1 MSTHTVPQ
9 SAIVNAVK
17 GEVLVLGLDGNVKVI
32 KAGDELRPGEII
44 ITENNASLDVQINN
58 ELYLVDAN
66 CVACLPVPSS
76 ESLEPV
82 LVQSPVNGLVTFDPT
97 AIGSA
102 DFDAN
107 DIAAIQQAI
116 LDGADPTAILEAT
129 AAGAGAEGS
138 ANAGYVTVEY
148 NNPEVL
154 ASTFFET
161 SATRSGEDD
170 RDEDDGLN
178 VTIFADGGQS
188 LQSSVTEGSISLSS
202 YPQTI
207 SSSVLVEAGDLAL
220 DTASFVPETS
230 SLESLL
236 TELNSD
242 ITSGG
247 QPVAF
252 VYDEAQNA
260 IIGTQEGNEVL
271 RIEIEAT
278 SLGRDLELE
287 VVTTISQGIDHVAS
301 VADGQVSIVGDQ
313 INITFDIT
321 GADIGGNSI
330 QAPIDF
336 TTTVIDGD
344 DPAPQN
350 VTFENVESSST
361 PITGTFVDIGSDQLA
376 TVTFNQ
382 EGLSQ
387 FEGLL
392 SDNQAT
398 EAVLSE
404 DGSTITLSIAGSNET
419 VLTISLNTDG
429 TYQFEQFKPLEQ
441 TNGEDTIELSLP
453 TTIVDF
459 DQDTASNTFTMTILD
474 GDNPVI
480 ENVTGLSLDEAGVD
494 QGSQEGAAVTSG
506 TGSITTAVGSDIID
520 HYELEPTEFNVG
532 GELQSQGQVVQ
543 LELASESNGVR
554 TYEGFI
560 ELDGVRI
567 TVFDVAIDAPA
578 LGEYQ
583 FNLYEQLDHTGAND
597 DSLTFSLPV
606 YAVDADGDR
615 SSITEGSNTPEAA
628 QIVIQVQDDVPSIDG
643 VDALAVDED
652 DLSSI
657 GSDQSDSVF
666 AQGSFTTTQGSDR
679 VVSYQLESGTDPL
692 NGLESQGRSISL
704 TETTNSDGSFT
715 YSATAEGDAIFTLQ
729 VNPDGTYS
737 FTLEGPIDHAVG
749 SDSLTLDF
757 TIVATDFDGDTSSL
771 VLPVTIT
778 DDVPIIND
786 VVALTVD
793 EDDLSSVGSDQSQPT
808 LVEGQFTTTQGSDGV
823 VQYQLDVNADPLNG
837 LQSQGQT
844 VSITE
849 TQNADGSYTYSA
861 TANGSAVFTLI
872 LNTDGSYSFELQG
885 PIDHAANSDSL
896 TLDFSVIAT
905 DFDGDTSQIVLP
917 VTIVDD
923 KPTITDVDT
932 ITVDEDDLG
941 TIGSDQTDPISIDG
955 NFTTT
960 QGSDRVVSYQLD
972 ASATP
977 VAGLTSQG
985 VAVTLTETA
994 NGDGSFTYE
1003 ATAGTEAVFTLTVNT
1018 DGSYNFTLE
1027 GPIDHAVDS
1036 DELTLNFPIIA
1047 TDFDGDTTNA
1057 TIPVTIVDDKPVITD
1072 VDAITVD
1079 EDDLASI
1086 GSDQSNPISI
1096 DGNFTTTQGSDR
1108 VVSYQLDD
1116 TSTPVDG
1123 LTSQGVA
1130 VTLTETAN
1138 GDGSFTY
1145 EATAGGNPVFT
1156 LIVNTDGSYNFTL
1169 EGPIDHAVDSDELT
1183 LNFPIIATDFD
1194 GDTVTETIPVTIVD
1208 DEPTITAVDALS
1220 VDEDDLSGVGSD
1232 PGGDLFVEGAF
1243 TTTQG
1248 SDRVVSY
1255 QLDSTADPVAGLTS
1269 QGEAITLVETAN
1281 GDGSFTYVATA
1292 DGNPVFTLNVA
1303 TDGTYDFTLQ
1313 GPIDHAANSDS
1324 LTIDFPIVATDFDG
1338 DTTSATIPVTITDDA
1353 PIIDNVVPLAVDED
1367 DLSGIGS
1374 DQTDAVFVEGAF
1386 TTTQGSDRV
1395 VSYQLDSTS
1404 DPVAGLTSQG
1414 EPVTLVETANAD
1426 GSFTYVATADGN
1438 PVFTMNVNAD
1448 GTYSFRLEGPVDHAL
1463 NSDELVLNFP
1473 IIATDF
1479 DGDTTTAT
1487 IPVTI
1492 TDDVPTIDNVV
1503 PLTVDEDDLAS
1514 IGSDQNDDA
1523 FMSGSFTT
1531 TEGSDSVVKYQLD
1544 ATADPVA
1551 GLTSHGEPV
1560 VLTETT
1566 NGDGSFTYT
1575 ATADGNA
1582 VFELVVK
1589 PDGSYT
1595 FTLQGP
1601 LDHAVNSDS
1610 LQIDFPIIATDFD
1623 GDTSS
1628 ETLPVTIVDD
1638 KPTIT
1643 DVDAIRVDEDDLA
1656 TIGSDGSDPISIDGN
1671 FTTTQGSDG
1680 VVSYQLD
1687 TAATPVDGLTSQGV
1701 AVTLTETANGD
1712 GSYTYEAT
1720 AGTEAVFTL
1729 TVNTDGSY
1737 NFTLQGPIDHATDS
1751 DELTLNFPIIAT
1763 DFDGD
1768 TTTET
1773 IPVTIVD
1780 DKPTITD
1787 VDAITVDEDDLG
1799 TIGSDQ
1805 TDPISIDGNFTTT
1818 QGSDRV
1824 VSYQL
1829 DASATPVDGLT
1840 SQGVAV
1846 TLTETANGDG
1856 SFTYEATAGTE
1867 AVFTLTVNTDGS
1879 YNFTLEGPIDHAVDS
1894 DELTLNFPIIATDFD
1909 GDTTNA
1915 TIPVTI
1921 VDDKPVITDVDS
1933 ITVDEDDLASI
1944 GSDQSNPISID
1955 GNFTT
1960 TQGSDRVVSYQLDGT
1975 STPVDGLTS
1984 QGVAVTLTETANGDG
1999 SFTYEATAGS
2009 EAVFTLTVNT
2019 DGSYNFTLE
2028 GPIDH
2033 AVDSDELTLN
2043 FPIIATDFDGDTVTE
2058 TIPVTIVDDVPTITA
2073 VDALSVDEDDLSG
2086 VGSDPGGDLFVEG
2099 AFTTTQGS
2107 DRVVSYQLDSTADPV
2122 AGLTSQGEA
2131 IILVETANGDGS
2143 FTYVATADGNPVFTL
2158 NVATDGTYDFT
2169 LQGPIDHAANSD
2181 SLTIDFPIVATDFD
2195 GDTTSA
2201 TIPVTITDDAPI
2213 IDNVVPLAV
2222 DEDDLSGIGSDQ
2234 TDAVFVEG
2242 AFTTTQGSDRVV
2254 SYQLDS
2260 TSDPVSGLTSQGEPV
2275 ILVET
2280 ANADGSFTYVATADG
2295 NPVFTMNVNADG
2307 TYNFRLEG
2315 PIDHALNSDELVL
2328 NFPIIATDFDGDTTT
2343 ATIPVTITDD
2353 VPTIDNVVPL
2363 TVDEDDLASIGSDQN
2378 DDAFMSGSFSTT
2390 EGSDS
2395 VVKYQ
2400 LDATADPVA
2409 GLTSHGEPVVL
2420 AETTNGDGSFTY
2432 TATADGNAV
2441 FELVVKPDGS
2451 YTFTLQG
2458 PLDHAVNSDS
2468 LQIDFPIIATD
2479 FDGDTSTETLPVTI
2493 VDDKPT
2499 ITDVDAIRVDED
2511 DLATIG
2517 SDGSDP
2523 ISIDGNFT
2531 TTQGSDGVVS
2541 YQLDAAATPVDGL
2554 TSQGVAVTLT
2564 ETANGDGSYTYEA
2577 TAGTEA
2583 VFTLTVNTDG
2593 SYNFTLQ
2600 GPIDHATDSDELT
2613 LNFPIIAT
2621 DFDGDTT
2628 TETIPVT
2635 IVDDKPTITDVDAI
2649 TVDEDD
2655 LGTIG
2660 SDQTGPISI
2669 DGNFTTTQGSDRV
2682 VSYQL
2687 DASATPVAGL
2697 TSQGVA
2703 VTLTETANGD
2713 GSFTYEATAGTEA
2726 VFTLIVNTDGSY
2738 NFTLEGPID
2747 HAVDSDELTLN
2758 FPIIATDFDGDT
2770 SAETIPVKIVD
2781 DKPTL
2786 GGIEATSVQT
2796 VDEDD
2801 IPTIGSDGTQ
2811 SNSIAGNFIATDGSD
2826 GIVEYSVSDLTTP
2839 VQGLTSGGQ
2848 SLVMVEVSNA
2858 GGVSV
2863 YEARIDGTTTPV
2875 FRVTLDASDDS
2886 YTFDLLAP
2894 LDHPNADG
2902 QNELIINLPINAT
2915 DFDGDVS
2922 NNITLP
2928 ITVVDDVPT
2937 IDGLLAGSEQTVDE
2951 DDLPAGTD
2959 AASAEDTV
2967 ISGTFD
2973 ITEGADQVASI
2984 QLSDLTTP
2992 VASLT
2997 SDGEAIT
3004 LVLSSSANG
3013 VNVYQGVAGNP
3024 AEVVFE
3030 LTLDATNNT
3039 YEFDLQ
3045 KPLDHPDGNQQ
3056 NEIVINLPVTATDND
3071 GDTSPAFTL
3080 PITVVDDV
3088 PVVTN
3093 IESLR
3098 VDEDDLPL
3106 GSDGTKEP
3114 LTVSGEFEVTSADGI
3129 DAFELDLSSNPIPNL
3144 KSGGE
3149 EVTLSQDVGA
3159 STADAL
3165 VYVGQTPGGVT
3176 VFTLTLHQDGKYD
3189 FELSGQLDHAVN
3201 SDEIL
3206 LNLPVKITD
3215 GDNDTITA
3223 TLPVTIVDDKPTIDA
3238 ISSGSTLSVDEDDI
3252 PSQGSD
3258 DTPESNII
3266 GGNFD
3271 VTDGAD
3277 SIVSFQ
3283 LDSLTSPVSGLTS
3296 GGQPLELVEFS
3307 NSNGVIEYRAY
3318 VQGTTDTVFKLTLNG
3333 SADSYE
3339 FELLGALDHPAGN
3352 DENSLVINFPVNA
3365 TDFDGDVSN
3374 NITLPITVVDDV
3386 PAIVKVTDSSQ
3397 QTVDEDDLSG
3407 GSDTTSSDSTVL
3419 NGGFEVVAGADKIV
3433 SYQVSDLDAVVSGL
3447 TSNGSSIELNL
3458 VSTNGGITSYE
3469 AVITGTSTKI
3479 FTLSLD
3485 ANNDS
3490 YQFELLGP
3498 IDHDA
3503 VQGENNLVIDI
3514 PITVTDFDG
3523 DTSSSL
3529 NLPITVVDDIPEIK
3543 SADALAVDE
3552 DDLANGSQATNKDS
3566 LEATGNFD
3574 TVEGADTVVSYQ
3586 LDLTSNPI
3594 PGVTSGGF
3602 AVTLVQ
3608 TAVSNNNFTY
3618 QGQTPD
3624 GNSVFTLVLNA
3635 DGSYKFTLEGALDHS
3650 TQGEDILILDL
3661 PVFATDVDGDT
3672 AGINL
3677 PVTITDDV
3685 PTLHDASISRVE
3697 GQGSRTVRL
3706 FRDPVEGDDDLGA
3719 DGAQVT
3725 SFSADDSGIYFKQN
3739 GVDSDSDSVDLNGS
3753 DQVVFVHK
3761 VLDGVDTEIGRL
3773 VVRTD
3778 GSVSFRPND
3787 DLDHTETDSIDFT
3800 INVVATDGDG
3810 DIADA
3815 DVDISIRDRNAQID
3829 TSTVTAFEDQGRDGV
3844 VVGVDSANT
3853 QDNLSTL
3860 DVSPAKVDLVINLHD
3875 IDRNESLGD
3884 ITIRDADTHNGTF
3897 YYRDGSGNYIELTSV
3912 GNTVVL
3918 DASNVEQSFNGE
3930 LVSLDNLYFVP
3941 DRHTSTDTSGIDPR
3955 IRVEILNNGTPDHTI
3970 NGRLDIEVAAVADIA
3985 TWTASSEFNYSVD
3998 EDGNNVALNIT
4009 AETQDT
4015 SNPEGIVYE
4024 LVFTQGE
4031 GNAEL
4036 VYSDGSAIPKS
4047 GGVYLVDASRIDE
4060 VQVDPIDNFS
4070 GEIRIDVTAITTEN
4084 NNPLLGK
4091 DTARSETETIIIDV
4105 NPVADKGSFTVNR
4118 INVFED
4124 NARTQNTVDPV
4135 TDHDPLQLSEVIT
4148 MKPSADLDGSEALFV
4163 RISNFSIDGV
4173 TLVWLD
4179 SANPSQIV
4187 EVTDSGGNVLYYE
4200 VPESELANV
4209 EVLPPLHSNDDFTF
4223 NVEGIV
4229 KDTASL
4235 STGTTEDVLSL
4246 GSKTVIVGVKGVAD
4260 IPDTVLIDAG
4270 NVWNRFVDGDVAGIE
4285 TTIEENGVVNLNF
4298 SVVSGEVADRPQDDS
4313 EAITVILSNIPDGV
4327 RVVDSDGSSV
4337 DLTFVGYDGNGQPI
4351 YEANITGLNFNS
4363 GIQII
4368 PEASSTENIA
4378 ITGTIIVT
4386 ENDGHSR
4393 VIEREVRIKVEPV
4406 IDAQDN
4412 YVVRSEG
4419 DEDTRFDIDWK
4430 PTLVQS
4436 PDTDEFFSDVT
4447 ISGFPP
4453 GSTVYVDGVAQTL
4466 VSGTLTLSPQAG
4478 ESEQDFSARISQS
4491 GYVQVQLE
4499 QDSSTDFDLTT
4510 TVTVKEIDHEYV
4522 DASNPGEGIAEK
4534 TINGT
4539 VNVQVN
4545 PIVEP
4550 EDKTGAIDD
4559 QTRLLVTES
4568 GGGATDI
4575 VKSDDQGNID
4585 FTINTSMGGES
4596 GAHIIKYQEFDASS
4610 DEVVTQLVVQFHNVD
4625 PEILNQL
4632 VIVGALNE
4640 GGGRWTVTNEDNFSI
4655 KAPSGLDL
4663 TPNDDSDDGDNG
4675 GLSQIGLT
4683 IYAEVN
4689 DLGEDLGNEKD
4700 ATVMRQ
4706 TDVTLEFPT
4715 VLTPQMSVAAEIQ
4728 VADDVQIQ
4736 ALEDNS
4742 INLGAQLTSK
4752 VDAINAD
4759 GVEDVLTII
4768 VDPSAPGIPPGLVIT
4783 GTDIDFVNGKY
4794 VFQAHIDASGNITG
4808 LDGLTMH
4815 LAEDYAGD
4823 FELPIR
4829 FVTKD
4834 TESGDEKENN
4844 VQFPV
4849 QVLPVADVPSSA
4861 GDQPLDSDVTPNV
4874 KVDIVGTFG
4883 LDANKQPVTDLNND
4897 VPTADGVGYEDGL
4910 IQLNLSVDFA
4920 DQFNNT
4926 QGGRETLTNIK
4937 LELDD
4942 TTLGEFVDANGNSLG
4957 TSIEF
4962 NEAEILAGA
4971 LDNVLFKP
4979 KENYPVGGGQNTVK
4993 INIEGEITDEAV
5005 FDQSILNNSGDN
5017 IDVRTFTDDVTF
5029 EVTPV
5034 VDDITITGADP
5045 TQPITVIGD
5054 EDTLISLN
5062 QSGAGV
5068 SISLNDNDGSESFV
5082 SLKLTGLPDDFI
5094 VKSNSSDYVVKN
5106 NGGGEWSIQL
5116 KDLTQTSIDLSDIQI
5131 KPPKHFSGE
5140 AEIGITV
5147 FIQEELLQVPTER
5160 NNNFTLIV
5168 NPIGDDV
5175 DVNPDTSAAGNE
5187 GEDIV
5192 INVNALVVDNKESI
5206 GDGANYQEN
5215 DPETLRVEVSNVP
5228 DGASVSLPDGTV
5240 FTDQGGGV
5248 FVLEINAQDLDQVV
5262 FNSGDR
5268 NDNSWDGSLHFKVQ
5282 AVDTGLDGSQSL
5294 GSAEEFD
5301 VTVDVEAVNDRP
5313 EFVNTV
5319 DVETPEDTPMLLDG
5333 FSITDIDAVLDDP
5346 NAEYVLNVNVDS
5358 GILELNPTLIATYN
5372 LTVSGDGTD
5381 SVELKGTVAD
5391 LNNAIADG
5399 LIEFNPELNFFGDVQ
5414 VDVTVDDQGNEGIV
5428 IGGVDDTL
5436 NTNSSSFNIEVTAVN
5451 DTPETTPVTLP
5462 DIEEDSGVFS
5472 ISEADLIANATDV
5485 ENDNLTVSNVQL
5497 TDPNSGSITFNS
5509 GTGEWEFTPAPDY
5522 NGPVEITYTITDD
5535 GTTNGASDPK
5545 SVNGSA
5551 SFNVTEV
5558 NDAPT
5563 TSEVTLS
5570 DIAEDSTAV
5579 DITQADLLANASDIE
5594 NDTLMVSNVQLVDPS
5609 SGTLDF
5615 DNVTG
5620 TWSFTPA
5627 PGYNGKVD
5635 LTYDITDN
5643 GTTNGVSDPQTVS
5656 GTATFEVTEVND
5668 APVTSEVTLSSTE
5681 EDGGSVT
5688 ITATEL
5694 LSNASDPESDNLTV
5708 DNVALVDPTSGT
5720 LTQVS
5725 ATEWTF
5731 EPAADFFGDVNFT
5744 YEITDDGTTNG
5755 APDPITIAG
5764 TAVLNVEATNDAP
5777 EITATSVTDTINEAN
5792 GQKIT
5797 GISVSDVD
5805 FAGAQANESMT
5816 VTLTVT
5822 EGDLRVEPP
5831 AGSGVTVGAGMAG
5844 EITLMGTPDNIN
5856 SVLGATDA
5864 SEGVFVDAG
5873 DVNAASITLS
5883 VKVEDNG
5890 VYFENASGTA
5900 LEANQDFTINVTPVA
5915 DAPTL
5920 SINPQFNYI
5929 RQIAASQTASSQG
5942 LAIVGIMA
5950 ALTDIDEVLSL
5961 ELTGVPASA
5970 EVTSG
5975 VSPSGISFDGTTWT
5989 VPSDEIDTLE
5999 IVATDT
6005 NSGID
6010 VGSYDISLTA
6020 ISTESN
6026 GDEAQSSPVQI
6037 SLNVSSDS
6045 DDIDQSTAVDD
6056 SYLVGGDTG
6065 TNLIGGD
6072 GDDVILG
6079 GDGDDVLIGGLGSD
6093 ILTGGDGSDIF
6104 KWTVDSVDEG
6114 AVDTITDFTVNEDSI
6129 DLREVISDLN
6139 NSMIDMDDLLGHISA
6154 DYDASTESVS
6164 LNITTDANVQQTIV
6178 VENLGTSIDFN
6189 GLSSNEIVE
6198 SLLNNGVIDNG

>member
-1 MSTHTVPQ
+1 MSTQTVPQ
-9 SAIVNAVK
+9 NAIVNAVK
-17 GEVLVLGLDGNVKVI
+17 GEVLVLGLDGKVRSI
-32 KAGDELRPGEII
+32 KAGDELISGEVI
-44 ITENNASLDVQINN
+44 ITENNASLDVQIHN

-66 CVACLPVPSS
+66 CVACLPEPSF
-76 ESLEPV
+76 EQPETL
-82 LVQSPVNGLVTFDPT
+82 LQSPVNGQVTFDPT
-97 AIGSA
+97 AIEGA
-102 DFDAN
+102 NFDAN
-107 DIAAIQQAI
+107 DVAAIQQAI

-161 SATRSGEDD
+161 SATRSGVEE
-170 RDEDDGLN
+170 RDEADDLD

-220 DTASFVPETS
+220 DAASFVPETS

-242 ITSGG
+242 ITSAG

-301 VADGQVSIVGDQ
+301 VADGQVSISGDQ
-313 INITFDIT
+313 INIAFDIT

-387 FEGLL
+387 FDGLL

-419 VLTISLNTDG
+419 VLIISLNTDG

-459 DQDTASNTFTMTILD
+459 DQDMASNTFTMTILD

-543 LELASESNGVR
+543 LEIASESNGVR

-657 GSDQSDSVF
+657 GSDQSDSVL

-704 TETTNSDGSFT
+704 TETANSDGSFT

-729 VNPDGTYS
+729 VNPDGSYS

-757 TIVATDFDGDTSSL
+757 NIVATDFDGDTSSL

-778 DDVPIIND
+778 DDVPTIND
-786 VVALTVD
+786 VVALTID

-808 LVEGQFTTTQGSDGV
+808 LVEGQFTTTQGSDSV

-844 VSITE
+844 VSIAE

-885 PIDHAANSDSL
+885 PIDHAADSDSL

-923 KPTITDVDT
+923 KPTIIDVDAITVDEDDLATIGSDQTDPISIDGTFTTTQGSDRVVSYQLDASSTPVDGLTSQGVAVTLTETANGDGSFTYEATAGTEAVFTLTVNTDGSYNFTLEGPIDHAVDSDELTLNFPIIATDFDGDTTNATIPVTIVDDKPVITDVDAIT
-932 ITVDEDDLG
+932 VDEDDLASIGSDQSNPISIDGAFTTTQGSDRVVSYQLDASATPVDGLTSQGVAVTLTETANGDGSFTYEATAGSEAVFTLTVNTDGSYNFTLEGSIDHAVDSDELTLNFPIIATDFDGDTVTETIPVTIVDDVPTITAVDALSVDEDDLGGVGSDPGGDLFVEGAFTTTQGSDRVVSYQLDSTADPVAGLTSQGEAITLVETSNGDGSFTYVATADGNPVFTLNVAADGTYDFTLQGPIDHAANSDSLTIDFPIIATDFDGDTTSATIPVTITDDAPIIDNVVPLAVDEDDLSGIGSDQTDAVYVEGAFTTTQGSDRVVSYQLDSTADPVLGLTSQGEPVTLVETANVDGSFTYVATADGNPVFTMNVNADGTYNFRLEGPVDHALNSDELVLNFPIIATDFDGDTTTATIPVTITDDVPTIDNVVPLTVDEDDLATIGSDQNDDAFMSGSFSTTEGSDSVVKYQLDATADPVAGLTSHGEPVVLAETTNSDGSFTYTATADGNAVFELVVKPNGSYTFTLQGPLDHAVNSDSLQIDFPIIATDFDGDTSTETLPVTIVDDKPSITDVDAIRVDEDDLATIGSDGSVPISIDGNFTTTQGSDGVVSYQLDAAATPVDGLTSQGVAVTLTETANGDGSYTYEATAGTDAVFTLTVNTDGSYNFTLQGPIDHAVGSDELTLNFPIIATDFDGDTTTETIPVTIVDDKPTITDVDAITVDEDDLG

-1047 TDFDGDTTNA
+1047 TDFDGDT
-1057 TIPVTIVDDKPVITD
+1057 
-1072 VDAITVD
+1072 
-1079 EDDLASI
+1079 
-1086 GSDQSNPISI
+1086 
-1096 DGNFTTTQGSDR
+1096 
-1108 VVSYQLDD
+1108 
-1116 TSTPVDG
+1116 
-1123 LTSQGVA
+1123 
-1130 VTLTETAN
+1130 
-1138 GDGSFTY
+1138 
-1145 EATAGGNPVFT
+1145 
-1156 LIVNTDGSYNFTL
+1156 
-1169 EGPIDHAVDSDELT
+1169 
-1183 LNFPIIATDFD
+1183 
-1194 GDTVTETIPVTIVD
+1194 
-1208 DEPTITAVDALS
+1208 
-1220 VDEDDLSGVGSD
+1220 
-1232 PGGDLFVEGAF
+1232 
-1243 TTTQG
+1243 
-1248 SDRVVSY
+1248 
-1255 QLDSTADPVAGLTS
+1255 
-1269 QGEAITLVETAN
+1269 
-1281 GDGSFTYVATA
+1281 
-1292 DGNPVFTLNVA
+1292 
-1303 TDGTYDFTLQ
+1303 
-1313 GPIDHAANSDS
+1313 
-1324 LTIDFPIVATDFDG
+1324 
-1338 DTTSATIPVTITDDA
+1338 
-1353 PIIDNVVPLAVDED
+1353 
-1367 DLSGIGS
+1367 
-1374 DQTDAVFVEGAF
+1374 
-1386 TTTQGSDRV
+1386 
-1395 VSYQLDSTS
+1395 
-1404 DPVAGLTSQG
+1404 
-1414 EPVTLVETANAD
+1414 
-1426 GSFTYVATADGN
+1426 
-1438 PVFTMNVNAD
+1438 
-1448 GTYSFRLEGPVDHAL
+1448 
-1463 NSDELVLNFP
+1463 
-1473 IIATDF
+1473 
-1479 DGDTTTAT
+1479 
-1487 IPVTI
+1487 
-1492 TDDVPTIDNVV
+1492 
-1503 PLTVDEDDLAS
+1503 
-1514 IGSDQNDDA
+1514 
-1523 FMSGSFTT
+1523 
-1531 TEGSDSVVKYQLD
+1531 
-1544 ATADPVA
+1544 
-1551 GLTSHGEPV
+1551 
-1560 VLTETT
+1560 
-1566 NGDGSFTYT
+1566 
-1575 ATADGNA
+1575 
-1582 VFELVVK
+1582 
-1589 PDGSYT
+1589 
-1595 FTLQGP
+1595 
-1601 LDHAVNSDS
+1601 
-1610 LQIDFPIIATDFD
+1610 
-1623 GDTSS
+1623 
-1628 ETLPVTIVDD
+1628 
-1638 KPTIT
+1638 
-1643 DVDAIRVDEDDLA
+1643 
-1656 TIGSDGSDPISIDGN
+1656 
-1671 FTTTQGSDG
+1671 
-1680 VVSYQLD
+1680 
-1687 TAATPVDGLTSQGV
+1687 
-1701 AVTLTETANGD
+1701 
-1712 GSYTYEAT
+1712 
-1720 AGTEAVFTL
+1720 
-1729 TVNTDGSY
+1729 
-1737 NFTLQGPIDHATDS
+1737 
-1751 DELTLNFPIIAT
+1751 
-1763 DFDGD
+1763 
-1768 TTTET
+1768 
-1773 IPVTIVD
+1773 
-1780 DKPTITD
+1780 
-1787 VDAITVDEDDLG
+1787 
-1799 TIGSDQ
+1799 
-1805 TDPISIDGNFTTT
+1805 
-1818 QGSDRV
+1818 
-1824 VSYQL
+1824 
-1829 DASATPVDGLT
+1829 
-1840 SQGVAV
+1840 
-1846 TLTETANGDG
+1846 
-1856 SFTYEATAGTE
+1856 
-1867 AVFTLTVNTDGS
+1867 
-1879 YNFTLEGPIDHAVDS
+1879 
-1894 DELTLNFPIIATDFD
+1894 
-1909 GDTTNA
+1909 
-1915 TIPVTI
+1915 
-1921 VDDKPVITDVDS
+1921 
-1933 ITVDEDDLASI
+1933 
-1944 GSDQSNPISID
+1944 
-1955 GNFTT
+1955 
-1960 TQGSDRVVSYQLDGT
+1960 
-1975 STPVDGLTS
+1975 
-1984 QGVAVTLTETANGDG
+1984 
-1999 SFTYEATAGS
+1999 
-2009 EAVFTLTVNT
+2009 
-2019 DGSYNFTLE
+2019 
-2028 GPIDH
+2028 
-2033 AVDSDELTLN
+2033 
-2043 FPIIATDFDGDTVTE
+2043 
-2058 TIPVTIVDDVPTITA
+2058 
-2073 VDALSVDEDDLSG
+2073 
-2086 VGSDPGGDLFVEG
+2086 
-2099 AFTTTQGS
+2099 
-2107 DRVVSYQLDSTADPV
+2107 
-2122 AGLTSQGEA
+2122 
-2131 IILVETANGDGS
+2131 
-2143 FTYVATADGNPVFTL
+2143 
-2158 NVATDGTYDFT
+2158 
-2169 LQGPIDHAANSD
+2169 
-2181 SLTIDFPIVATDFD
+2181 
-2195 GDTTSA
+2195 
-2201 TIPVTITDDAPI
+2201 
-2213 IDNVVPLAV
+2213 
-2222 DEDDLSGIGSDQ
+2222 
-2234 TDAVFVEG
+2234 
-2242 AFTTTQGSDRVV
+2242 
-2254 SYQLDS
+2254 
-2260 TSDPVSGLTSQGEPV
+2260 
-2275 ILVET
+2275 
-2280 ANADGSFTYVATADG
+2280 
-2295 NPVFTMNVNADG
+2295 
-2307 TYNFRLEG
+2307 
-2315 PIDHALNSDELVL
+2315 
-2328 NFPIIATDFDGDTTT
+2328 
-2343 ATIPVTITDD
+2343 
-2353 VPTIDNVVPL
+2353 
-2363 TVDEDDLASIGSDQN
+2363 
-2378 DDAFMSGSFSTT
+2378 
-2390 EGSDS
+2390 
-2395 VVKYQ
+2395 
-2400 LDATADPVA
+2400 
-2409 GLTSHGEPVVL
+2409 
-2420 AETTNGDGSFTY
+2420 
-2432 TATADGNAV
+2432 
-2441 FELVVKPDGS
+2441 
-2451 YTFTLQG
+2451 
-2458 PLDHAVNSDS
+2458 
-2468 LQIDFPIIATD
+2468 
-2479 FDGDTSTETLPVTI
+2479 
-2493 VDDKPT
+2493 
-2499 ITDVDAIRVDED
+2499 
-2511 DLATIG
+2511 
-2517 SDGSDP
+2517 
-2523 ISIDGNFT
+2523 
-2531 TTQGSDGVVS
+2531 
-2541 YQLDAAATPVDGL
+2541 
-2554 TSQGVAVTLT
+2554 
-2564 ETANGDGSYTYEA
+2564 
-2577 TAGTEA
+2577 
-2583 VFTLTVNTDG
+2583 
-2593 SYNFTLQ
+2593 
-2600 GPIDHATDSDELT
+2600 
-2613 LNFPIIAT
+2613 
-2621 DFDGDTT
+2621 
-2628 TETIPVT
+2628 
-2635 IVDDKPTITDVDAI
+2635 
-2649 TVDEDD
+2649 
-2655 LGTIG
+2655 
-2660 SDQTGPISI
+2660 
-2669 DGNFTTTQGSDRV
+2669 
-2682 VSYQL
+2682 
-2687 DASATPVAGL
+2687 
-2697 TSQGVA
+2697 
-2703 VTLTETANGD
+2703 
-2713 GSFTYEATAGTEA
+2713 
-2726 VFTLIVNTDGSY
+2726 
-2738 NFTLEGPID
+2738 
-2747 HAVDSDELTLN
+2747 
-2758 FPIIATDFDGDT
+2758 

-2801 IPTIGSDGTQ
+2801 IPTVGSDGTQ

-2826 GIVEYSVSDLTTP
+2826 GIVEYGVSDLTTP

-2902 QNELIINLPINAT
+2902 QNELVINLPINAT

-2937 IDGLLAGSEQTVDE
+2937 IDGLLVGSEQTVDE

-3339 FELLGALDHPAGN
+3339 FELLGALDHPTGN

-3397 QTVDEDDLSG
+3397 QTVDEDDLAG
-3407 GSDTTSSDSTVL
+3407 GSDTTSNDSTVL

-3458 VSTNGGITSYE
+3458 VGTNGGVTSYE

-3529 NLPITVVDDIPEIK
+3529 NLPITVIDDIPEIK

-3552 DDLANGSQATNKDS
+3552 DDLTNGSQATNKDS

-3574 TVEGADTVVSYQ
+3574 MVEGADTVVSYQ

-3594 PGVTSGGF
+3594 PGVTSGGL

-3650 TQGEDILILDL
+3650 TQGEDTLILDL

-3685 PTLHDASISRVE
+3685 PTLYDASISRVE
-3697 GQGSRTVRL
+3697 GQGSRTVHL
-3706 FRDPVEGDDDLGA
+3706 FQDPVEGDDDLGA

-3739 GVDSDSDSVDLNGS
+3739 GVDSDSVDLNGS
-3753 DQVVFVHK
+3753 DQVVYVHK

-3773 VVRTD
+3773 IVRTD
-3778 GSVSFRPND
+3778 GRVSFRPND

-3860 DVSPAKVDLVINLHD
+3860 DVNPAKVDLVINLHD

-3930 LVSLDNLYFVP
+3930 FVSLDNLYFVP
-3941 DRHTSTDTSGIDPR
+3941 DRHTSTDASGIDPR

-3985 TWTASSEFNYSVD
+3985 TWTTSSEFNYSVD

-4015 SNPEGIVYE
+4015 SNPEDIVYE
-4024 LVFTQGE
+4024 LVFTQGV

-4036 VYSDGSAIPKS
+4036 VYSDGSAIPQT
-4047 GGVYLVDASRIDE
+4047 GGVYLVDASRIGD
-4060 VQVDPIDNFS
+4060 VQIDPIDNFS
-4070 GEIRIDVTAITTEN
+4070 GEIKIDVTAITTEN
-4084 NNPLLGK
+4084 NNPLSGK
-4091 DTARSETETIIIDV
+4091 ETARSETETIIIDV
-4105 NPVADKGSFTVNR
+4105 NPIADPGSFTVNR

-4124 NARTQNTVDPV
+4124 NARTQDTVNPV

-4163 RISNFSIDGV
+4163 RISDFSIDGV

-4187 EVTDSGGNVLYYE
+4187 EVTDSSGNVLYYE

-4235 STGTTEDVLSL
+4235 SSGGAEDMLSL

-4260 IPDTVLIDAG
+4260 IPFIELNDKSGIWHEFNDG
-4270 NVWNRFVDGDVAGIE
+4270 NVRGIE
-4285 TTIEENGVVNLNF
+4285 TNIDENGQVELGF
-4298 SVVSGEVADRPQDDS
+4298 SVISGELPDNPNDHS
-4313 EAITVILSNIPDGV
+4313 ESVTVLLSNIPAGV
-4327 RVVDSDGSSV
+4327 EVFDSDGASV
-4337 DLTFVGYDGNGQPI
+4337 DLTFVGYDAQNQPI
-4351 YEANITGLNFNS
+4351 YEANITTANINS
-4363 GIQII
+4363 GIVIK
-4368 PEASSTENIA
+4368 PEASSTENIH
-4378 ITGTIIVT
+4378 ITATTIVT

-4393 VIEREVRIKVEPV
+4393 TSSGEIRIIVAPV

-4412 YVVRSEG
+4412 YTVQSEG
-4419 DEDTRFDIDWK
+4419 DEDTRFNIDWK
-4430 PTLVQS
+4430 PTLAQS
-4436 PDTDEFFSDVT
+4436 PDTDEFFSEVT

-4466 VSGTLTLSPQAG
+4466 VSGTLTLSPLAN

-4499 QDSSTDFDLTT
+4499 QDSSTDFDLNT

-4522 DASNPGEGIAEK
+4522 DASNPGQGIAEK
-4534 TINGT
+4534 TINGM
-4539 VNVQVN
+4539 VHVQVN

-4550 EDKTGAIDD
+4550 ENTTGSLDA

-4568 GGGATDI
+4568 TGVVTDI
-4575 VKSDDQGNID
+4575 VKSDGQGNID
-4585 FTINTSMGGES
+4585 FTINTSTGGES
-4596 GAHIIKYQEFDASS
+4596 GANIIKYQEFDASS

-4640 GGGRWTVTNEDNFSI
+4640 GGGRWTVIDEENFSI

-4689 DLGEDLGNEKD
+4689 DLGEDAVEKD
-4700 ATVMRQ
+4700 ATVVRE

-4715 VLTPQMSVAAEIQ
+4715 VLTPQTSVAAEIQ
-4728 VADDVQIQ
+4728 VADDVQIE
-4736 ALEDNS
+4736 ASEDNA
-4742 INLGAQLTSK
+4742 IDLGTQLTSK

-4759 GVEDVLTII
+4759 GVEDVLTVVI
-4768 VDPSAPGIPPGLVIT
+4768 DPSAPGIPPGLVIT

-4794 VFQAHIDASGNITG
+4794 VFQADIDASGNITG

-4823 FELPIR
+4823 FELPVR

-4844 VQFPV
+4844 VRIPV
-4849 QVLPVADVPSSA
+4849 QVLPIADVPSSA
-4861 GDQPLDSDVTPNV
+4861 GDQPLDGDVTPNV
-4874 KVDIVGTFG
+4874 TVDITGTLG
-4883 LDANKQPVTDLNND
+4883 LDANKQPVNDLNSD

-4910 IQLNLSVDFA
+4910 IQLNLNVDFA
-4920 DQFNNT
+4920 DRYNNI
-4926 QGGRETLTNIK
+4926 QGGQETLTNIK

-5005 FDQSILNNSGDN
+5005 FDQSTLNNPGDN
-5017 IDVRTFTDDVTF
+5017 IDIRTFTDDVTF

-5045 TQPITVIGD
+5045 TKPITVVGD

-5062 QSGAGV
+5062 QSGSGV

-5082 SLKLTGLPDDFI
+5082 SLKLTGIPDDF
-5094 VKSNSSDYVVKN
+5094 VVQSNSSDYVVKN

-5116 KDLTQTSIDLSDIQI
+5116 KDLTQTSVDLSDIQI
-5131 KPPKHFSGE
+5131 KPPKNFSGE

-5160 NNNFTLIV
+5160 TNNFTLVV

-5206 GDGANYQEN
+5206 GDGATYQEN
-5215 DPETLRVEVSNVP
+5215 DPETLRVEISNVP
-5228 DGASVSLPDGTV
+5228 DGASVSLPDGTM
-5240 FTDQGGGV
+5240 FTDQGNGV
-5248 FVLEINAQDLDQVV
+5248 FVLEIDAQDLDQVV

-5268 NDNSWDGSLHFKVQ
+5268 NDNSWGGSLHFKVQ
-5282 AVDTGLDGSQSL
+5282 AVDTGLDGRQNL
-5294 GSAEEFD
+5294 GPAEEFD
-5301 VTVDVEAVNDRP
+5301 VAVDVEAVNDRP
-5313 EFVNTV
+5313 DFVNV
-5319 DVETPEDTPMLLDG
+5319 IDVETPEDNAILLDTFG
-5333 FSITDIDAVLDDP
+5333 ISDVDAVLDDP
-5346 NAEYVLNVNVDS
+5346 TAEYVLNIAVDS
-5358 GILELNPTLIATYN
+5358 GYLALEPSIIANYG
-5372 LTVSGDGTD
+5372 LTISGDGTG
-5381 SVELKGTVAD
+5381 SIELKGTVSD
-5391 LNNAIADG
+5391 LNAAIADG
-5399 LIEFNPELNFFGDVQ
+5399 LVEFNPALNFFGNVN
-5414 VDVTVDDQGNEGIV
+5414 VDISVDDQGNEGIV
-5428 IGGVDDTL
+5428 ISGVDETL
-5436 NTNSSSFNIEVTAVN
+5436 NSNSSQFVIE
-5451 DTPETTPVTLP
+5451 
-5462 DIEEDSGVFS
+5462 
-5472 ISEADLIANATDV
+5472 
-5485 ENDNLTVSNVQL
+5485 
-5497 TDPNSGSITFNS
+5497 
-5509 GTGEWEFTPAPDY
+5509 
-5522 NGPVEITYTITDD
+5522 
-5535 GTTNGASDPK
+5535 
-5545 SVNGSA
+5545 
-5551 SFNVTEV
+5551 VTEV

-5563 TSEVTLS
+5563 TSEVTLTS
-5570 DIAEDSTAV
+5570 IDEDSGAVIMTAADLLVNAV
-5579 DITQADLLANASDIE
+5579 DIESD
-5594 NDTLMVSNVQLVDPS
+5594 NLTVSNVTLVDPAA
-5609 SGTLDF
+5609 GTL
-5615 DNVTG
+5615 TQLSS
-5620 TWSFTPA
+5620 TEWSFEPA
-5627 PGYNGKVD
+5627 PDFYGDVSFN
-5635 LTYDITDN
+5635 YDITDD
-5643 GTTNGVSDPQTVS
+5643 GMTNGVSDPKTVS
-5656 GTATFEVTEVND
+5656 GSAVM
-5668 APVTSEVTLSSTE
+5668 
-5681 EDGGSVT
+5681 
-5688 ITATEL
+5688 
-5694 LSNASDPESDNLTV
+5694 TV
-5708 DNVALVDPTSGT
+5708 QA
-5720 LTQVS
+5720 
-5725 ATEWTF
+5725 
-5731 EPAADFFGDVNFT
+5731 
-5744 YEITDDGTTNG
+5744 I
-5755 APDPITIAG
+5755 
-5764 TAVLNVEATNDAP
+5764 NDAP
-5777 EITATSVTDTINEAN
+5777 EIDGSMVTNTIVESSD
-5792 GQKIT
+5792 QKIS
-5797 GISVSDVD
+5797 GIEITDVD
-5805 FAGAQANESMT
+5805 FAGVHENEIMT
-5816 VTLTVT
+5816 VSLSID
-5822 EGDLRVEPP
+5822 EGDISVVVP
-5831 AGSGVTVGAGMAG
+5831 AGSGITQGVGLAG
-5844 EITLMGTPDNIN
+5844 ETVLMGTLSQLNSLFASTDPDVGVFI
-5856 SVLGATDA
+5856 DA
-5864 SEGVFVDAG
+5864 S
-5873 DVNAASITLS
+5873 DVNSNSIALT
-5883 VKVEDNG
+5883 VTADDNG
-5890 VYFENASGTA
+5890 IFYDNLTGTS
-5900 LEANQDFTINVTPVA
+5900 LQTSETFDINVTPVA
-5915 DAPTL
+5915 DVPNLAIDQ
-5920 SINPQFNYI
+5920 SFSYI
-5929 RQIAASQTASSQG
+5929 QRISASQSASRQG
-5942 LAIVGIMA
+5942 IALVGIMA
-5950 ALTDIDEVLSL
+5950 ALTDVDEVLAL
-5961 ELTGVPASA
+5961 ELTGVPRGATI
-5970 EVTSG
+5970 TSEATT
-5975 VSPSGISFDGTTWT
+5975 SNISFDGTTWT
-5989 VPSDEIDTLE
+5989 VPEDEIDTLH
-5999 IVATDT
+5999 INNAIPGD
-6005 NSGID
+6005 
-6010 VGSYDISLTA
+6010 YDITLTA
-6020 ISTESN
+6020 VSTASN
-6026 GDEAQSSPVQI
+6026 GDQAYSTPLDI
-6037 SLNVSSDS
+6037 NLNVTLNSQ
-6045 DDIDQSTAVDD
+6045 DIDQSAESED
-6056 SYLVGGDTG
+6056 SYLIGSDAGITLAAG
-6065 TNLIGGD
+6065 T
-6072 GDDVILG
+6072 GDDYILG

-6093 ILTGGDGSDIF
+6093 ILTGGAGSDIF
-6104 KWTVDSVDEG
+6104 KWTEDTVDNG
-6114 AVDTITDFTVNEDSI
+6114 AIDTITDFSVNEDTI
-6129 DLREVISDLN
+6129 DLKDVIADLN
-6139 NSMIDMDDLLGHISA
+6139 DPTAGIDDLLAHIQA
-6154 DYDASTESVS
+6154 DYDASTENVS

-6198 SLLNNGVIDNG
+6198 SLLNHGVIDNG

>member
-1 MSTHTVPQ
+1 MSTQTVPQ
-9 SAIVNAVK
+9 NAIVNAVK
-17 GEVLVLGLDGNVKVI
+17 GEVLVLGLDGKVRSI
-32 KAGDELRPGEII
+32 KAGDELISGEVI
-44 ITENNASLDVQINN
+44 ITENSASLDVQIHN

-66 CVACLPVPSS
+66 CVACLPEPSF
-76 ESLEPV
+76 EQPETL
-82 LVQSPVNGLVTFDPT
+82 LQSPVNGQVTFDPT
-97 AIGSA
+97 AIEGA
-102 DFDAN
+102 NFDAN
-107 DIAAIQQAI
+107 DVAAIQQAI

-161 SATRSGEDD
+161 SATPSGVEE
-170 RDEDDGLN
+170 RDEADDLD

-242 ITSGG
+242 ITSAG

-260 IIGTQEGNEVL
+260 IIGTQDGNEVL

-301 VADGQVSIVGDQ
+301 VADGQVSISGDQ
-313 INITFDIT
+313 INIAFDIT

-382 EGLSQ
+382 EGLSE
-387 FEGLL
+387 FDGLL

-404 DGSTITLSIAGSNET
+404 DGSTITLSIGGSNET

-494 QGSQEGAAVTSG
+494 QGSQEGAVVTSG
-506 TGSITTAVGSDIID
+506 SGSITTAVGSDIID

-583 FNLYEQLDHTGAND
+583 FNLYEELDHTGAND

-615 SSITEGSNTPEAA
+615 SSITDGSNTPEAA

-657 GSDQSDSVF
+657 GSDQSDSVL

-704 TETTNSDGSFT
+704 TETVNSDGSFT

-729 VNPDGTYS
+729 VNPDGSYS
-737 FTLEGPIDHAVG
+737 FILEGPIDHAAG

-757 TIVATDFDGDTSSL
+757 NIVATDFDGDTSSL

-778 DDVPIIND
+778 DDVPTIND

-844 VSITE
+844 VSIAE
-849 TQNADGSYTYSA
+849 THNADGSYTYSV

-872 LNTDGSYSFELQG
+872 LNTDGSYSFELQS

-923 KPTITDVDT
+923 KPTITDVDA

-972 ASATP
+972 ESATP
-977 VAGLTSQG
+977 VDGLTSQG

-994 NGDGSFTYE
+994 NGDGSFTYQ
-1003 ATAGTEAVFTLTVNT
+1003 ATAGTESVFTLTVNT

-1036 DELTLNFPIIA
+1036 DELTLNFPIIV

-1096 DGNFTTTQGSDR
+1096 DGSFITTQGSDR
-1108 VVSYQLDD
+1108 VVSYQLDAS
-1116 TSTPVDG
+1116 STPVDG

-1130 VTLTETAN
+1130 VTLTESAN

-1145 EATAGGNPVFT
+1145 EATAGFEAIFT
-1156 LIVNTDGSYNFTL
+1156 LTVNTDGTYNFTL
-1169 EGPIDHAVDSDELT
+1169 ERPIDHAVDSDELT

-1194 GDTVTETIPVTIVD
+1194 GDTVTEIIPVTIVD
-1208 DEPTITAVDALS
+1208 DVPTITAVDALS

-1313 GPIDHAANSDS
+1313 GPVDHAVNSDS

-1338 DTTSATIPVTITDDA
+1338 DTTSASIPVTITDDA

-1374 DQTDAVFVEGAF
+1374 DQSDAVYVEGAF

-1395 VSYQLDSTS
+1395 VSYQLDSTA

-1448 GTYSFRLEGPVDHAL
+1448 GTYNFRLEGPVDHAL

-1492 TDDVPTIDNVV
+1492 TDDVPSIDNVV
-1503 PLTVDEDDLAS
+1503 PLTVDEDDLAT

-1523 FMSGSFTT
+1523 FMSGSFST

-1544 ATADPVA
+1544 ATADPIA

-1560 VLTETT
+1560 VLAETA

-1582 VFELVVK
+1582 VFELVLK

-1601 LDHAVNSDS
+1601 LDHAMNSDS

-1623 GDTSS
+1623 GDTS
-1628 ETLPVTIVDD
+1628 TKILPVTIVDD
-1638 KPTIT
+1638 QPSIT
-1643 DVDAIRVDEDDLA
+1643 NVDAISVDEDDLA
-1656 TIGSDGSDPISIDGN
+1656 TIGSDQKESVSIDGH
-1671 FTTTQGSDG
+1671 FVTTGSDH
-1680 VVSYQLD
+1680 VVRYQLD
-1687 TAATPVDGLTSQGV
+1687 ASSNPINGLTSHGV
-1701 AVTLTETANGD
+1701 VVTITESANAD
-1712 GSYTYEAT
+1712 GSFTYTAT
-1720 AGTEAVFTL
+1720 AGSEAVFTL
-1729 TVNTDGSY
+1729 TVNSDGSY
-1737 NFTLQGPIDHATDS
+1737 NFTLEGAIDHATGS

-1787 VDAITVDEDDLG
+1787 VDAITVDEDDLA

-1805 TDPISIDGNFTTT
+1805 NDLISIDGNFTTT

-1829 DASATPVDGLT
+1829 DASATPVAGLT

-1846 TLTETANGDG
+1846 MLTE
-1856 SFTYEATAGTE
+1856 
-1867 AVFTLTVNTDGS
+1867 
-1879 YNFTLEGPIDHAVDS
+1879 I
-1894 DELTLNFPIIATDFD
+1894 
-1909 GDTTNA
+1909 
-1915 TIPVTI
+1915 
-1921 VDDKPVITDVDS
+1921 
-1933 ITVDEDDLASI
+1933 
-1944 GSDQSNPISID
+1944 
-1955 GNFTT
+1955 
-1960 TQGSDRVVSYQLDGT
+1960 
-1975 STPVDGLTS
+1975 
-1984 QGVAVTLTETANGDG
+1984 ANGDG

-2033 AVDSDELTLN
+2033 AVN
-2043 FPIIATDFDGDTVTE
+2043 
-2058 TIPVTIVDDVPTITA
+2058 
-2073 VDALSVDEDDLSG
+2073 
-2086 VGSDPGGDLFVEG
+2086 
-2099 AFTTTQGS
+2099 
-2107 DRVVSYQLDSTADPV
+2107 
-2122 AGLTSQGEA
+2122 
-2131 IILVETANGDGS
+2131 
-2143 FTYVATADGNPVFTL
+2143 
-2158 NVATDGTYDFT
+2158 
-2169 LQGPIDHAANSD
+2169 
-2181 SLTIDFPIVATDFD
+2181 
-2195 GDTTSA
+2195 
-2201 TIPVTITDDAPI
+2201 
-2213 IDNVVPLAV
+2213 
-2222 DEDDLSGIGSDQ
+2222 
-2234 TDAVFVEG
+2234 
-2242 AFTTTQGSDRVV
+2242 
-2254 SYQLDS
+2254 
-2260 TSDPVSGLTSQGEPV
+2260 
-2275 ILVET
+2275 
-2280 ANADGSFTYVATADG
+2280 
-2295 NPVFTMNVNADG
+2295 
-2307 TYNFRLEG
+2307 
-2315 PIDHALNSDELVL
+2315 
-2328 NFPIIATDFDGDTTT
+2328 
-2343 ATIPVTITDD
+2343 
-2353 VPTIDNVVPL
+2353 
-2363 TVDEDDLASIGSDQN
+2363 
-2378 DDAFMSGSFSTT
+2378 
-2390 EGSDS
+2390 
-2395 VVKYQ
+2395 
-2400 LDATADPVA
+2400 
-2409 GLTSHGEPVVL
+2409 
-2420 AETTNGDGSFTY
+2420 
-2432 TATADGNAV
+2432 
-2441 FELVVKPDGS
+2441 
-2451 YTFTLQG
+2451 
-2458 PLDHAVNSDS
+2458 
-2468 LQIDFPIIATD
+2468 
-2479 FDGDTSTETLPVTI
+2479 
-2493 VDDKPT
+2493 
-2499 ITDVDAIRVDED
+2499 
-2511 DLATIG
+2511 
-2517 SDGSDP
+2517 
-2523 ISIDGNFT
+2523 
-2531 TTQGSDGVVS
+2531 
-2541 YQLDAAATPVDGL
+2541 
-2554 TSQGVAVTLT
+2554 
-2564 ETANGDGSYTYEA
+2564 
-2577 TAGTEA
+2577 
-2583 VFTLTVNTDG
+2583 
-2593 SYNFTLQ
+2593 
-2600 GPIDHATDSDELT
+2600 
-2613 LNFPIIAT
+2613 
-2621 DFDGDTT
+2621 
-2628 TETIPVT
+2628 
-2635 IVDDKPTITDVDAI
+2635 
-2649 TVDEDD
+2649 
-2655 LGTIG
+2655 
-2660 SDQTGPISI
+2660 
-2669 DGNFTTTQGSDRV
+2669 
-2682 VSYQL
+2682 
-2687 DASATPVAGL
+2687 
-2697 TSQGVA
+2697 
-2703 VTLTETANGD
+2703 
-2713 GSFTYEATAGTEA
+2713 
-2726 VFTLIVNTDGSY
+2726 
-2738 NFTLEGPID
+2738 
-2747 HAVDSDELTLN
+2747 SDELTLN

-2770 SAETIPVKIVD
+2770 SVETIPVKIVD

-2801 IPTIGSDGTQ
+2801 IPIVGSDGTQ

-2826 GIVEYSVSDLTTP
+2826 GIVEYGVSDLTTP

-2902 QNELIINLPINAT
+2902 QNELVINLPINAT

-3030 LTLDATNNT
+3030 LTLDATSNT

-3056 NEIVINLPVTATDND
+3056 NEIIINLPVTATDND
-3071 GDTSPAFTL
+3071 GDNSPAFTL

-3149 EVTLSQDVGA
+3149 DVTLSQDVSA

-3165 VYVGQTPGGVT
+3165 VYVGQTPSGVT

-3258 DTPESNII
+3258 DTPEPNII
-3266 GGNFD
+3266 GGNFE

-3283 LDSLTSPVSGLTS
+3283 LDSLTSSVSGLTS

-3397 QTVDEDDLSG
+3397 QTVDEDDLAG
-3407 GSDTTSSDSTVL
+3407 GSDTTSNDSTVL

-3433 SYQVSDLDAVVSGL
+3433 SYQVSDLNTVVSGL
-3447 TSNGSSIELNL
+3447 TSNGSSIELNV
-3458 VSTNGGITSYE
+3458 VSSVGGVTSYE

-3529 NLPITVVDDIPEIK
+3529 NLPITIVDDIPEIT
-3543 SADALAVDE
+3543 SADALSLDE
-3552 DDLANGSQATNKDS
+3552 DDLVDGSQLTNKDS

-3594 PGVTSGGF
+3594 PGVTSGGL

-3608 TAVSNNNFTY
+3608 TAVSNNNYTY

-3635 DGSYKFTLEGALDHS
+3635 DGSYKFTLEGVLDHS
-3650 TQGEDILILDL
+3650 IQGEDTLILDL

-3672 AGINL
+3672 ADINL

-3685 PTLHDASISRVE
+3685 PTLYDASISRVE
-3697 GQGSRTVRL
+3697 GQGSRTVHL
-3706 FRDPVEGDDDLGA
+3706 FQDPVEGDDDLGA

-3739 GVDSDSDSVDLNGS
+3739 GVDSDSVDLNGS
-3753 DQVVFVHK
+3753 DQVVYVHK

-3773 VVRTD
+3773 IVRTD
-3778 GSVSFRPND
+3778 GRVSFRPND

-3860 DVSPAKVDLVINLHD
+3860 DVTPAKVDLVIDLHD

-3884 ITIRDADTHNGTF
+3884 ITIRDASTYNGTF
-3897 YYRDGSGNYIELTSV
+3897 YYRDGSGNFIELTPV
-3912 GNTVVL
+3912 GDTVVL
-3918 DASNVEQSFNGE
+3918 DASNVEQSFSGE

-3941 DRHTSTDTSGIDPR
+3941 DRHTSTDVSGIDPR
-3955 IRVEILNNGTPDHTI
+3955 IRVEILNNGSADHVI
-3970 NGRLDIEVAAVADIA
+3970 NGNLNIQVESVADIA
-3985 TWTASSEFNYSVD
+3985 TWTTSSEFNYSVD

-4015 SNPEGIVYE
+4015 SNPEDIVYE

-4036 VYSDGSAIPKS
+4036 VYSDGSAIPQT
-4047 GGVYLVDASRIDE
+4047 GGVYLVDASRIGD
-4060 VQVDPIDNFS
+4060 VQIDPIDNFS
-4070 GEIRIDVTAITTEN
+4070 GEIKIDVTAITTEN
-4084 NNPLLGK
+4084 NNPLSGK
-4091 DTARSETETIIIDV
+4091 ETARSETETIIIDV
-4105 NPVADKGSFTVNR
+4105 NPIADPGSFTVNR

-4124 NARTQNTVDPV
+4124 NARTQDTVNPV

-4163 RISNFSIDGV
+4163 RISDFSIDGV

-4187 EVTDSGGNVLYYE
+4187 EVTDSSGNVLYYE

-4235 STGTTEDVLSL
+4235 SGGVAEDMLSL

-4260 IPDTVLIDAG
+4260 IPFIELNDKSGIWHEFNDG
-4270 NVWNRFVDGDVAGIE
+4270 NVRGIE
-4285 TTIEENGVVNLNF
+4285 TNIDENGQVELGF
-4298 SVVSGEVADRPQDDS
+4298 SVISGELPDNPNDHS
-4313 EAITVILSNIPDGV
+4313 ESVTVLLSNIPAGV
-4327 RVVDSDGSSV
+4327 EVFDSDGASV
-4337 DLTFVGYDGNGQPI
+4337 DLTFVGYDAQNQPI
-4351 YEANITGLNFNS
+4351 YEANITTANINS
-4363 GIQII
+4363 GIVIK
-4368 PEASSTENIA
+4368 PEASSTENIH
-4378 ITGTIIVT
+4378 ITATTIVT

-4393 VIEREVRIKVEPV
+4393 TSSGEIRIIVAPV

-4412 YVVRSEG
+4412 YTVQSEG
-4419 DEDTRFDIDWK
+4419 DEDTRFNIDWK
-4430 PTLVQS
+4430 PTLAQS
-4436 PDTDEFFSDVT
+4436 PDTDEFFSEVT

-4466 VSGTLTLSPQAG
+4466 VSGTLTLSPLAN

-4499 QDSSTDFDLTT
+4499 QDSSTDFDLNT

-4522 DASNPGEGIAEK
+4522 DASNPGQGIAEK
-4534 TINGT
+4534 TINGM
-4539 VNVQVN
+4539 VHVQVN

-4550 EDKTGAIDD
+4550 ENTTGSLDA

-4568 GGGATDI
+4568 TGVVTDI
-4575 VKSDDQGNID
+4575 VKSDGQGNID
-4585 FTINTSMGGES
+4585 FTINTSTGGES
-4596 GAHIIKYQEFDASS
+4596 GANIIKYQEFDASS

-4640 GGGRWTVTNEDNFSI
+4640 GGGRWTVIDEENFSI

-4689 DLGEDLGNEKD
+4689 DLGEDAVEKD
-4700 ATVMRQ
+4700 ATVVRE

-4715 VLTPQMSVAAEIQ
+4715 VLTPQTSVAAEIQ
-4728 VADDVQIQ
+4728 VADDVQIE
-4736 ALEDNS
+4736 ASEDNA
-4742 INLGAQLTSK
+4742 IDLGTQLTSK

-4759 GVEDVLTII
+4759 GVEDVLTVVI
-4768 VDPSAPGIPPGLVIT
+4768 DPSAPGIPPGLVIT

-4794 VFQAHIDASGNITG
+4794 VFQADIDASGNITG

-4823 FELPIR
+4823 FELPVR

-4844 VQFPV
+4844 VRIPV
-4849 QVLPVADVPSSA
+4849 QVLPIADVPSSA
-4861 GDQPLDSDVTPNV
+4861 GDQPLDGDVTPNV
-4874 KVDIVGTFG
+4874 TVDITGTLG
-4883 LDANKQPVTDLNND
+4883 LDANKQPVNDLNND

-4910 IQLNLSVDFA
+4910 IQLNLNVDFA
-4920 DQFNNT
+4920 DRYNNI
-4926 QGGRETLTNIK
+4926 QGGQETLTNIK
-4937 LELDD
+4937 LALDD

-5005 FDQSILNNSGDN
+5005 FDQSILNNPGDN
-5017 IDVRTFTDDVTF
+5017 IDIRTFTDDVTF

-5045 TQPITVIGD
+5045 TKPITVVGD

-5062 QSGAGV
+5062 QSGSGV

-5082 SLKLTGLPDDFI
+5082 SLKLTGIPDDF
-5094 VKSNSSDYVVKN
+5094 VVQSNSSDYVVKN

-5116 KDLTQTSIDLSDIQI
+5116 KDLTQTSVDLSDIQI
-5131 KPPKHFSGE
+5131 KPPKNFSGE

-5160 NNNFTLIV
+5160 TNNFTLVV

-5206 GDGANYQEN
+5206 GDGATYQEN
-5215 DPETLRVEVSNVP
+5215 DPETLRVEISNVP
-5228 DGASVSLPDGTV
+5228 DGASVSLPDGTM
-5240 FTDQGGGV
+5240 FTDQGNGV
-5248 FVLEINAQDLDQVV
+5248 FVLEIDAQDLDKVV

-5268 NDNSWDGSLHFKVQ
+5268 NDNSWGGSLHFKVQ
-5282 AVDTGLDGSQSL
+5282 AVDTGLDGRQSL

-5301 VTVDVEAVNDRP
+5301 VAVDVEAVNDRP
-5313 EFVNTV
+5313 EFVNV
-5319 DVETPEDTPMLLDG
+5319 IDVETPEDNAILLDTFG
-5333 FSITDIDAVLDDP
+5333 ISDVDAVLDDP
-5346 NAEYVLNVNVDS
+5346 TAEYVLNIAVDS
-5358 GILELNPTLIATYN
+5358 GYLALNPSIIANYG
-5372 LTVSGDGTD
+5372 LTVSGDGTG
-5381 SVELKGTVAD
+5381 SIELKGTVSD
-5391 LNNAIADG
+5391 LNAAITDG
-5399 LIEFNPELNFFGDVQ
+5399 LVEFNPALNFFGNVN
-5414 VDVTVDDQGNEGIV
+5414 VDISVDDQGNEGIV
-5428 IGGVDDTL
+5428 ISGVDETL
-5436 NTNSSSFNIEVTAVN
+5436 NSNSSQFVIE
-5451 DTPETTPVTLP
+5451 
-5462 DIEEDSGVFS
+5462 
-5472 ISEADLIANATDV
+5472 
-5485 ENDNLTVSNVQL
+5485 
-5497 TDPNSGSITFNS
+5497 
-5509 GTGEWEFTPAPDY
+5509 
-5522 NGPVEITYTITDD
+5522 
-5535 GTTNGASDPK
+5535 
-5545 SVNGSA
+5545 
-5551 SFNVTEV
+5551 VTEV

-5563 TSEVTLS
+5563 TSEVTLTS
-5570 DIAEDSTAV
+5570 IDEDSGAVIVTAADLLVNAV
-5579 DITQADLLANASDIE
+5579 DIESD
-5594 NDTLMVSNVQLVDPS
+5594 NLTVSNVTLVDPAAGALTQLS
-5609 SGTLDF
+5609 STE
-5615 DNVTG
+5615 
-5620 TWSFTPA
+5620 WSFEPA
-5627 PGYNGKVD
+5627 PDFYGDVSFN
-5635 LTYDITDN
+5635 YDITDD
-5643 GTTNGVSDPQTVS
+5643 GMTNGVSDPKTVS
-5656 GTATFEVTEVND
+5656 GSAVM
-5668 APVTSEVTLSSTE
+5668 
-5681 EDGGSVT
+5681 
-5688 ITATEL
+5688 
-5694 LSNASDPESDNLTV
+5694 TV
-5708 DNVALVDPTSGT
+5708 QA
-5720 LTQVS
+5720 
-5725 ATEWTF
+5725 
-5731 EPAADFFGDVNFT
+5731 
-5744 YEITDDGTTNG
+5744 I
-5755 APDPITIAG
+5755 
-5764 TAVLNVEATNDAP
+5764 NDAP
-5777 EITATSVTDTINEAN
+5777 EIDGSMVTNTIVESSD
-5792 GQKIT
+5792 QKIS
-5797 GISVSDVD
+5797 GIEITDVD
-5805 FAGAQANESMT
+5805 FAGIHENEIMT
-5816 VTLTVT
+5816 VSLSID
-5822 EGDLRVEPP
+5822 EGDISVVVP
-5831 AGSGVTVGAGMAG
+5831 AGSGITQGVGLAG
-5844 EITLMGTPDNIN
+5844 ETVLMGTLSQLNSLFASTDPDVGVFI
-5856 SVLGATDA
+5856 DA
-5864 SEGVFVDAG
+5864 S
-5873 DVNAASITLS
+5873 DVNSNSIALT
-5883 VKVEDNG
+5883 VTADDNG
-5890 VYFENASGTA
+5890 IFYDNLTGTS
-5900 LEANQDFTINVTPVA
+5900 LQTSETFDINVTPVA
-5915 DAPTL
+5915 DVPNLAIDQNF
-5920 SINPQFNYI
+5920 SYI
-5929 RQIAASQTASSQG
+5929 QRISASQSASRQG
-5942 LAIVGIMA
+5942 IALVGIMA
-5950 ALTDIDEVLSL
+5950 ALTDVDEVLAL
-5961 ELTGVPASA
+5961 ELTGVPRGATI
-5970 EVTSG
+5970 TSEATT
-5975 VSPSGISFDGTTWT
+5975 SNISFDGTTWT
-5989 VPSDEIDTLE
+5989 VPEDEIDTLH
-5999 IVATDT
+5999 INNAIPGD
-6005 NSGID
+6005 
-6010 VGSYDISLTA
+6010 YDITLTA
-6020 ISTESN
+6020 VSTASN
-6026 GDEAQSSPVQI
+6026 GDQAYSTPLDI
-6037 SLNVSSDS
+6037 NLNVTLNSQ
-6045 DDIDQSTAVDD
+6045 DIDQSAESED
-6056 SYLVGGDTG
+6056 SYLIGSDAGITLAAG
-6065 TNLIGGD
+6065 T
-6072 GDDVILG
+6072 GDDYILG

-6093 ILTGGDGSDIF
+6093 ILTGGAGSDIF
-6104 KWTVDSVDEG
+6104 KWTEDTVDNG
-6114 AVDTITDFTVNEDSI
+6114 AIDTITDFSVNEDTI
-6129 DLREVISDLN
+6129 DLKDVIADLN
-6139 NSMIDMDDLLGHISA
+6139 DPTAGIDDLLAHIQA
-6154 DYDASTESVS
+6154 DYDASTENVS
-6164 LNITTDANVQQTIV
+6164 LNITTDANVQQIIV

-6198 SLLNNGVIDNG
+6198 SLLNHGVIDNG

>member
-76 ESLEPV
+76 EPLEPV

-188 LQSSVTEGSISLSS
+188 LQSSVIEGSISLSS

-260 IIGTQEGNEVL
+260 IIGTQGGNEVL

-387 FEGLL
+387 FDGLL

-494 QGSQEGAAVTSG
+494 QGSQEGAVVTSG
-506 TGSITTAVGSDIID
+506 TGAITTAVGSDIID

-567 TVFDVAIDAPA
+567 TIFDVAIDAPA

-615 SSITEGSNTPEAA
+615 SSITDGSNTPEAA
-628 QIVIQVQDDVPSIDG
+628 QIVIQVQDDVPTIDD

-657 GSDQSDSVF
+657 GSDQSDSLL
-666 AQGSFTTTQGSDR
+666 AQGNFTTTQGSDR

-692 NGLESQGRSISL
+692 NGLESQGRPISL

-729 VNPDGTYS
+729 VNPDGSYS

-778 DDVPIIND
+778 DDVPTIND

-823 VQYQLDVNADPLNG
+823 VQYQLDVNADPLNS

-844 VSITE
+844 VSIAE

-896 TLDFSVIAT
+896 TLDFNVIAT

-923 KPTITDVDT
+923 KPTITDVDA

-972 ASATP
+972 ASSTP
-977 VAGLTSQG
+977 VDGLTSQG

-1027 GPIDHAVDS
+1027 GSIDHAVDS

-1108 VVSYQLDD
+1108 VVSYQLDG

-1145 EATAGGNPVFT
+1145 EATAGSEAVFT
-1156 LIVNTDGSYNFTL
+1156 LTVNTDGSYNFTL
-1169 EGPIDHAVDSDELT
+1169 QGPIDHAVGSDELI

-1208 DEPTITAVDALS
+1208 DVPTITAVDALS

-1269 QGEAITLVETAN
+1269 QGEAIILVETAN

-1324 LTIDFPIVATDFDG
+1324 LTIDFPIIATDFDG

-1404 DPVAGLTSQG
+1404 DPIAGLTSQG

-1448 GTYSFRLEGPVDHAL
+1448 GTYDFRLEGPIDHAL

-1523 FMSGSFTT
+1523 FMSGSFST

-1560 VLTETT
+1560 VLAETA

-1623 GDTSS
+1623 GDTST

-1643 DVDAIRVDEDDLA
+1643 GVDAITVDEDDLA
-1656 TIGSDGSDPISIDGN
+1656 TIGSDGSGPISIDGN

-1687 TAATPVDGLTSQGV
+1687 AAATPVDGLTSQGV

-1751 DELTLNFPIIAT
+1751 DELTLNFPVIAT

-1829 DASATPVDGLT
+1829 DGTSTPVDGLT

-1856 SFTYEATAGTE
+1856 SFTYQATAGTE
-1867 AVFTLTVNTDGS
+1867 SVFTLTVNTDGS

-1894 DELTLNFPIIATDFD
+1894 DELILNFPIIATDFD

-1921 VDDKPVITDVDS
+1921 VDDKPVITDVDA

-1960 TQGSDRVVSYQLDGT
+1960 TQGSDRVVSYQLDGS

-1984 QGVAVTLTETANGDG
+1984 QGVTVTLTETANGDG

-2181 SLTIDFPIVATDFD
+2181 SLTIDFPIIATDFD

-2234 TDAVFVEG
+2234 SDAVFVEG

-2260 TSDPVSGLTSQGEPV
+2260 TSDPVAGLTSQGEPV
-2275 ILVET
+2275 TLVET

-2307 TYNFRLEG
+2307 TYSFRLEG

-2353 VPTIDNVVPL
+2353 VPTINNVVPL
-2363 TVDEDDLASIGSDQN
+2363 TVDEDDLATIGSDQN

-2458 PLDHAVNSDS
+2458 PLDHAVNSDG

-2479 FDGDTSTETLPVTI
+2479 FDGDTSSKTLPVTI

-2703 VTLTETANGD
+2703 VTLTETANAD
-2713 GSFTYEATAGTEA
+2713 GSFTYQATAGTES
-2726 VFTLIVNTDGSY
+2726 VFTLTVNTDGSY

-2801 IPTIGSDGTQ
+2801 IPTVGSDGTQ

-2902 QNELIINLPINAT
+2902 QNELVINLSINAT

-3056 NEIVINLPVTATDND
+3056 NEIVINLPVTVTDND

-3458 VSTNGGITSYE
+3458 VSTNGGVTSYE

-3529 NLPITVVDDIPEIK
+3529 NLPITIVDDIPEIT

-3594 PGVTSGGF
+3594 PGVTSGGL

-3650 TQGEDILILDL
+3650 TQGEDTLILDL

-3685 PTLHDASISRVE
+3685 PTLHDASISRIE
-3697 GQGSRTVRL
+3697 GQGNRTVRL

-3725 SFSADDSGIYFKQN
+3725 SFSADDSGIYFKQS
-3739 GVDSDSDSVDLNGS
+3739 GVDSDSVDLNGS
-3753 DQVVFVHK
+3753 NQVVFVHK

-3773 VVRTD
+3773 IVRTD
-3778 GSVSFRPND
+3778 GRVSFRPND

-3810 DIADA
+3810 DTSYA
-3815 DVDISIRDRNAQID
+3815 DVDISITDRNAQID

-3941 DRHTSTDTSGIDPR
+3941 DRHTSTDASGIDPR

-4478 ESEQDFSARISQS
+4478 ESEQDFSAKISQS

-5062 QSGAGV
+5062 QSGSGV

-5228 DGASVSLPDGTV
+5228 GGASVSLPDGTV

-5688 ITATEL
+5688 ITDTEL

-5708 DNVALVDPTSGT
+5708 DNVVLVDPASGT

-5755 APDPITIAG
+5755 APDPITISG

-5777 EITATSVTDTINEAN
+5777 EITATSVTDTINEAD
-5792 GQKIT
+5792 GQKVT

-5890 VYFENASGTA
+5890 VYFENAGTA

-6037 SLNVSSDS
+6037 SLDVSSDS

-6065 TNLIGGD
+6065 INLIGGD

>member
-1 MSTHTVPQ
+1 MSTQTVPQ
-9 SAIVNAVK
+9 NAIVNAVK
-17 GEVLVLGLDGNVKVI
+17 GEVLVLGLDGKVRSI
-32 KAGDELRPGEII
+32 KAGDELISGEVI
-44 ITENNASLDVQINN
+44 ITENNASLDVQIHN

-66 CVACLPVPSS
+66 CVACLPEPSF
-76 ESLEPV
+76 EQPETL
-82 LVQSPVNGLVTFDPT
+82 LQSPVNGQVTFDPT
-97 AIGSA
+97 AIEGA
-102 DFDAN
+102 NFDAN
-107 DIAAIQQAI
+107 DVAAIQQAI

-138 ANAGYVTVEY
+138 ANSGYVTVEY

-161 SATRSGEDD
+161 SATRSGVEE
-170 RDEDDGLN
+170 RDEADDLD

-207 SSSVLVEAGDLAL
+207 SSSVLIEAGDLAL

-242 ITSGG
+242 ITSAD

-278 SLGRDLELE
+278 SLGRNLELE

-301 VADGQVSIVGDQ
+301 VADGQVSISGDQ
-313 INITFDIT
+313 INIAFDIT

-387 FEGLL
+387 FDGLL

-459 DQDTASNTFTMTILD
+459 DQDTASNTFTMSILD

-480 ENVTGLSLDEAGVD
+480 ANVTGLSLDEAGVD
-494 QGSQEGAAVTSG
+494 QGSQEGAVVTSG
-506 TGSITTAVGSDIID
+506 SGSITTAVGSDIID

-583 FNLYEQLDHTGAND
+583 FNLYEQLDHKGVND

-615 SSITEGSNTPEAA
+615 SSITDGSNTPEAA
-628 QIVIQVQDDVPSIDG
+628 QIVIQVQDDVPTIDG

-657 GSDQSDSVF
+657 GSDQSDSVL

-704 TETTNSDGSFT
+704 TETANSDGSFT
-715 YSATAEGDAIFTLQ
+715 YSATAAGDAIFTLQ
-729 VNPDGTYS
+729 VNPDGSYS
-737 FTLEGPIDHAVG
+737 FILEGPIDHAVG
-749 SDSLTLDF
+749 SDSLTLDL

-778 DDVPIIND
+778 DDVPTIND

-844 VSITE
+844 VSIAE

-923 KPTITDVDT
+923 KPTITDVGA

-977 VAGLTSQG
+977 VDGLTSQG

-994 NGDGSFTYE
+994 NGDGSFTYQ
-1003 ATAGTEAVFTLTVNT
+1003 ATAGTESVFTLTVNT

-1036 DELTLNFPIIA
+1036 DELTLNFPIIV

-1096 DGNFTTTQGSDR
+1096 DGSFTTTQGSDR
-1108 VVSYQLDD
+1108 VVSYQLDAS
-1116 TSTPVDG
+1116 STPVDG

-1138 GDGSFTY
+1138 GDGSFSY
-1145 EATAGGNPVFT
+1145 EATAGSEEIFT
-1156 LIVNTDGSYNFTL
+1156 LTVNTDGTYNFTL

-1194 GDTVTETIPVTIVD
+1194 GDTVTEIIPVTIVD
-1208 DEPTITAVDALS
+1208 DVPTITAVDALN
-1220 VDEDDLSGVGSD
+1220 VDEDDLNVVGSD
-1232 PGGDLFVEGAF
+1232 PGGDLFVKGAF

-1255 QLDSTADPVAGLTS
+1255 QLDSTSDPVAGLTS

-1292 DGNPVFTLNVA
+1292 DGNPIFTLNVA

-1324 LTIDFPIVATDFDG
+1324 LTIDFPIIATDFDG
-1338 DTTSATIPVTITDDA
+1338 DTATATIPVTITDDA
-1353 PIIDNVVPLAVDED
+1353 PVIDNVVPLAVDED

-1374 DQTDAVFVEGAF
+1374 DQSDAVYVEGAF

-1395 VSYQLDSTS
+1395 VSYQLDSTA
-1404 DPVAGLTSQG
+1404 DPVSGLTSQG

-1448 GTYSFRLEGPVDHAL
+1448 GTYNFRLEGPVDHAL

-1492 TDDVPTIDNVV
+1492 TDDVPSIDNVV
-1503 PLTVDEDDLAS
+1503 PLTVDEDDLAT

-1523 FMSGSFTT
+1523 FMSGSFST

-1560 VLTETT
+1560 VLAETA

-1582 VFELVVK
+1582 VFELVLK

-1601 LDHAVNSDS
+1601 LDHAMNSDS

-1623 GDTSS
+1623 GDTS
-1628 ETLPVTIVDD
+1628 TKILPVTIVDD
-1638 KPTIT
+1638 QPSIT
-1643 DVDAIRVDEDDLA
+1643 NVDVISVDEDDLA
-1656 TIGSDGSDPISIDGN
+1656 TIGSDQNESVSIDGH
-1671 FTTTQGSDG
+1671 FVTMGSDH
-1680 VVSYQLD
+1680 VVRYQLD
-1687 TAATPVDGLTSQGV
+1687 ASSNPINGLTSHGV
-1701 AVTLTETANGD
+1701 VVTMTESANAD
-1712 GSYTYEAT
+1712 GSFTYTAT
-1720 AGTEAVFTL
+1720 AGSEAVFTL
-1729 TVNTDGSY
+1729 TVNSDGSY
-1737 NFTLQGPIDHATDS
+1737 NFTLEGPIDHATGS

-1829 DASATPVDGLT
+1829 DASATPV
-1840 SQGVAV
+1840 A
-1846 TLTETANGDG
+1846 
-1856 SFTYEATAGTE
+1856 
-1867 AVFTLTVNTDGS
+1867 
-1879 YNFTLEGPIDHAVDS
+1879 
-1894 DELTLNFPIIATDFD
+1894 
-1909 GDTTNA
+1909 
-1915 TIPVTI
+1915 
-1921 VDDKPVITDVDS
+1921 
-1933 ITVDEDDLASI
+1933 
-1944 GSDQSNPISID
+1944 
-1955 GNFTT
+1955 
-1960 TQGSDRVVSYQLDGT
+1960 
-1975 STPVDGLTS
+1975 GLTS

-2033 AVDSDELTLN
+2033 AVNSDELTLN
-2043 FPIIATDFDGDTVTE
+2043 FPIIATDFDGDT
-2058 TIPVTIVDDVPTITA
+2058 
-2073 VDALSVDEDDLSG
+2073 
-2086 VGSDPGGDLFVEG
+2086 F
-2099 AFTTTQGS
+2099 
-2107 DRVVSYQLDSTADPV
+2107 
-2122 AGLTSQGEA
+2122 
-2131 IILVETANGDGS
+2131 
-2143 FTYVATADGNPVFTL
+2143 
-2158 NVATDGTYDFT
+2158 
-2169 LQGPIDHAANSD
+2169 
-2181 SLTIDFPIVATDFD
+2181 
-2195 GDTTSA
+2195 
-2201 TIPVTITDDAPI
+2201 
-2213 IDNVVPLAV
+2213 
-2222 DEDDLSGIGSDQ
+2222 
-2234 TDAVFVEG
+2234 
-2242 AFTTTQGSDRVV
+2242 
-2254 SYQLDS
+2254 
-2260 TSDPVSGLTSQGEPV
+2260 
-2275 ILVET
+2275 
-2280 ANADGSFTYVATADG
+2280 
-2295 NPVFTMNVNADG
+2295 
-2307 TYNFRLEG
+2307 
-2315 PIDHALNSDELVL
+2315 
-2328 NFPIIATDFDGDTTT
+2328 
-2343 ATIPVTITDD
+2343 
-2353 VPTIDNVVPL
+2353 
-2363 TVDEDDLASIGSDQN
+2363 
-2378 DDAFMSGSFSTT
+2378 
-2390 EGSDS
+2390 
-2395 VVKYQ
+2395 
-2400 LDATADPVA
+2400 
-2409 GLTSHGEPVVL
+2409 
-2420 AETTNGDGSFTY
+2420 
-2432 TATADGNAV
+2432 
-2441 FELVVKPDGS
+2441 
-2451 YTFTLQG
+2451 
-2458 PLDHAVNSDS
+2458 
-2468 LQIDFPIIATD
+2468 
-2479 FDGDTSTETLPVTI
+2479 
-2493 VDDKPT
+2493 
-2499 ITDVDAIRVDED
+2499 
-2511 DLATIG
+2511 
-2517 SDGSDP
+2517 
-2523 ISIDGNFT
+2523 
-2531 TTQGSDGVVS
+2531 
-2541 YQLDAAATPVDGL
+2541 
-2554 TSQGVAVTLT
+2554 
-2564 ETANGDGSYTYEA
+2564 
-2577 TAGTEA
+2577 
-2583 VFTLTVNTDG
+2583 
-2593 SYNFTLQ
+2593 
-2600 GPIDHATDSDELT
+2600 
-2613 LNFPIIAT
+2613 
-2621 DFDGDTT
+2621 
-2628 TETIPVT
+2628 
-2635 IVDDKPTITDVDAI
+2635 
-2649 TVDEDD
+2649 
-2655 LGTIG
+2655 
-2660 SDQTGPISI
+2660 
-2669 DGNFTTTQGSDRV
+2669 
-2682 VSYQL
+2682 
-2687 DASATPVAGL
+2687 
-2697 TSQGVA
+2697 
-2703 VTLTETANGD
+2703 
-2713 GSFTYEATAGTEA
+2713 
-2726 VFTLIVNTDGSY
+2726 
-2738 NFTLEGPID
+2738 
-2747 HAVDSDELTLN
+2747 
-2758 FPIIATDFDGDT
+2758 
-2770 SAETIPVKIVD
+2770 AETIPVKIVD

-2801 IPTIGSDGTQ
+2801 IPTVGSDGTQ

-2826 GIVEYSVSDLTTP
+2826 GIVEYGVSDLTTP

-2902 QNELIINLPINAT
+2902 QNELVINLPINAT

-2922 NNITLP
+2922 NNITLA
-2928 ITVVDDVPT
+2928 ITVMDDVPT

-2997 SDGEAIT
+2997 SDGDAIT

-3056 NEIVINLPVTATDND
+3056 NEIIINLPVTATDND

-3149 EVTLSQDVGA
+3149 EVTLSQDVSA

-3165 VYVGQTPGGVT
+3165 VYVGQTPSGVT

-3277 SIVSFQ
+3277 TIVSFQ

-3296 GGQPLELVEFS
+3296 GGQPLEMVEFS

-3397 QTVDEDDLSG
+3397 QTVDEDDLAG
-3407 GSDTTSSDSTVL
+3407 GSDTTSGDSTVL
-3419 NGGFEVVAGADKIV
+3419 TGGFEVVDGADEIV
-3433 SYQVSDLDAVVSGL
+3433 SYQVSDLNTVVSGL
-3447 TSNGSSIELNL
+3447 TSNGSSIELNV
-3458 VSTNGGITSYE
+3458 VSSVGGVTSYE

-3594 PGVTSGGF
+3594 PGVTSGGL

-3608 TAVSNNNFTY
+3608 TAVSNNNYTY

-3624 GNSVFTLVLNA
+3624 GNSVFTLVLHA
-3635 DGSYKFTLEGALDHS
+3635 DGSYKFTLEGVLDHS
-3650 TQGEDILILDL
+3650 TQGEDTLILDL

-3685 PTLHDASISRVE
+3685 PTLYDASISRVE
-3697 GQGSRTVRL
+3697 GQGSRTVHL
-3706 FRDPVEGDDDLGA
+3706 FQDPVEGDDDLGA
-3719 DGAQVT
+3719 DGAQIT

-3739 GVDSDSDSVDLNGS
+3739 GVDSDSVDLNGS

-3829 TSTVTAFEDQGRDGV
+3829 TSTVIAFEDQGRDGV

-3860 DVSPAKVDLVINLHD
+3860 DVTPAKVDLVINLHD

-3884 ITIRDADTHNGTF
+3884 ITIRDASTHNGTF
-3897 YYRDGSGNYIELTSV
+3897 YYRDGSGNFIELTPV
-3912 GNTVVL
+3912 GDTVVL

-3941 DRHTSTDTSGIDPR
+3941 DRHTSTDVSGIDPR
-3955 IRVEILNNGTPDHTI
+3955 IRVEILNNGSADHVI
-3970 NGRLDIEVAAVADIA
+3970 NGNLNIQVESVADIA
-3985 TWTASSEFNYSVD
+3985 TWTTSSEFNYSVD

-4031 GNAEL
+4031 DNAEL

-4047 GGVYLVDASRIDE
+4047 GGVYLVDASRIGD
-4060 VQVDPIDNFS
+4060 VQIDPIDNFS
-4070 GEIRIDVTAITTEN
+4070 GEIKIDVTAITTEN
-4084 NNPLLGK
+4084 NNPLSGK
-4091 DTARSETETIIIDV
+4091 ETARSETETIIIDV
-4105 NPVADKGSFTVNR
+4105 NPIADPGSFTVNR

-4124 NARTQNTVDPV
+4124 NARTQDTVNPV

-4163 RISNFSIDGV
+4163 RISDFSIDGV

-4187 EVTDSGGNVLYYE
+4187 EVTDSSGNVLYYE
-4200 VPESELANV
+4200 VPESELAKV

-4235 STGTTEDVLSL
+4235 SSGVAEDMLSL

-4260 IPDTVLIDAG
+4260 IPFIELNDKSGIWHEFNDG
-4270 NVWNRFVDGDVAGIE
+4270 NVRGIE
-4285 TTIEENGVVNLNF
+4285 TNIDENGQVELGF
-4298 SVVSGEVADRPQDDS
+4298 SVISGELPDNPNDHS
-4313 EAITVILSNIPDGV
+4313 ESVTVLLSNIPAGV
-4327 RVVDSDGSSV
+4327 EVFDSDGASV
-4337 DLTFVGYDGNGQPI
+4337 DLTFVGYDAQNQPI
-4351 YEANITGLNFNS
+4351 YEANITTANINS
-4363 GIQII
+4363 GIVIK
-4368 PEASSTENIA
+4368 PEASSTENIH
-4378 ITGTIIVT
+4378 ITATTIVT

-4393 VIEREVRIKVEPV
+4393 TSSGEIRIIVAPV

-4412 YVVRSEG
+4412 YTVQSEG
-4419 DEDTRFDIDWK
+4419 DEDTRFNIDWK
-4430 PTLVQS
+4430 PTLAQS

-4466 VSGTLTLSPQAG
+4466 VSGTLTLSPLAN

-4499 QDSSTDFDLTT
+4499 QDSSTDFDLNT

-4522 DASNPGEGIAEK
+4522 DASNPGQGIAEK
-4534 TINGT
+4534 TINGM
-4539 VNVQVN
+4539 VHVQVN

-4550 EDKTGAIDD
+4550 ENTTGSLDA

-4568 GGGATDI
+4568 TGVVTDI
-4575 VKSDDQGNID
+4575 VKSDGQGNID
-4585 FTINTSMGGES
+4585 FTINTSTGGES
-4596 GAHIIKYQEFDASS
+4596 GANIIKYQEFDASS

-4640 GGGRWTVTNEDNFSI
+4640 GGGRWTVIDEENFSI

-4689 DLGEDLGNEKD
+4689 DLGEDAVEKD
-4700 ATVMRQ
+4700 ATVVRE

-4715 VLTPQMSVAAEIQ
+4715 VLTPQTSVAAEIQ
-4728 VADDVQIQ
+4728 VADDVQIE
-4736 ALEDNS
+4736 ASEDNA
-4742 INLGAQLTSK
+4742 IDLGTQLTSK

-4759 GVEDVLTII
+4759 GVEDVLTVVI
-4768 VDPSAPGIPPGLVIT
+4768 DPSAPGIPPGLVIT

-4794 VFQAHIDASGNITG
+4794 VFQADIDASGNITG

-4823 FELPIR
+4823 FELPVR

-4844 VQFPV
+4844 VRIPV
-4849 QVLPVADVPSSA
+4849 QVLPIADVPSSA
-4861 GDQPLDSDVTPNV
+4861 GDQPLDGDVTPNV
-4874 KVDIVGTFG
+4874 TVDITGTLG
-4883 LDANKQPVTDLNND
+4883 LDANKQPVNDLNND

-4910 IQLNLSVDFA
+4910 IQLNLNVDFA
-4920 DQFNNT
+4920 DRYNNI
-4926 QGGRETLTNIK
+4926 QGGQETLTNIK

-5005 FDQSILNNSGDN
+5005 FDQSILNNPGDN
-5017 IDVRTFTDDVTF
+5017 IDIRTFTDDVTF

-5045 TQPITVIGD
+5045 TQPITVVGD

-5062 QSGAGV
+5062 QSGSGV

-5082 SLKLTGLPDDFI
+5082 SLKLTGIPDDF
-5094 VKSNSSDYVVKN
+5094 VVQSNSSNYVVKN

-5116 KDLTQTSIDLSDIQI
+5116 KDLTQTSVDLSDIQI
-5131 KPPKHFSGE
+5131 KPPKNFSGE

-5160 NNNFTLIV
+5160 TNNFTLVV

-5206 GDGANYQEN
+5206 GDGATYQEN
-5215 DPETLRVEVSNVP
+5215 DPETLRVEISNVP

-5240 FTDQGGGV
+5240 FTDQGNGV
-5248 FVLEINAQDLDQVV
+5248 FVLEIDAQDLDQVV

-5268 NDNSWDGSLHFKVQ
+5268 NDNSWGGSLHFKVQ
-5282 AVDTGLDGSQSL
+5282 AVDTGLDGRQNL

-5301 VTVDVEAVNDRP
+5301 VAVDVEAVNDRP
-5313 EFVNTV
+5313 DFVNV
-5319 DVETPEDTPMLLDG
+5319 IDVETPEDNAILLDTFG
-5333 FSITDIDAVLDDP
+5333 ISDVDAVLDDP
-5346 NAEYVLNVNVDS
+5346 TAEYVLNIAVDS
-5358 GILELNPTLIATYN
+5358 GYLALEPSIIANYG
-5372 LTVSGDGTD
+5372 LTISGDGTG
-5381 SVELKGTVAD
+5381 SIELKGTVSD
-5391 LNNAIADG
+5391 LNAAIADG
-5399 LIEFNPELNFFGDVQ
+5399 LVEFNPALNFFGNVN
-5414 VDVTVDDQGNEGIV
+5414 VDISVDDQGNEGIV
-5428 IGGVDDTL
+5428 ISGVDETL
-5436 NTNSSSFNIEVTAVN
+5436 NSNSSQFVIE
-5451 DTPETTPVTLP
+5451 
-5462 DIEEDSGVFS
+5462 
-5472 ISEADLIANATDV
+5472 
-5485 ENDNLTVSNVQL
+5485 
-5497 TDPNSGSITFNS
+5497 
-5509 GTGEWEFTPAPDY
+5509 
-5522 NGPVEITYTITDD
+5522 
-5535 GTTNGASDPK
+5535 
-5545 SVNGSA
+5545 
-5551 SFNVTEV
+5551 VTEV

-5563 TSEVTLS
+5563 TSEVTLTS
-5570 DIAEDSTAV
+5570 IDEDSGAVIVTAADLLVNAV
-5579 DITQADLLANASDIE
+5579 DIESD
-5594 NDTLMVSNVQLVDPS
+5594 NLTVSNVTLVDPAA
-5609 SGTLDF
+5609 GTL
-5615 DNVTG
+5615 TQLSS
-5620 TWSFTPA
+5620 TEWSFEPA
-5627 PGYNGKVD
+5627 PDFYGDVSFN
-5635 LTYDITDN
+5635 YDITDD
-5643 GTTNGVSDPQTVS
+5643 GMTNGVSDPKTVS
-5656 GTATFEVTEVND
+5656 GSAVM
-5668 APVTSEVTLSSTE
+5668 
-5681 EDGGSVT
+5681 
-5688 ITATEL
+5688 
-5694 LSNASDPESDNLTV
+5694 TV
-5708 DNVALVDPTSGT
+5708 QA
-5720 LTQVS
+5720 
-5725 ATEWTF
+5725 
-5731 EPAADFFGDVNFT
+5731 
-5744 YEITDDGTTNG
+5744 I
-5755 APDPITIAG
+5755 
-5764 TAVLNVEATNDAP
+5764 NDAP
-5777 EITATSVTDTINEAN
+5777 EIDGSMVTNTIVESSD
-5792 GQKIT
+5792 QKIS
-5797 GISVSDVD
+5797 GIEITDVD
-5805 FAGAQANESMT
+5805 FAGVHENEIMT
-5816 VTLTVT
+5816 VSLSID
-5822 EGDLRVEPP
+5822 EGDISVVVP
-5831 AGSGVTVGAGMAG
+5831 AGSGITQGVGLAG
-5844 EITLMGTPDNIN
+5844 ETVLMGTLSQLNSLFASTDPDVGVFI
-5856 SVLGATDA
+5856 DA
-5864 SEGVFVDAG
+5864 S
-5873 DVNAASITLS
+5873 DVNSNSIALT
-5883 VKVEDNG
+5883 VTADDNG
-5890 VYFENASGTA
+5890 IFYDNLTGTS
-5900 LEANQDFTINVTPVA
+5900 LQTSETFDINVTPVA
-5915 DAPTL
+5915 DVPNLAIDQNF
-5920 SINPQFNYI
+5920 SYI
-5929 RQIAASQTASSQG
+5929 QRISASQSASRQG
-5942 LAIVGIMA
+5942 IALVGIMA
-5950 ALTDIDEVLSL
+5950 ALTDVDEVLAL
-5961 ELTGVPASA
+5961 ELTGVPRGATI
-5970 EVTSG
+5970 TSEATT
-5975 VSPSGISFDGTTWT
+5975 SNISFDGTTWT
-5989 VPSDEIDTLE
+5989 VPEDEIDTLH
-5999 IVATDT
+5999 INNAIPGD
-6005 NSGID
+6005 
-6010 VGSYDISLTA
+6010 YDITLTA
-6020 ISTESN
+6020 VSTASN
-6026 GDEAQSSPVQI
+6026 GDQAYSTPLDI
-6037 SLNVSSDS
+6037 NLNVTLNSQ
-6045 DDIDQSTAVDD
+6045 DIDQSAESED
-6056 SYLVGGDTG
+6056 SYLIGSDAGITLAAG
-6065 TNLIGGD
+6065 T
-6072 GDDVILG
+6072 GDDYILG

-6093 ILTGGDGSDIF
+6093 ILTGGAGSDIF
-6104 KWTVDSVDEG
+6104 KWTEDTVDNG
-6114 AVDTITDFTVNEDSI
+6114 AIDTITDFSVNEDTI
-6129 DLREVISDLN
+6129 DLKDVIADLN
-6139 NSMIDMDDLLGHISA
+6139 DPTAGIDDLLAHIQA
-6154 DYDASTESVS
+6154 DYDASTENVS

-6198 SLLNNGVIDNG
+6198 SLLNHGVIDNG

>member
-1 MSTHTVPQ
+1 MSTQTVPQ
-9 SAIVNAVK
+9 NAIVNAVK
-17 GEVLVLGLDGNVKVI
+17 GEVLVLGLDGKVRSI
-32 KAGDELRPGEII
+32 KAGDELISGEVI
-44 ITENNASLDVQINN
+44 ITENNASLDVQIHN

-66 CVACLPVPSS
+66 CVACLPEPSF
-76 ESLEPV
+76 EQPETL
-82 LVQSPVNGLVTFDPT
+82 LQSPVNGQVTFDPT
-97 AIGSA
+97 AIEGA
-102 DFDAN
+102 NFDAN
-107 DIAAIQQAI
+107 DVAAIQQAI

-161 SATRSGEDD
+161 SATRSGVEE
-170 RDEDDGLN
+170 RDEADDLD

-301 VADGQVSIVGDQ
+301 IADGQVSIVGDQ
-313 INITFDIT
+313 INIAFDIT

-387 FEGLL
+387 FDGLL

-453 TTIVDF
+453 TTVVDF

-543 LELASESNGVR
+543 LELASESDGVR

-567 TVFDVAIDAPA
+567 TVFDVAIDTPA

-615 SSITEGSNTPEAA
+615 SSITDGSNTPEAA
-628 QIVIQVQDDVPSIDG
+628 QIVIQVQDDVPTIDG

-657 GSDQSDSVF
+657 GSDQSDSVL
-666 AQGSFTTTQGSDR
+666 AQGNFTTTQGSDR

-704 TETTNSDGSFT
+704 TETANSDGSFT

-729 VNPDGTYS
+729 VNSDGSYS

-778 DDVPIIND
+778 DDVPTIND
-786 VVALTVD
+786 VVALAVD

-844 VSITE
+844 VSIAE

-872 LNTDGSYSFELQG
+872 LNTGGSYSFELQG

-923 KPTITDVDT
+923 KPTITDVDA

-941 TIGSDQTDPISIDG
+941 TIGSEQTDPISIDG

-977 VAGLTSQG
+977 VDGLTSQG

-994 NGDGSFTYE
+994 NGDGSFTYK
-1003 ATAGTEAVFTLTVNT
+1003 AAAGSEAVFTLTVNT

-1072 VDAITVD
+1072 VGAITVD

-1096 DGNFTTTQGSDR
+1096 DGSFTTTQGSDR
-1108 VVSYQLDD
+1108 VVSYQLDAL
-1116 TSTPVDG
+1116 SAPVDG
-1123 LTSQGVA
+1123 LTSQGVV

-1145 EATAGGNPVFT
+1145 EATAGTESVFT
-1156 LIVNTDGSYNFTL
+1156 LTVNTDGSYNFTL

-1183 LNFPIIATDFD
+1183 LNFPVIATDFD

-1208 DEPTITAVDALS
+1208 DVPTITAVDALS

-1232 PGGDLFVEGAF
+1232 PGGDLFVKGAF

-1313 GPIDHAANSDS
+1313 GPVDHAANSDS
-1324 LTIDFPIVATDFDG
+1324 LTIDFPIIATDFDG
-1338 DTTSATIPVTITDDA
+1338 DTATATIPVTITDDA

-1374 DQTDAVFVEGAF
+1374 DQSDAVFVEGVF

-1395 VSYQLDSTS
+1395 VSYQLDSTA

-1414 EPVTLVETANAD
+1414 ESVTLVETANAD

-1448 GTYSFRLEGPVDHAL
+1448 GTYNFRLEGPVDHAL

-1492 TDDVPTIDNVV
+1492 TDDVPSIDNVV

-1523 FMSGSFTT
+1523 FMSGSFST

-1544 ATADPVA
+1544 ATADPLA
-1551 GLTSHGEPV
+1551 GLTSQGEPV
-1560 VLTETT
+1560 VLAETA

-1582 VFELVVK
+1582 VFELVLK

-1595 FTLQGP
+1595 FTLHGP
-1601 LDHAVNSDS
+1601 LDHAMSSDS

-1623 GDTSS
+1623 GDTS
-1628 ETLPVTIVDD
+1628 TKILPVTIVDD
-1638 KPTIT
+1638 QPSIT
-1643 DVDAIRVDEDDLA
+1643 NVDAISVDEDDLA
-1656 TIGSDGSDPISIDGN
+1656 TIGSDQNESVSIDGH
-1671 FTTTQGSDG
+1671 FVTMGSDH

-1687 TAATPVDGLTSQGV
+1687 ASSNPINGLTSHGV
-1701 AVTLTETANGD
+1701 VVTMTESANAD
-1712 GSYTYEAT
+1712 GSFTYTAT
-1720 AGTEAVFTL
+1720 AGSEAVFTL
-1729 TVNTDGSY
+1729 TVNSDGSY
-1737 NFTLQGPIDHATDS
+1737 NFTLEGPIDHATGS

-1787 VDAITVDEDDLG
+1787 VDAITVDEDDLA

-1846 TLTETANGDG
+1846 TLTETANADG
-1856 SFTYEATAGTE
+1856 SFTYQATAGTE
-1867 AVFTLTVNTDGS
+1867 SVFTLTVN
-1879 YNFTLEGPIDHAVDS
+1879 N
-1894 DELTLNFPIIATDFD
+1894 
-1909 GDTTNA
+1909 
-1915 TIPVTI
+1915 
-1921 VDDKPVITDVDS
+1921 
-1933 ITVDEDDLASI
+1933 
-1944 GSDQSNPISID
+1944 
-1955 GNFTT
+1955 
-1960 TQGSDRVVSYQLDGT
+1960 
-1975 STPVDGLTS
+1975 
-1984 QGVAVTLTETANGDG
+1984 
-1999 SFTYEATAGS
+1999 
-2009 EAVFTLTVNT
+2009 
-2019 DGSYNFTLE
+2019 
-2028 GPIDH
+2028 
-2033 AVDSDELTLN
+2033 
-2043 FPIIATDFDGDTVTE
+2043 
-2058 TIPVTIVDDVPTITA
+2058 
-2073 VDALSVDEDDLSG
+2073 
-2086 VGSDPGGDLFVEG
+2086 
-2099 AFTTTQGS
+2099 
-2107 DRVVSYQLDSTADPV
+2107 
-2122 AGLTSQGEA
+2122 
-2131 IILVETANGDGS
+2131 
-2143 FTYVATADGNPVFTL
+2143 
-2158 NVATDGTYDFT
+2158 
-2169 LQGPIDHAANSD
+2169 
-2181 SLTIDFPIVATDFD
+2181 
-2195 GDTTSA
+2195 
-2201 TIPVTITDDAPI
+2201 
-2213 IDNVVPLAV
+2213 
-2222 DEDDLSGIGSDQ
+2222 
-2234 TDAVFVEG
+2234 
-2242 AFTTTQGSDRVV
+2242 
-2254 SYQLDS
+2254 
-2260 TSDPVSGLTSQGEPV
+2260 
-2275 ILVET
+2275 
-2280 ANADGSFTYVATADG
+2280 
-2295 NPVFTMNVNADG
+2295 
-2307 TYNFRLEG
+2307 
-2315 PIDHALNSDELVL
+2315 
-2328 NFPIIATDFDGDTTT
+2328 
-2343 ATIPVTITDD
+2343 
-2353 VPTIDNVVPL
+2353 
-2363 TVDEDDLASIGSDQN
+2363 
-2378 DDAFMSGSFSTT
+2378 
-2390 EGSDS
+2390 
-2395 VVKYQ
+2395 
-2400 LDATADPVA
+2400 
-2409 GLTSHGEPVVL
+2409 
-2420 AETTNGDGSFTY
+2420 
-2432 TATADGNAV
+2432 
-2441 FELVVKPDGS
+2441 
-2451 YTFTLQG
+2451 
-2458 PLDHAVNSDS
+2458 
-2468 LQIDFPIIATD
+2468 
-2479 FDGDTSTETLPVTI
+2479 
-2493 VDDKPT
+2493 
-2499 ITDVDAIRVDED
+2499 
-2511 DLATIG
+2511 
-2517 SDGSDP
+2517 
-2523 ISIDGNFT
+2523 
-2531 TTQGSDGVVS
+2531 
-2541 YQLDAAATPVDGL
+2541 
-2554 TSQGVAVTLT
+2554 
-2564 ETANGDGSYTYEA
+2564 
-2577 TAGTEA
+2577 
-2583 VFTLTVNTDG
+2583 
-2593 SYNFTLQ
+2593 
-2600 GPIDHATDSDELT
+2600 
-2613 LNFPIIAT
+2613 
-2621 DFDGDTT
+2621 
-2628 TETIPVT
+2628 
-2635 IVDDKPTITDVDAI
+2635 
-2649 TVDEDD
+2649 
-2655 LGTIG
+2655 
-2660 SDQTGPISI
+2660 
-2669 DGNFTTTQGSDRV
+2669 
-2682 VSYQL
+2682 
-2687 DASATPVAGL
+2687 
-2697 TSQGVA
+2697 
-2703 VTLTETANGD
+2703 
-2713 GSFTYEATAGTEA
+2713 
-2726 VFTLIVNTDGSY
+2726 DGSY

-2801 IPTIGSDGTQ
+2801 IPTVGSDGTQ

-2826 GIVEYSVSDLTTP
+2826 GIVEYGVSDLTTP

-2875 FRVTLDASDDS
+2875 FRVTLDASNDS

-2902 QNELIINLPINAT
+2902 QNELVINLPINAT

-2997 SDGEAIT
+2997 SDGDAIT

-3013 VNVYQGVAGNP
+3013 VNVYQGVSGNP

-3030 LTLDATNNT
+3030 LTLDATNNS

-3056 NEIVINLPVTATDND
+3056 NEIIINLPVTVTDND

-3114 LTVSGEFEVTSADGI
+3114 LTVSGEFDVTSADGI

-3258 DTPESNII
+3258 DTPESNVI
-3266 GGNFD
+3266 GGTFD
-3271 VTDGAD
+3271 VIDGAD

-3296 GGQPLELVEFS
+3296 GGQPLEMVEFS

-3318 VQGTTDTVFKLTLNG
+3318 VQGTTDIVFKLTLNG

-3386 PAIVKVTDSSQ
+3386 PAIVKLTDSSQ
-3397 QTVDEDDLSG
+3397 QTVDEDDLAG
-3407 GSDTTSSDSTVL
+3407 GSDTTSNDSTVL

-3458 VSTNGGITSYE
+3458 VGTNGGVTSYE

-3529 NLPITVVDDIPEIK
+3529 NLPITVIDDIPEIK

-3552 DDLANGSQATNKDS
+3552 DDLTNGSQATNKDS

-3594 PGVTSGGF
+3594 PGVTSGGL

-3635 DGSYKFTLEGALDHS
+3635 DGSYKFTLEGVLDHS
-3650 TQGEDILILDL
+3650 TQGEDTLILDL

-3685 PTLHDASISRVE
+3685 PTLYDASISRVE
-3697 GQGSRTVRL
+3697 GQGSRTVHL
-3706 FRDPVEGDDDLGA
+3706 FQGPVEGDDDLGA

-3739 GVDSDSDSVDLNGS
+3739 GVDSDSVDLNGS
-3753 DQVVFVHK
+3753 DQVVYVHK

-3773 VVRTD
+3773 IVRTD
-3778 GSVSFRPND
+3778 GRVSFRPND

-3860 DVSPAKVDLVINLHD
+3860 DVNPAKVDLVINLHD

-3930 LVSLDNLYFVP
+3930 FVSLDNLYFVP
-3941 DRHTSTDTSGIDPR
+3941 DRHTSTDASGIDPR

-3985 TWTASSEFNYSVD
+3985 TWTTSSEFNYSVD

-4015 SNPEGIVYE
+4015 SNPEDIVYE

-4036 VYSDGSAIPKS
+4036 VYSDGSAISKT
-4047 GGVYLVDASRIDE
+4047 GGVYLVDASRIGD
-4060 VQVDPIDNFS
+4060 VQIDPIDNFS
-4070 GEIRIDVTAITTEN
+4070 GEIKIDVTAITTEN
-4084 NNPLLGK
+4084 NNPLSGK
-4091 DTARSETETIIIDV
+4091 ETARSETETIIIDV
-4105 NPVADKGSFTVNR
+4105 NPIADPGSFTVNR

-4124 NARTQNTVDPV
+4124 NARTQDTVNPV

-4148 MKPSADLDGSEALFV
+4148 MKPSADLDGSEVLFV
-4163 RISNFSIDGV
+4163 RISDFSIDGV

-4187 EVTDSGGNVLYYE
+4187 EVTDSSGNVLYYE
-4200 VPESELANV
+4200 VPESELAKV

-4235 STGTTEDVLSL
+4235 SNGVAEDILSL

-4260 IPDTVLIDAG
+4260 IPFIELNDKSGIWHEFNDG
-4270 NVWNRFVDGDVAGIE
+4270 NVRGIE
-4285 TTIEENGVVNLNF
+4285 TNIDENGQVELGF
-4298 SVVSGEVADRPQDDS
+4298 SVISGELPDNPNDHS
-4313 EAITVILSNIPDGV
+4313 ESVTVLLSNIPAGV
-4327 RVVDSDGSSV
+4327 EVFDSDGASV
-4337 DLTFVGYDGNGQPI
+4337 DLTFVGYDAQNQPI
-4351 YEANITGLNFNS
+4351 YEANITTANINS
-4363 GIQII
+4363 GIVIK
-4368 PEASSTENIA
+4368 PEASSTENIH
-4378 ITGTIIVT
+4378 ITATTIVT

-4393 VIEREVRIKVEPV
+4393 TSSGEIRIIVAPV

-4412 YVVRSEG
+4412 YTVQSAG
-4419 DEDTRFDIDWK
+4419 DEDTRFNIDWK
-4430 PTLVQS
+4430 PTLAQS
-4436 PDTDEFFSDVT
+4436 PDTDEFFSEVT

-4466 VSGTLTLSPQAG
+4466 VSGTLTLSPLAN
-4478 ESEQDFSARISQS
+4478 ESEQDFSDRISQS
-4491 GYVQVQLE
+4491 GYIQVQLE
-4499 QDSSTDFDLTT
+4499 QDSSTDFDLNT

-4522 DASNPGEGIAEK
+4522 DASNPGQGIAEK
-4534 TINGT
+4534 TINGM
-4539 VNVQVN
+4539 VHVQVN

-4550 EDKTGAIDD
+4550 ENTTGSLDA

-4568 GGGATDI
+4568 TGVVTDI
-4575 VKSDDQGNID
+4575 VKSDGQGNID
-4585 FTINTSMGGES
+4585 FTINTSTGGES
-4596 GAHIIKYQEFDASS
+4596 GANIIKYQEFDASS

-4640 GGGRWTVTNEDNFSI
+4640 GGGRWTVIDEENFSI

-4689 DLGEDLGNEKD
+4689 DLGEDAVEKD
-4700 ATVMRQ
+4700 ATVVRE

-4715 VLTPQMSVAAEIQ
+4715 VLTPQTSVAAEIQ
-4728 VADDVQIQ
+4728 VADDVQIE
-4736 ALEDNS
+4736 ASEDNA
-4742 INLGAQLTSK
+4742 IDLGTQLTSK

-4759 GVEDVLTII
+4759 GVEDVLTVVI
-4768 VDPSAPGIPPGLVIT
+4768 DPSAPGIPPGLVIT

-4794 VFQAHIDASGNITG
+4794 VFQADIDASGNITG

-4823 FELPIR
+4823 FELPVR

-4844 VQFPV
+4844 VRIPV
-4849 QVLPVADVPSSA
+4849 QVLPIADVPSSA
-4861 GDQPLDSDVTPNV
+4861 GDQPLDGDVTPNV
-4874 KVDIVGTFG
+4874 TVDITGTLG
-4883 LDANKQPVTDLNND
+4883 LDANKQPVDDLNND

-4910 IQLNLSVDFA
+4910 IQLNLNVDFA
-4920 DQFNNT
+4920 DRYNNI
-4926 QGGRETLTNIK
+4926 QGGQETLTNIK
-4937 LELDD
+4937 LALDD

-5005 FDQSILNNSGDN
+5005 FDQSILNNPGDN
-5017 IDVRTFTDDVTF
+5017 IDIRTFTDDVTF

-5045 TQPITVIGD
+5045 TQPITVVGD

-5062 QSGAGV
+5062 QSGSGV

-5082 SLKLTGLPDDFI
+5082 SLKLTGIPDDF
-5094 VKSNSSDYVVKN
+5094 VVQSNSSDYVVKN

-5116 KDLTQTSIDLSDIQI
+5116 KDLTQTSVDLSDIQI
-5131 KPPKHFSGE
+5131 KPPKNFSGE

-5160 NNNFTLIV
+5160 TNNFTLVV

-5206 GDGANYQEN
+5206 GDGATYQEN
-5215 DPETLRVEVSNVP
+5215 DPETLRVEISNVP

-5240 FTDQGGGV
+5240 FTDQGNGV
-5248 FVLEINAQDLDQVV
+5248 FVLEIDAQDLDQVV

-5268 NDNSWDGSLHFKVQ
+5268 NDNSWGGSLHFKVQ
-5282 AVDTGLDGSQSL
+5282 AVDTGLDGRQNL

-5301 VTVDVEAVNDRP
+5301 VAVDVEAVNDRP
-5313 EFVNTV
+5313 DFVNV
-5319 DVETPEDTPMLLDG
+5319 IDVETPEDNAILLDTFG
-5333 FSITDIDAVLDDP
+5333 ISDVDAVLDDP
-5346 NAEYVLNVNVDS
+5346 TAEYVLNIAVDS
-5358 GILELNPTLIATYN
+5358 GYLALNPSIIATYG
-5372 LTVSGDGTD
+5372 LTVSGDGTG
-5381 SVELKGTVAD
+5381 SIELKGTVSN
-5391 LNNAIADG
+5391 LNAAIADG
-5399 LIEFNPELNFFGDVQ
+5399 LVEFNPALNFFGNVN
-5414 VDVTVDDQGNEGIV
+5414 VDISVDDQGNEGIV
-5428 IGGVDDTL
+5428 ISGVDETL
-5436 NTNSSSFNIEVTAVN
+5436 NSNSSQFVIE
-5451 DTPETTPVTLP
+5451 
-5462 DIEEDSGVFS
+5462 
-5472 ISEADLIANATDV
+5472 
-5485 ENDNLTVSNVQL
+5485 
-5497 TDPNSGSITFNS
+5497 
-5509 GTGEWEFTPAPDY
+5509 
-5522 NGPVEITYTITDD
+5522 
-5535 GTTNGASDPK
+5535 
-5545 SVNGSA
+5545 
-5551 SFNVTEV
+5551 VTEV

-5563 TSEVTLS
+5563 TSEVTLTS
-5570 DIAEDSTAV
+5570 IDEDSGAVIVTAADLLVNAV
-5579 DITQADLLANASDIE
+5579 DIESD
-5594 NDTLMVSNVQLVDPS
+5594 NLTVSNVTLVDPAA
-5609 SGTLDF
+5609 GTL
-5615 DNVTG
+5615 TQLSS
-5620 TWSFTPA
+5620 TEWSFEPA
-5627 PGYNGKVD
+5627 PDFYGDVSFN
-5635 LTYDITDN
+5635 YDITDD
-5643 GTTNGVSDPQTVS
+5643 GMTNGVSDPKTVS
-5656 GTATFEVTEVND
+5656 GSAVM
-5668 APVTSEVTLSSTE
+5668 
-5681 EDGGSVT
+5681 
-5688 ITATEL
+5688 
-5694 LSNASDPESDNLTV
+5694 TV
-5708 DNVALVDPTSGT
+5708 QA
-5720 LTQVS
+5720 
-5725 ATEWTF
+5725 
-5731 EPAADFFGDVNFT
+5731 
-5744 YEITDDGTTNG
+5744 I
-5755 APDPITIAG
+5755 
-5764 TAVLNVEATNDAP
+5764 NDAP
-5777 EITATSVTDTINEAN
+5777 EIDGSMVTNTIVESSD
-5792 GQKIT
+5792 QKIS
-5797 GISVSDVD
+5797 GIEITDVD
-5805 FAGAQANESMT
+5805 FAGIHENEIMT
-5816 VTLTVT
+5816 VSLSID
-5822 EGDLRVEPP
+5822 EGDISVVVP
-5831 AGSGVTVGAGMAG
+5831 AGSGITQGVGLAG
-5844 EITLMGTPDNIN
+5844 ETVLMGTLSQLNSLFASTDPDVGVFI
-5856 SVLGATDA
+5856 DA
-5864 SEGVFVDAG
+5864 S
-5873 DVNAASITLS
+5873 DVNSNSIALT
-5883 VKVEDNG
+5883 VTADDNG
-5890 VYFENASGTA
+5890 IFYDNLTGTS
-5900 LEANQDFTINVTPVA
+5900 LQTSETFDINVTPVA
-5915 DAPTL
+5915 DVPNLAIDQ
-5920 SINPQFNYI
+5920 SFSYI
-5929 RQIAASQTASSQG
+5929 QRISASQSASRQG
-5942 LAIVGIMA
+5942 IALVGIMA
-5950 ALTDIDEVLSL
+5950 ALTDVDEVLAL
-5961 ELTGVPASA
+5961 ELTGVPRGATI
-5970 EVTSG
+5970 TSEATT
-5975 VSPSGISFDGTTWT
+5975 SNISFDGTTWT
-5989 VPSDEIDTLE
+5989 VPEDEIDTLH
-5999 IVATDT
+5999 INNAIPGD
-6005 NSGID
+6005 
-6010 VGSYDISLTA
+6010 YDITLTA
-6020 ISTESN
+6020 VSTASN
-6026 GDEAQSSPVQI
+6026 GDQAYSTPLDI
-6037 SLNVSSDS
+6037 NLNVTLNSQ
-6045 DDIDQSTAVDD
+6045 DIDQSAESED
-6056 SYLVGGDTG
+6056 SYLIGSDAGITLAAG
-6065 TNLIGGD
+6065 T
-6072 GDDVILG
+6072 GDDYILG

-6093 ILTGGDGSDIF
+6093 ILTGGAGSDIF
-6104 KWTVDSVDEG
+6104 KWTEDTVDNG
-6114 AVDTITDFTVNEDSI
+6114 AIDTITDFSVNEDTI
-6129 DLREVISDLN
+6129 DLKDVIADLN
-6139 NSMIDMDDLLGHISA
+6139 DPTAGIDDLLAHIQA
-6154 DYDASTESVS
+6154 DYDASTENVS

-6198 SLLNNGVIDNG
+6198 SLLNHGVIDNG

>member
-1 MSTHTVPQ
+1 MSTQTVPQ
-9 SAIVNAVK
+9 NAIVNAVK
-17 GEVLVLGLDGNVKVI
+17 GEVLVLGLDGKVRSI
-32 KAGDELRPGEII
+32 KAGDELISGEVI
-44 ITENNASLDVQINN
+44 ITENNASLDVQIHN

-66 CVACLPVPSS
+66 CVACLPEPSF
-76 ESLEPV
+76 EQPETL
-82 LVQSPVNGLVTFDPT
+82 LQSPVNGQVTFDPT
-97 AIGSA
+97 AIEGA
-102 DFDAN
+102 NFDAN
-107 DIAAIQQAI
+107 DVAAIQQAI

-161 SATRSGEDD
+161 SATRSGVEE
-170 RDEDDGLN
+170 RDEADDLD

-242 ITSGG
+242 ITSAG

-260 IIGTQEGNEVL
+260 IIGTQDGNEVL

-301 VADGQVSIVGDQ
+301 VADGQVSISGDQ
-313 INITFDIT
+313 INIAFDIT

-387 FEGLL
+387 FDGLL

-419 VLTISLNTDG
+419 VLAISLNTDG

-494 QGSQEGAAVTSG
+494 QGSQEGAVVTSG
-506 TGSITTAVGSDIID
+506 AGSITTAVGSDIID

-597 DSLTFSLPV
+597 DALTFSLPV

-615 SSITEGSNTPEAA
+615 SSITQGSNTPEAA
-628 QIVIQVQDDVPSIDG
+628 QIVIQVQDDVPTIDG

-657 GSDQSDSVF
+657 GSDQSDSVL

-704 TETTNSDGSFT
+704 TETVNSDGSFT

-729 VNPDGTYS
+729 VNPDGSYS
-737 FTLEGPIDHAVG
+737 FSLEGPIDHAVG

-757 TIVATDFDGDTSSL
+757 NIVATDFDGDTSSL
-771 VLPVTIT
+771 VLPVTIA
-778 DDVPIIND
+778 DDVPTIND

-793 EDDLSSVGSDQSQPT
+793 EDDLSSVGSDQSQQT

-844 VSITE
+844 VSIAE

-923 KPTITDVDT
+923 KPTITDVDA

-941 TIGSDQTDPISIDG
+941 TIGSDQTGPISIDG

-972 ASATP
+972 ASSTP
-977 VAGLTSQG
+977 VDGLTSQG
-985 VAVTLTETA
+985 AAVTLTETA

-1003 ATAGTEAVFTLTVNT
+1003 ATAGSEAVFTLTVNS

-1108 VVSYQLDD
+1108 VVSYQLD
-1116 TSTPVDG
+1116 
-1123 LTSQGVA
+1123 
-1130 VTLTETAN
+1130 
-1138 GDGSFTY
+1138 
-1145 EATAGGNPVFT
+1145 
-1156 LIVNTDGSYNFTL
+1156 
-1169 EGPIDHAVDSDELT
+1169 
-1183 LNFPIIATDFD
+1183 
-1194 GDTVTETIPVTIVD
+1194 
-1208 DEPTITAVDALS
+1208 
-1220 VDEDDLSGVGSD
+1220 
-1232 PGGDLFVEGAF
+1232 
-1243 TTTQG
+1243 
-1248 SDRVVSY
+1248 
-1255 QLDSTADPVAGLTS
+1255 
-1269 QGEAITLVETAN
+1269 
-1281 GDGSFTYVATA
+1281 
-1292 DGNPVFTLNVA
+1292 
-1303 TDGTYDFTLQ
+1303 
-1313 GPIDHAANSDS
+1313 
-1324 LTIDFPIVATDFDG
+1324 
-1338 DTTSATIPVTITDDA
+1338 
-1353 PIIDNVVPLAVDED
+1353 
-1367 DLSGIGS
+1367 
-1374 DQTDAVFVEGAF
+1374 
-1386 TTTQGSDRV
+1386 
-1395 VSYQLDSTS
+1395 
-1404 DPVAGLTSQG
+1404 
-1414 EPVTLVETANAD
+1414 
-1426 GSFTYVATADGN
+1426 
-1438 PVFTMNVNAD
+1438 
-1448 GTYSFRLEGPVDHAL
+1448 
-1463 NSDELVLNFP
+1463 
-1473 IIATDF
+1473 
-1479 DGDTTTAT
+1479 
-1487 IPVTI
+1487 
-1492 TDDVPTIDNVV
+1492 
-1503 PLTVDEDDLAS
+1503 
-1514 IGSDQNDDA
+1514 
-1523 FMSGSFTT
+1523 
-1531 TEGSDSVVKYQLD
+1531 
-1544 ATADPVA
+1544 
-1551 GLTSHGEPV
+1551 
-1560 VLTETT
+1560 
-1566 NGDGSFTYT
+1566 
-1575 ATADGNA
+1575 
-1582 VFELVVK
+1582 
-1589 PDGSYT
+1589 
-1595 FTLQGP
+1595 
-1601 LDHAVNSDS
+1601 
-1610 LQIDFPIIATDFD
+1610 
-1623 GDTSS
+1623 
-1628 ETLPVTIVDD
+1628 
-1638 KPTIT
+1638 
-1643 DVDAIRVDEDDLA
+1643 
-1656 TIGSDGSDPISIDGN
+1656 
-1671 FTTTQGSDG
+1671 
-1680 VVSYQLD
+1680 
-1687 TAATPVDGLTSQGV
+1687 
-1701 AVTLTETANGD
+1701 
-1712 GSYTYEAT
+1712 
-1720 AGTEAVFTL
+1720 
-1729 TVNTDGSY
+1729 
-1737 NFTLQGPIDHATDS
+1737 
-1751 DELTLNFPIIAT
+1751 
-1763 DFDGD
+1763 
-1768 TTTET
+1768 
-1773 IPVTIVD
+1773 
-1780 DKPTITD
+1780 
-1787 VDAITVDEDDLG
+1787 
-1799 TIGSDQ
+1799 
-1805 TDPISIDGNFTTT
+1805 
-1818 QGSDRV
+1818 
-1824 VSYQL
+1824 
-1829 DASATPVDGLT
+1829 
-1840 SQGVAV
+1840 
-1846 TLTETANGDG
+1846 
-1856 SFTYEATAGTE
+1856 
-1867 AVFTLTVNTDGS
+1867 
-1879 YNFTLEGPIDHAVDS
+1879 
-1894 DELTLNFPIIATDFD
+1894 
-1909 GDTTNA
+1909 
-1915 TIPVTI
+1915 
-1921 VDDKPVITDVDS
+1921 
-1933 ITVDEDDLASI
+1933 
-1944 GSDQSNPISID
+1944 
-1955 GNFTT
+1955 
-1960 TQGSDRVVSYQLDGT
+1960 GT
-1975 STPVDGLTS
+1975 STPVDALTS

-2033 AVDSDELTLN
+2033 AVDSDELILN
-2043 FPIIATDFDGDTVTE
+2043 FPIIATDFDGDTVIE

-2181 SLTIDFPIVATDFD
+2181 SLTIDFPIIATDFD

-2222 DEDDLSGIGSDQ
+2222 DEDDLASIGSDQ

-2260 TSDPVSGLTSQGEPV
+2260 ASDPVSGLTSQGEPV
-2275 ILVET
+2275 TLVET

-2315 PIDHALNSDELVL
+2315 PVDHALNSDELVL

-2363 TVDEDDLASIGSDQN
+2363 TVDEDDLASIGSDQK
-2378 DDAFMSGSFSTT
+2378 DDAFMSGSFTTT

-2409 GLTSHGEPVVL
+2409 GLTSHGEPVEL
-2420 AETTNGDGSFTY
+2420 TETTNGDGSFTY

-2479 FDGDTSTETLPVTI
+2479 FDGDTSTKILPVTI
-2493 VDDKPT
+2493 VDDQPS
-2499 ITDVDAIRVDED
+2499 ITNVDAISVDED

-2517 SDGSDP
+2517 SDQNESV
-2523 ISIDGNFT
+2523 SIDGHFVT
-2531 TTQGSDGVVS
+2531 MGSDHVVR
-2541 YQLDAAATPVDGL
+2541 YQLDASSNPINGL
-2554 TSQGVAVTLT
+2554 TSHGVVVTMT
-2564 ETANGDGSYTYEA
+2564 ESANADGSFTYTA
-2577 TAGTEA
+2577 TAGSEA
-2583 VFTLTVNTDG
+2583 VFTLTVNSDG
-2593 SYNFTLQ
+2593 SYNFTLE
-2600 GPIDHATDSDELT
+2600 GPIDHATGSDELT

-2628 TETIPVT
+2628 TETLPVT

-2655 LGTIG
+2655 LSTIG

-2713 GSFTYEATAGTEA
+2713 GSFTYEATAGSEA
-2726 VFTLIVNTDGSY
+2726 VFTLTVNTDGSY

-2801 IPTIGSDGTQ
+2801 IPTVGSDGTQ

-2826 GIVEYSVSDLTTP
+2826 GIVEYVVSDLTTP

-2997 SDGEAIT
+2997 SDGDAIT

-3149 EVTLSQDVGA
+3149 EVTVSQDVGA

-3165 VYVGQTPGGVT
+3165 VYVGQTPSGVT

-3206 LNLPVKITD
+3206 LNLPVKVTD

-3307 NSNGVIEYRAY
+3307 NSNGVIEYLAY

-3386 PAIVKVTDSSQ
+3386 PTIVKVTGSSQ
-3397 QTVDEDDLSG
+3397 QTVDEDDLAG
-3407 GSDTTSSDSTVL
+3407 GSDTTSGDSTVL
-3419 NGGFEVVAGADKIV
+3419 TGGFEVVDGADEIA
-3433 SYQVSDLDAVVSGL
+3433 SYQVSDLNSVVSGL
-3447 TSNGSSIELNL
+3447 TSNGQNIELNL
-3458 VSTNGGITSYE
+3458 VSTVGGVTSYE

-3529 NLPITVVDDIPEIK
+3529 NLPITIVDDIPEIT
-3543 SADALAVDE
+3543 SADTLSLDE
-3552 DDLANGSQATNKDS
+3552 DDLVDGSQLTNKDS

-3594 PGVTSGGF
+3594 PGVTSGGL

-3608 TAVSNNNFTY
+3608 TAVSNNNYTY

-3624 GNSVFTLVLNA
+3624 GNSVFTLELNA
-3635 DGSYKFTLEGALDHS
+3635 DGSYKFTLEGILDHS
-3650 TQGEDILILDL
+3650 VQGEDELTLNL
-3661 PVFATDVDGDT
+3661 PIFATDVDGDT
-3672 AGINL
+3672 ADINL

-3685 PTLHDASISRVE
+3685 PTLYDASISRVE
-3697 GQGSRTVRL
+3697 GQGSGTVHL
-3706 FRDPVEGDDDLGA
+3706 FQDPVEGDDDLGA

-3725 SFSADDSGIYFKQN
+3725 SFSADDSNIYFNQN
-3739 GVDSDSDSVDLNGS
+3739 GVDSDSVDLNGS

-3860 DVSPAKVDLVINLHD
+3860 DVTPAKVDLVIDLHD

-3884 ITIRDADTHNGTF
+3884 ITIRDASTHNGTF
-3897 YYRDGSGNYIELTSV
+3897 YYRDGSGNFIELTPV
-3912 GNTVVL
+3912 GDTVVL
-3918 DASNVEQSFNGE
+3918 DASNVEQSFSGE

-3941 DRHTSTDTSGIDPR
+3941 DRHTSTDVSGIDPR
-3955 IRVEILNNGTPDHTI
+3955 IRVEILNNGSADHVI
-3970 NGRLDIEVAAVADIA
+3970 NGNLNIQVESVSDIA
-3985 TWTASSEFNYSVD
+3985 TWTTSSEFNYSVD

-4015 SNPEGIVYE
+4015 SNPEDIVYE

-4036 VYSDGSAIPKS
+4036 VYSDGSAIPQT
-4047 GGVYLVDASRIDE
+4047 GGVYLVDASRIGD
-4060 VQVDPIDNFS
+4060 VQIDPIDNFS
-4070 GEIRIDVTAITTEN
+4070 GEIKIDVTAITTEN
-4084 NNPLLGK
+4084 NNPLSGK
-4091 DTARSETETIIIDV
+4091 ETARSETETIIIDV
-4105 NPVADKGSFTVNR
+4105 NPIADPGSFTVNR

-4124 NARTQNTVDPV
+4124 NARTQDTVNPV

-4163 RISNFSIDGV
+4163 RISDFSIDGV

-4187 EVTDSGGNVLYYE
+4187 EVTDSSGNVLYYE

-4235 STGTTEDVLSL
+4235 SSGVAEDMLSL

-4260 IPDTVLIDAG
+4260 IPFIELNDKSGIWHEFNDG
-4270 NVWNRFVDGDVAGIE
+4270 NARGIE
-4285 TTIEENGVVNLNF
+4285 TNIDENGQVELGF
-4298 SVVSGEVADRPQDDS
+4298 SVISGELPDNPNDHS
-4313 EAITVILSNIPDGV
+4313 ESVTVLLSNIPAGV
-4327 RVVDSDGSSV
+4327 EVFDSDGASV
-4337 DLTFVGYDGNGQPI
+4337 DLTFVGYDAQNQPI
-4351 YEANITGLNFNS
+4351 YEANITTANINS
-4363 GIQII
+4363 GIVIK
-4368 PEASSTENIA
+4368 PEASSTENIH
-4378 ITGTIIVT
+4378 ITATTIVT

-4393 VIEREVRIKVEPV
+4393 TSSGEIRIIVAPV

-4412 YVVRSEG
+4412 YTVQSEG
-4419 DEDTRFDIDWK
+4419 DEDTRFNIDWK
-4430 PTLVQS
+4430 PTLAQS
-4436 PDTDEFFSDVT
+4436 PDTDEFFSEVT

-4466 VSGTLTLSPQAG
+4466 VSGTLTLSPLAN

-4499 QDSSTDFDLTT
+4499 QDSSTDFDLNT

-4522 DASNPGEGIAEK
+4522 DASNPGQGIAEK
-4534 TINGT
+4534 TINGM
-4539 VNVQVN
+4539 VHVQVN

-4550 EDKTGAIDD
+4550 ENTTGSLDA

-4568 GGGATDI
+4568 TGVVTDI
-4575 VKSDDQGNID
+4575 VKSDGQGNID
-4585 FTINTSMGGES
+4585 FTINTSTGGES
-4596 GAHIIKYQEFDASS
+4596 GANIIKYQEFDASS

-4640 GGGRWTVTNEDNFSI
+4640 GGGRWTVIDEENFSI

-4689 DLGEDLGNEKD
+4689 DLGEDAVEKD
-4700 ATVMRQ
+4700 ATVVRE

-4715 VLTPQMSVAAEIQ
+4715 VLTPQTSVAAEIQ
-4728 VADDVQIQ
+4728 VADDVQIE
-4736 ALEDNS
+4736 ASEDNA
-4742 INLGAQLTSK
+4742 IDLGTQLTSK

-4759 GVEDVLTII
+4759 GVEDVLTVVI
-4768 VDPSAPGIPPGLVIT
+4768 DPSAPGIPPGLVIT

-4794 VFQAHIDASGNITG
+4794 VFQADIDASGNITG

-4823 FELPIR
+4823 FELPVR

-4844 VQFPV
+4844 VRIPV
-4849 QVLPVADVPSSA
+4849 QVLPIADVPSSA
-4861 GDQPLDSDVTPNV
+4861 GDQPLDGDVTPNV
-4874 KVDIVGTFG
+4874 TVDITGTLG
-4883 LDANKQPVTDLNND
+4883 LDANKQPVDDLNND

-4910 IQLNLSVDFA
+4910 IQLNLNVDFA
-4920 DQFNNT
+4920 DRYNNI
-4926 QGGRETLTNIK
+4926 QGGQETLTNIK

-4957 TSIEF
+4957 TSIAF

-5005 FDQSILNNSGDN
+5005 FDQSILNNPGDN
-5017 IDVRTFTDDVTF
+5017 IDIRTFTDDVTF

-5045 TQPITVIGD
+5045 TKPITVVGD

-5062 QSGAGV
+5062 QSGSGV

-5082 SLKLTGLPDDFI
+5082 SLKLIGIPDDF
-5094 VKSNSSDYVVKN
+5094 VVQSNSSDYVVKN

-5116 KDLTQTSIDLSDIQI
+5116 KDLTQTSVDLSDIQI
-5131 KPPKHFSGE
+5131 KPPKNFSGE

-5160 NNNFTLIV
+5160 TNNFTLVV

-5206 GDGANYQEN
+5206 GDGATYQEN

-5240 FTDQGGGV
+5240 FTDQGNGV
-5248 FVLEINAQDLDQVV
+5248 FVLEIDAQDLDQVV

-5268 NDNSWDGSLHFKVQ
+5268 NDNSWGGSLHFKVQ
-5282 AVDTGLDGSQSL
+5282 AVDTGLDGRQSL

-5301 VTVDVEAVNDRP
+5301 VAVDVEAVNDRP
-5313 EFVNTV
+5313 EFVNV
-5319 DVETPEDTPMLLDG
+5319 IDVETPEDNAILLDTFG
-5333 FSITDIDAVLDDP
+5333 ISDVDAVLDDP
-5346 NAEYVLNVNVDS
+5346 TAEYVLNIAVDS
-5358 GILELNPTLIATYN
+5358 GYLALEPSIIANYG
-5372 LTVSGDGTD
+5372 LTISGDGTG
-5381 SVELKGTVAD
+5381 SIELKGTVSD
-5391 LNNAIADG
+5391 LNAAIADG
-5399 LIEFNPELNFFGDVQ
+5399 LVEFNPALNFFGNVN
-5414 VDVTVDDQGNEGIV
+5414 VDITVDDQGNEGIV
-5428 IGGVDDTL
+5428 ISGVDETL
-5436 NTNSSSFNIEVTAVN
+5436 NSNSSQFVIE
-5451 DTPETTPVTLP
+5451 
-5462 DIEEDSGVFS
+5462 
-5472 ISEADLIANATDV
+5472 
-5485 ENDNLTVSNVQL
+5485 
-5497 TDPNSGSITFNS
+5497 
-5509 GTGEWEFTPAPDY
+5509 
-5522 NGPVEITYTITDD
+5522 
-5535 GTTNGASDPK
+5535 
-5545 SVNGSA
+5545 
-5551 SFNVTEV
+5551 VTEV

-5563 TSEVTLS
+5563 TSEVTLTS
-5570 DIAEDSTAV
+5570 IDEDSGAVIVTAADLLVNAV
-5579 DITQADLLANASDIE
+5579 DIESD
-5594 NDTLMVSNVQLVDPS
+5594 NLTVSNVTLVDPAA
-5609 SGTLDF
+5609 GTL
-5615 DNVTG
+5615 TQLSS
-5620 TWSFTPA
+5620 TEWSFEPA
-5627 PGYNGKVD
+5627 PDFYGDVSFN
-5635 LTYDITDN
+5635 YDITDD
-5643 GTTNGVSDPQTVS
+5643 GMTNGVSDPKTVS
-5656 GTATFEVTEVND
+5656 GSAVM
-5668 APVTSEVTLSSTE
+5668 
-5681 EDGGSVT
+5681 
-5688 ITATEL
+5688 
-5694 LSNASDPESDNLTV
+5694 TV
-5708 DNVALVDPTSGT
+5708 QA
-5720 LTQVS
+5720 
-5725 ATEWTF
+5725 
-5731 EPAADFFGDVNFT
+5731 
-5744 YEITDDGTTNG
+5744 I
-5755 APDPITIAG
+5755 
-5764 TAVLNVEATNDAP
+5764 NDAP
-5777 EITATSVTDTINEAN
+5777 EIDGSMVTNTIVESSD
-5792 GQKIT
+5792 QKVSGIEIT
-5797 GISVSDVD
+5797 DVD
-5805 FAGAQANESMT
+5805 FAGVHENEIMT
-5816 VTLTVT
+5816 VSLSID
-5822 EGDLRVEPP
+5822 EGDISVVVP
-5831 AGSGVTVGAGMAG
+5831 AGSGITQGVGLAG
-5844 EITLMGTPDNIN
+5844 ETVLMGTLSQLNSLFASTDPDVGVFI
-5856 SVLGATDA
+5856 DA
-5864 SEGVFVDAG
+5864 S
-5873 DVNAASITLS
+5873 DVNSNSIALT
-5883 VKVEDNG
+5883 VTADDNG
-5890 VYFENASGTA
+5890 IFYDNLTGSSLQTSETF
-5900 LEANQDFTINVTPVA
+5900 DINVTPVA
-5915 DAPTL
+5915 DVPNLAIDQNF
-5920 SINPQFNYI
+5920 SYI
-5929 RQIAASQTASSQG
+5929 QRISASQSASRQG
-5942 LAIVGIMA
+5942 IALVGIMA
-5950 ALTDIDEVLSL
+5950 ALTDVDEVLAL
-5961 ELTGVPASA
+5961 ELTGVPRGATI
-5970 EVTSG
+5970 TSEATT
-5975 VSPSGISFDGTTWT
+5975 SNISFDGTTWT
-5989 VPSDEIDTLE
+5989 VPEDEIDTLH
-5999 IVATDT
+5999 INNAIPGD
-6005 NSGID
+6005 
-6010 VGSYDISLTA
+6010 YDITLTA
-6020 ISTESN
+6020 VSTASN
-6026 GDEAQSSPVQI
+6026 GDQAYSTPLDI
-6037 SLNVSSDS
+6037 NLNVTLNNQ
-6045 DDIDQSTAVDD
+6045 DIDQSAESED
-6056 SYLVGGDTG
+6056 SYLIGSDAGITLAAG
-6065 TNLIGGD
+6065 T
-6072 GDDVILG
+6072 GDDYILG

-6093 ILTGGDGSDIF
+6093 ILTGGAGSDIF
-6104 KWTVDSVDEG
+6104 KWTEDTVDNG
-6114 AVDTITDFTVNEDSI
+6114 AIDTITDFSVNEDTI
-6129 DLREVISDLN
+6129 DLKDVIADLN
-6139 NSMIDMDDLLGHISA
+6139 DPTAGIDDLLAHIQA
-6154 DYDASTESVS
+6154 DYDASTENVS

-6198 SLLNNGVIDNG
+6198 SLLNHGVIDNG

>member
-1 MSTHTVPQ
+1 MSTQTVPQ
-9 SAIVNAVK
+9 NAIVNAVK
-17 GEVLVLGLDGNVKVI
+17 GEVLVLGLDGKVRSI
-32 KAGDELRPGEII
+32 KAGDELISGEVL
-44 ITENNASLDVQINN
+44 ITENNASLDVQIHN

-66 CVACLPVPSS
+66 CVACLPEPSF
-76 ESLEPV
+76 EQPKTL
-82 LVQSPVNGLVTFDPT
+82 LQSPVNGQVTFDPT
-97 AIGSA
+97 AIEGA
-102 DFDAN
+102 NFDAN
-107 DIAAIQQAI
+107 DVAAIQQAI

-161 SATRSGEDD
+161 SATRSGVEE
-170 RDEDDGLN
+170 RDEADDLD

-230 SLESLL
+230 SLEALL

-242 ITSGG
+242 ITSAG

-313 INITFDIT
+313 INIAFDIT

-344 DPAPQN
+344 DPALQN

-387 FEGLL
+387 FDGLL

-543 LELASESNGVR
+543 LEIASESNGVR

-567 TVFDVAIDAPA
+567 KVFDVAIDAPA

-657 GSDQSDSVF
+657 GSDQSDSVL

-679 VVSYQLESGTDPL
+679 VVSYQLESSTDPL

-704 TETTNSDGSFT
+704 TETVNSDGSFT

-729 VNPDGTYS
+729 VNSDGSYS

-778 DDVPIIND
+778 DDVPTIND
-786 VVALTVD
+786 VVALAVD

-844 VSITE
+844 VSIAE

-923 KPTITDVDT
+923 KPTITDVDA

-941 TIGSDQTDPISIDG
+941 TIGSEQTDPISIDG

-977 VAGLTSQG
+977 VDGLTSQG

-994 NGDGSFTYE
+994 NGDGSFTYK
-1003 ATAGTEAVFTLTVNT
+1003 AAAGSEAVFTLTVNT

-1096 DGNFTTTQGSDR
+1096 DGS
-1108 VVSYQLDD
+1108 
-1116 TSTPVDG
+1116 
-1123 LTSQGVA
+1123 
-1130 VTLTETAN
+1130 
-1138 GDGSFTY
+1138 
-1145 EATAGGNPVFT
+1145 
-1156 LIVNTDGSYNFTL
+1156 
-1169 EGPIDHAVDSDELT
+1169 
-1183 LNFPIIATDFD
+1183 
-1194 GDTVTETIPVTIVD
+1194 
-1208 DEPTITAVDALS
+1208 
-1220 VDEDDLSGVGSD
+1220 
-1232 PGGDLFVEGAF
+1232 
-1243 TTTQG
+1243 
-1248 SDRVVSY
+1248 
-1255 QLDSTADPVAGLTS
+1255 
-1269 QGEAITLVETAN
+1269 
-1281 GDGSFTYVATA
+1281 
-1292 DGNPVFTLNVA
+1292 
-1303 TDGTYDFTLQ
+1303 
-1313 GPIDHAANSDS
+1313 
-1324 LTIDFPIVATDFDG
+1324 
-1338 DTTSATIPVTITDDA
+1338 
-1353 PIIDNVVPLAVDED
+1353 
-1367 DLSGIGS
+1367 
-1374 DQTDAVFVEGAF
+1374 
-1386 TTTQGSDRV
+1386 
-1395 VSYQLDSTS
+1395 
-1404 DPVAGLTSQG
+1404 
-1414 EPVTLVETANAD
+1414 
-1426 GSFTYVATADGN
+1426 
-1438 PVFTMNVNAD
+1438 
-1448 GTYSFRLEGPVDHAL
+1448 
-1463 NSDELVLNFP
+1463 
-1473 IIATDF
+1473 
-1479 DGDTTTAT
+1479 
-1487 IPVTI
+1487 
-1492 TDDVPTIDNVV
+1492 
-1503 PLTVDEDDLAS
+1503 
-1514 IGSDQNDDA
+1514 
-1523 FMSGSFTT
+1523 
-1531 TEGSDSVVKYQLD
+1531 
-1544 ATADPVA
+1544 
-1551 GLTSHGEPV
+1551 
-1560 VLTETT
+1560 
-1566 NGDGSFTYT
+1566 
-1575 ATADGNA
+1575 
-1582 VFELVVK
+1582 
-1589 PDGSYT
+1589 
-1595 FTLQGP
+1595 
-1601 LDHAVNSDS
+1601 
-1610 LQIDFPIIATDFD
+1610 
-1623 GDTSS
+1623 
-1628 ETLPVTIVDD
+1628 
-1638 KPTIT
+1638 
-1643 DVDAIRVDEDDLA
+1643 
-1656 TIGSDGSDPISIDGN
+1656 
-1671 FTTTQGSDG
+1671 
-1680 VVSYQLD
+1680 
-1687 TAATPVDGLTSQGV
+1687 
-1701 AVTLTETANGD
+1701 
-1712 GSYTYEAT
+1712 
-1720 AGTEAVFTL
+1720 
-1729 TVNTDGSY
+1729 
-1737 NFTLQGPIDHATDS
+1737 
-1751 DELTLNFPIIAT
+1751 
-1763 DFDGD
+1763 
-1768 TTTET
+1768 
-1773 IPVTIVD
+1773 
-1780 DKPTITD
+1780 
-1787 VDAITVDEDDLG
+1787 
-1799 TIGSDQ
+1799 
-1805 TDPISIDGNFTTT
+1805 FTTT

-1856 SFTYEATAGTE
+1856 SFTYEATAGSE
-1867 AVFTLTVNTDGS
+1867 AIFTLTVNTDG
-1879 YNFTLEGPIDHAVDS
+1879 T
-1894 DELTLNFPIIATDFD
+1894 
-1909 GDTTNA
+1909 
-1915 TIPVTI
+1915 
-1921 VDDKPVITDVDS
+1921 
-1933 ITVDEDDLASI
+1933 
-1944 GSDQSNPISID
+1944 
-1955 GNFTT
+1955 
-1960 TQGSDRVVSYQLDGT
+1960 
-1975 STPVDGLTS
+1975 
-1984 QGVAVTLTETANGDG
+1984 
-1999 SFTYEATAGS
+1999 
-2009 EAVFTLTVNT
+2009 
-2019 DGSYNFTLE
+2019 YNFTLE

-2058 TIPVTIVDDVPTITA
+2058 IIPVTIVDDVPTITA
-2073 VDALSVDEDDLSG
+2073 VDALNVDEDDLSG

-2099 AFTTTQGS
+2099 AFTTIQGS

-2131 IILVETANGDGS
+2131 ITLVETANGDGS
-2143 FTYVATADGNPVFTL
+2143 FTYVATADGNPIFTL

-2181 SLTIDFPIVATDFD
+2181 SLTIDFPIIATDFD

-2201 TIPVTITDDAPI
+2201 TIPVTITDDAPV

-2242 AFTTTQGSDRVV
+2242 VFTTTQGSDRVV

-2275 ILVET
+2275 TLVET

-2315 PIDHALNSDELVL
+2315 PVDHALNSDELVL

-2353 VPTIDNVVPL
+2353 VPSIDNVVPL
-2363 TVDEDDLASIGSDQN
+2363 TVDEDDLATIGSDQN

-2400 LDATADPVA
+2400 LDATADPLA
-2409 GLTSHGEPVVL
+2409 GLTSQGEPVVL
-2420 AETTNGDGSFTY
+2420 AETANGDGSFTY

-2441 FELVVKPDGS
+2441 FELVLKPDGS

-2458 PLDHAVNSDS
+2458 PLDHAMSSDS
-2468 LQIDFPIIATD
+2468 LQIDFPVIATD
-2479 FDGDTSTETLPVTI
+2479 FDGDTSTKILPVTI
-2493 VDDKPT
+2493 VDDQPS
-2499 ITDVDAIRVDED
+2499 ITNVDAISVDED

-2517 SDGSDP
+2517 SDQNESV
-2523 ISIDGNFT
+2523 SIDGHFVT
-2531 TTQGSDGVVS
+2531 MGSDHVVR
-2541 YQLDAAATPVDGL
+2541 YQLDASSNPVDGL
-2554 TSQGVAVTLT
+2554 TSHGVVVTMT
-2564 ETANGDGSYTYEA
+2564 ESANTDGSFTYTA
-2577 TAGTEA
+2577 TAGSEA
-2583 VFTLTVNTDG
+2583 VFTLTVNSDG
-2593 SYNFTLQ
+2593 SYNFTLE
-2600 GPIDHATDSDELT
+2600 GPIDHATGSDDLT

-2655 LGTIG
+2655 LATIG
-2660 SDQTGPISI
+2660 SDQNDLISI

-2703 VTLTETANGD
+2703 VTLAETANGD
-2713 GSFTYEATAGTEA
+2713 GSFTYKATAGSEA
-2726 VFTLIVNTDGSY
+2726 VFTLTVNTDGSY
-2738 NFTLEGPID
+2738 QFTLEGPID

-2770 SAETIPVKIVD
+2770 SVETIPVKIVD

-2801 IPTIGSDGTQ
+2801 IPTVGSDGTQ

-2826 GIVEYSVSDLTTP
+2826 GIVEYGVSDLTTP

-2902 QNELIINLPINAT
+2902 QNELVINLPINAT

-2997 SDGEAIT
+2997 SDGDAIT

-3013 VNVYQGVAGNP
+3013 VNVYQGVSGNP

-3030 LTLDATNNT
+3030 LTLDATNNS

-3056 NEIVINLPVTATDND
+3056 NEIIINLPVTVTDND

-3114 LTVSGEFEVTSADGI
+3114 LTVSGEFDVTSADGI

-3176 VFTLTLHQDGKYD
+3176 AFTLTLHQDGKYD

-3215 GDNDTITA
+3215 GDNDTIIA

-3252 PSQGSD
+3252 PNQGSD

-3283 LDSLTSPVSGLTS
+3283 LDSLTSPVSSLTS

-3397 QTVDEDDLSG
+3397 QTVDEDDLAG
-3407 GSDTTSSDSTVL
+3407 GSDTTSGDSTVL
-3419 NGGFEVVAGADKIV
+3419 TGGFEVVDGADEIV
-3433 SYQVSDLDAVVSGL
+3433 SYQISDLNAVVSGL
-3447 TSNGSSIELNL
+3447 TSNGSSIELNV
-3458 VSTNGGITSYE
+3458 VSSVGGVTSYE

-3529 NLPITVVDDIPEIK
+3529 NLPITIVDDIPEIT
-3543 SADALAVDE
+3543 SADALSLDE
-3552 DDLANGSQATNKDS
+3552 DDLVDGSQLTNKDS

-3594 PGVTSGGF
+3594 PGVTSGGL

-3608 TAVSNNNFTY
+3608 TAVSNNNYTY

-3635 DGSYKFTLEGALDHS
+3635 DGSYKFTLEGVLDHS
-3650 TQGEDILILDL
+3650 IQGEDTLILDL

-3672 AGINL
+3672 ADINL

-3685 PTLHDASISRVE
+3685 PTLYDASISRVE
-3697 GQGSRTVRL
+3697 GQGSRTVHL
-3706 FRDPVEGDDDLGA
+3706 FQDPVEGDDDLGA

-3739 GVDSDSDSVDLNGS
+3739 GVDSDSVELNGS

-3860 DVSPAKVDLVINLHD
+3860 DVTPAKVDLVINLHD

-3918 DASNVEQSFNGE
+3918 GASNVEQSFNGE

-3941 DRHTSTDTSGIDPR
+3941 DRHTSTDASGIDPR

-3985 TWTASSEFNYSVD
+3985 TWTTSSEFNYSVD
-3998 EDGNNVALNIT
+3998 EDENNVALNIT

-4015 SNPEGIVYE
+4015 SNPEDIVYE

-4036 VYSDGSAIPKS
+4036 VYSDGSAIPQT
-4047 GGVYLVDASRIDE
+4047 GGVYLVDASRIGD
-4060 VQVDPIDNFS
+4060 VQIDPIDNFS
-4070 GEIRIDVTAITTEN
+4070 GEIKIDVTAITTEN
-4084 NNPLLGK
+4084 NNPLSGK
-4091 DTARSETETIIIDV
+4091 ETARSETETIIIDV
-4105 NPVADKGSFTVNR
+4105 NPIADPGSFTVNR

-4124 NARTQNTVDPV
+4124 SARTQDTVNPV

-4163 RISNFSIDGV
+4163 RISDFSIDGV

-4187 EVTDSGGNVLYYE
+4187 EVTDSSGNVLYYE

-4235 STGTTEDVLSL
+4235 SNGVAEDILSL
-4246 GSKTVIVGVKGVAD
+4246 GSKTVLVGVKGVAD
-4260 IPDTVLIDAG
+4260 IPFIELNDKSGIWHEFNDG
-4270 NVWNRFVDGDVAGIE
+4270 NVRGIE
-4285 TTIEENGVVNLNF
+4285 TNIDENGQVELGF
-4298 SVVSGEVADRPQDDS
+4298 SVISGELPDNPNDHS
-4313 EAITVILSNIPDGV
+4313 ESVTVLLSNIPAGV
-4327 RVVDSDGSSV
+4327 EVFDSDGASV
-4337 DLTFVGYDGNGQPI
+4337 DLTFVGYDAQNQPI
-4351 YEANITGLNFNS
+4351 YEANITTANINS
-4363 GIQII
+4363 GIVIK
-4368 PEASSTENIA
+4368 PEASSTENIH
-4378 ITGTIIVT
+4378 ITATTIVT

-4393 VIEREVRIKVEPV
+4393 TSSGEIRIIVAPV

-4412 YVVRSEG
+4412 YTVQSEG
-4419 DEDTRFDIDWK
+4419 DEDTRFNIDWK
-4430 PTLVQS
+4430 PTLAQS
-4436 PDTDEFFSDVT
+4436 PDTDEFFSEVT

-4466 VSGTLTLSPQAG
+4466 VSGTLTLSPLAN

-4499 QDSSTDFDLTT
+4499 QDSSTDFDLNT

-4522 DASNPGEGIAEK
+4522 DASNPGQGIAEK
-4534 TINGT
+4534 TINGM
-4539 VNVQVN
+4539 VHVQVN

-4550 EDKTGAIDD
+4550 ENTTGSLDA

-4568 GGGATDI
+4568 TGVVTDI
-4575 VKSDDQGNID
+4575 VKSDGQGNID
-4585 FTINTSMGGES
+4585 FTINTSTGGES
-4596 GAHIIKYQEFDASS
+4596 GANIIKYQEFDASS

-4640 GGGRWTVTNEDNFSI
+4640 GGGRWTVIDEENFSI

-4663 TPNDDSDDGDNG
+4663 TSNDDSDDGDNG

-4689 DLGEDLGNEKD
+4689 DLGEDAVEKD
-4700 ATVMRQ
+4700 ATVVRE

-4715 VLTPQMSVAAEIQ
+4715 VLTPQTSVAAEIQ
-4728 VADDVQIQ
+4728 VADDVQIE
-4736 ALEDNS
+4736 ASEDNA
-4742 INLGAQLTSK
+4742 IDLGTQLTSK
-4752 VDAINAD
+4752 VDAISAD
-4759 GVEDVLTII
+4759 GVEDVLTVVI
-4768 VDPSAPGIPPGLVIT
+4768 DPSAPGIPPGLVIT

-4794 VFQAHIDASGNITG
+4794 VFQADIDASGNITG

-4823 FELPIR
+4823 FELPVR

-4844 VQFPV
+4844 VRIPV
-4849 QVLPVADVPSSA
+4849 QVLPIADVPSSA
-4861 GDQPLDSDVTPNV
+4861 GDQPLDGDVTPNV
-4874 KVDIVGTFG
+4874 TVDITGTLG
-4883 LDANKQPVTDLNND
+4883 LDANKQPVDDLNND

-4910 IQLNLSVDFA
+4910 IQLNLNVDFA
-4920 DQFNNT
+4920 DRYNNI
-4926 QGGRETLTNIK
+4926 QGGQETLTNIK

-4957 TSIEF
+4957 TSIAF

-5005 FDQSILNNSGDN
+5005 FDQSILNNPGDN
-5017 IDVRTFTDDVTF
+5017 IDIRTFTDDVTF

-5045 TQPITVIGD
+5045 TQPITVVGD

-5062 QSGAGV
+5062 QSGSGV

-5082 SLKLTGLPDDFI
+5082 SLKLTGIPDDF
-5094 VKSNSSDYVVKN
+5094 VVQSNSSDYVVKN

-5116 KDLTQTSIDLSDIQI
+5116 KDLTQTSVDLSDIQI
-5131 KPPKHFSGE
+5131 KPPKNFSGE

-5160 NNNFTLIV
+5160 TNNFTLVV

-5206 GDGANYQEN
+5206 GDGATYQEN
-5215 DPETLRVEVSNVP
+5215 DPETLRVEISNVP

-5240 FTDQGGGV
+5240 FTDQGNGV
-5248 FVLEINAQDLDQVV
+5248 FVLEIDAQDLDQVV

-5268 NDNSWDGSLHFKVQ
+5268 NDNSWGGSLHFKVQ
-5282 AVDTGLDGSQSL
+5282 AVDTGLDGRQSL

-5301 VTVDVEAVNDRP
+5301 VAVDVEAVNDRP
-5313 EFVNTV
+5313 EFANVI
-5319 DVETPEDTPMLLDG
+5319 DVETPEDNAILLDTFG
-5333 FSITDIDAVLDDP
+5333 ISDVDAVLDDP
-5346 NAEYVLNVNVDS
+5346 TAEYVLNIAVDS
-5358 GILELNPTLIATYN
+5358 GYLVLNPSIIANYG
-5372 LTVSGDGTD
+5372 LTVSGDGTG
-5381 SVELKGTVAD
+5381 SIELKGTVSD
-5391 LNNAIADG
+5391 LNAAIADG
-5399 LIEFNPELNFFGDVQ
+5399 LVEFNPALNFFGNVN
-5414 VDVTVDDQGNEGIV
+5414 VDISVDDQGNEGIV
-5428 IGGVDDTL
+5428 ISGVDETL
-5436 NTNSSSFNIEVTAVN
+5436 NSNSSQFVIE
-5451 DTPETTPVTLP
+5451 
-5462 DIEEDSGVFS
+5462 
-5472 ISEADLIANATDV
+5472 
-5485 ENDNLTVSNVQL
+5485 
-5497 TDPNSGSITFNS
+5497 
-5509 GTGEWEFTPAPDY
+5509 
-5522 NGPVEITYTITDD
+5522 
-5535 GTTNGASDPK
+5535 
-5545 SVNGSA
+5545 
-5551 SFNVTEV
+5551 VTEV

-5563 TSEVTLS
+5563 TSEVTLTS
-5570 DIAEDSTAV
+5570 IDEDSGAVIMTAADLLVNAV
-5579 DITQADLLANASDIE
+5579 DIESD
-5594 NDTLMVSNVQLVDPS
+5594 NLTVSNVTLVDPAA
-5609 SGTLDF
+5609 GTL
-5615 DNVTG
+5615 TQLSS
-5620 TWSFTPA
+5620 TEWSFEPA
-5627 PGYNGKVD
+5627 PDFYGDVSFN
-5635 LTYDITDN
+5635 YDITDD
-5643 GTTNGVSDPQTVS
+5643 GMTNGVSDPKTVS
-5656 GTATFEVTEVND
+5656 GSAVM
-5668 APVTSEVTLSSTE
+5668 
-5681 EDGGSVT
+5681 
-5688 ITATEL
+5688 
-5694 LSNASDPESDNLTV
+5694 TV
-5708 DNVALVDPTSGT
+5708 QA
-5720 LTQVS
+5720 
-5725 ATEWTF
+5725 
-5731 EPAADFFGDVNFT
+5731 
-5744 YEITDDGTTNG
+5744 I
-5755 APDPITIAG
+5755 
-5764 TAVLNVEATNDAP
+5764 NDAP
-5777 EITATSVTDTINEAN
+5777 EIDGSMVTNTIVESSD
-5792 GQKIT
+5792 QKIS
-5797 GISVSDVD
+5797 GIEITDVD
-5805 FAGAQANESMT
+5805 FAGVHENEIMT
-5816 VTLTVT
+5816 VSLSID
-5822 EGDLRVEPP
+5822 EGDISVVVP
-5831 AGSGVTVGAGMAG
+5831 AGSGITQGVGLAG
-5844 EITLMGTPDNIN
+5844 ETVLMGTLSQLNSLFASTDPDVGVFI
-5856 SVLGATDA
+5856 DA
-5864 SEGVFVDAG
+5864 S
-5873 DVNAASITLS
+5873 DVNSNSIALT
-5883 VKVEDNG
+5883 VTADDNG
-5890 VYFENASGTA
+5890 IFYDNLTGTS
-5900 LEANQDFTINVTPVA
+5900 LQTSETFDINVTPVA
-5915 DAPTL
+5915 DVPNLAIDQ
-5920 SINPQFNYI
+5920 SFSYI
-5929 RQIAASQTASSQG
+5929 QRISASQSASRQG
-5942 LAIVGIMA
+5942 IALVGIMA
-5950 ALTDIDEVLSL
+5950 ALTDVDEVLAL
-5961 ELTGVPASA
+5961 ELTGVPRGATI
-5970 EVTSG
+5970 TSEATT
-5975 VSPSGISFDGTTWT
+5975 SNISFDGTTWT
-5989 VPSDEIDTLE
+5989 VPEDEIDTLH
-5999 IVATDT
+5999 INNAIPGD
-6005 NSGID
+6005 
-6010 VGSYDISLTA
+6010 YDITLTA
-6020 ISTESN
+6020 VSTASN
-6026 GDEAQSSPVQI
+6026 GDQAYSTPLDI
-6037 SLNVSSDS
+6037 NLNVTLNSQ
-6045 DDIDQSTAVDD
+6045 DIDQSAESED
-6056 SYLVGGDTG
+6056 SYLIGSDAGITLAAG
-6065 TNLIGGD
+6065 T
-6072 GDDVILG
+6072 GDDYILG

-6093 ILTGGDGSDIF
+6093 ILTGGAGSDIF
-6104 KWTVDSVDEG
+6104 KWTEDTVDNG
-6114 AVDTITDFTVNEDSI
+6114 AIDTITDFSVNEDTI
-6129 DLREVISDLN
+6129 DLKDVIADLN
-6139 NSMIDMDDLLGHISA
+6139 DPTAGIDDLLAHIQA
-6154 DYDASTESVS
+6154 DYDASTENVS

-6198 SLLNNGVIDNG
+6198 SLLNHGVIDNG

>member
-1 MSTHTVPQ
+1 MSTQTVPQ
-9 SAIVNAVK
+9 NAIVNAVK
-17 GEVLVLGLDGNVKVI
+17 GEVLVLGLDGKVRSI
-32 KAGDELRPGEII
+32 KAGDELISGEVI
-44 ITENNASLDVQINN
+44 ITENNASLDVQIHN
-58 ELYLVDAN
+58 ELYLIDAN
-66 CVACLPVPSS
+66 CVACLPEPSF
-76 ESLEPV
+76 EQPETL
-82 LVQSPVNGLVTFDPT
+82 LQSPVNGQVTFDPT
-97 AIGSA
+97 AIEGA
-102 DFDAN
+102 NFDAN
-107 DIAAIQQAI
+107 DVAAIQQAI

-161 SATRSGEDD
+161 SATRSGVEE
-170 RDEDDGLN
+170 RDEADDLD

-252 VYDEAQNA
+252 VYDEAKNA

-301 VADGQVSIVGDQ
+301 VADGQVSISGDQ
-313 INITFDIT
+313 INIAFDIT

-387 FEGLL
+387 FDGLL

-404 DGSTITLSIAGSNET
+404 DGSTITLYIAGSNET

-459 DQDTASNTFTMTILD
+459 DQDTASNTFTLTILD

-494 QGSQEGAAVTSG
+494 QGSQEGAVVTSG

-615 SSITEGSNTPEAA
+615 SSITDGSNTPEAA

-643 VDALAVDED
+643 VDTLAVDED

-657 GSDQSDSVF
+657 GSDQSDSVL

-704 TETTNSDGSFT
+704 TETVNSDGSFT

-729 VNPDGTYS
+729 VNPDGSYS
-737 FTLEGPIDHAVG
+737 FALEGPIDHAVG

-778 DDVPIIND
+778 DDVPTIND

-844 VSITE
+844 VSIAE

-885 PIDHAANSDSL
+885 PIDHAADRDSL

-923 KPTITDVDT
+923 KPTITDVDA
-932 ITVDEDDLG
+932 ITVDEDDLA

-960 QGSDRVVSYQLD
+960 QGSDRVVGYQLD

-977 VAGLTSQG
+977 VDGLTSQG

-994 NGDGSFTYE
+994 NGDGSFTYQ
-1003 ATAGTEAVFTLTVNT
+1003 ATAGTESVFTLTVNT

-1079 EDDLASI
+1079 EDELASI

-1096 DGNFTTTQGSDR
+1096 DGSFTTTQGSDR
-1108 VVSYQLDD
+1108 VVSYQLD
-1116 TSTPVDG
+1116 TSATPVDG

-1138 GDGSFTY
+1138 ADGSFTY

-1156 LIVNTDGSYNFTL
+1156 LTVDTDGSYNFTL

-1194 GDTVTETIPVTIVD
+1194 GDTVTESIPVTIVD
-1208 DEPTITAVDALS
+1208 DVPTITAVDALS
-1220 VDEDDLSGVGSD
+1220 LDEDDLSGVGSD

-1292 DGNPVFTLNVA
+1292 DGNLVFTLNVA

-1324 LTIDFPIVATDFDG
+1324 LTIDFPIIATDFDG
-1338 DTTSATIPVTITDDA
+1338 DTATATIPVTITDDA
-1353 PIIDNVVPLAVDED
+1353 PVIDNVVPLAVDED

-1374 DQTDAVFVEGAF
+1374 NQSDAVYVEGAF

-1395 VSYQLDSTS
+1395 VSYQLDSTA
-1404 DPVAGLTSQG
+1404 DPVSGLTSQG

-1448 GTYSFRLEGPVDHAL
+1448 GTYNFRLEGPV
-1463 NSDELVLNFP
+1463 
-1473 IIATDF
+1473 
-1479 DGDTTTAT
+1479 
-1487 IPVTI
+1487 
-1492 TDDVPTIDNVV
+1492 
-1503 PLTVDEDDLAS
+1503 
-1514 IGSDQNDDA
+1514 
-1523 FMSGSFTT
+1523 
-1531 TEGSDSVVKYQLD
+1531 
-1544 ATADPVA
+1544 
-1551 GLTSHGEPV
+1551 
-1560 VLTETT
+1560 
-1566 NGDGSFTYT
+1566 
-1575 ATADGNA
+1575 
-1582 VFELVVK
+1582 
-1589 PDGSYT
+1589 
-1595 FTLQGP
+1595 
-1601 LDHAVNSDS
+1601 
-1610 LQIDFPIIATDFD
+1610 
-1623 GDTSS
+1623 
-1628 ETLPVTIVDD
+1628 
-1638 KPTIT
+1638 
-1643 DVDAIRVDEDDLA
+1643 
-1656 TIGSDGSDPISIDGN
+1656 
-1671 FTTTQGSDG
+1671 
-1680 VVSYQLD
+1680 
-1687 TAATPVDGLTSQGV
+1687 
-1701 AVTLTETANGD
+1701 
-1712 GSYTYEAT
+1712 
-1720 AGTEAVFTL
+1720 
-1729 TVNTDGSY
+1729 
-1737 NFTLQGPIDHATDS
+1737 
-1751 DELTLNFPIIAT
+1751 
-1763 DFDGD
+1763 
-1768 TTTET
+1768 
-1773 IPVTIVD
+1773 
-1780 DKPTITD
+1780 
-1787 VDAITVDEDDLG
+1787 
-1799 TIGSDQ
+1799 
-1805 TDPISIDGNFTTT
+1805 
-1818 QGSDRV
+1818 
-1824 VSYQL
+1824 
-1829 DASATPVDGLT
+1829 
-1840 SQGVAV
+1840 
-1846 TLTETANGDG
+1846 
-1856 SFTYEATAGTE
+1856 
-1867 AVFTLTVNTDGS
+1867 
-1879 YNFTLEGPIDHAVDS
+1879 
-1894 DELTLNFPIIATDFD
+1894 
-1909 GDTTNA
+1909 
-1915 TIPVTI
+1915 
-1921 VDDKPVITDVDS
+1921 
-1933 ITVDEDDLASI
+1933 
-1944 GSDQSNPISID
+1944 
-1955 GNFTT
+1955 
-1960 TQGSDRVVSYQLDGT
+1960 
-1975 STPVDGLTS
+1975 
-1984 QGVAVTLTETANGDG
+1984 
-1999 SFTYEATAGS
+1999 
-2009 EAVFTLTVNT
+2009 
-2019 DGSYNFTLE
+2019 
-2028 GPIDH
+2028 
-2033 AVDSDELTLN
+2033 
-2043 FPIIATDFDGDTVTE
+2043 
-2058 TIPVTIVDDVPTITA
+2058 
-2073 VDALSVDEDDLSG
+2073 
-2086 VGSDPGGDLFVEG
+2086 
-2099 AFTTTQGS
+2099 
-2107 DRVVSYQLDSTADPV
+2107 
-2122 AGLTSQGEA
+2122 
-2131 IILVETANGDGS
+2131 
-2143 FTYVATADGNPVFTL
+2143 
-2158 NVATDGTYDFT
+2158 
-2169 LQGPIDHAANSD
+2169 
-2181 SLTIDFPIVATDFD
+2181 
-2195 GDTTSA
+2195 
-2201 TIPVTITDDAPI
+2201 
-2213 IDNVVPLAV
+2213 
-2222 DEDDLSGIGSDQ
+2222 
-2234 TDAVFVEG
+2234 
-2242 AFTTTQGSDRVV
+2242 
-2254 SYQLDS
+2254 
-2260 TSDPVSGLTSQGEPV
+2260 
-2275 ILVET
+2275 
-2280 ANADGSFTYVATADG
+2280 
-2295 NPVFTMNVNADG
+2295 
-2307 TYNFRLEG
+2307 
-2315 PIDHALNSDELVL
+2315 DHALNSDELVL

-2420 AETTNGDGSFTY
+2420 AETANGDGSFTY

-2441 FELVVKPDGS
+2441 FELVLKPDGS

-2458 PLDHAVNSDS
+2458 PLDHAMNSDS

-2479 FDGDTSTETLPVTI
+2479 FDGDTSTKILPVTI
-2493 VDDKPT
+2493 VDDQPS
-2499 ITDVDAIRVDED
+2499 IINVDAISVNED

-2517 SDGSDP
+2517 SDQNESV
-2523 ISIDGNFT
+2523 SIDGHFVT
-2531 TTQGSDGVVS
+2531 MGSDHVVR
-2541 YQLDAAATPVDGL
+2541 YQLDASSNPINGL
-2554 TSQGVAVTLT
+2554 TSHGVVVTMM
-2564 ETANGDGSYTYEA
+2564 ESANADGSFTYTA
-2577 TAGTEA
+2577 TAGSEA
-2583 VFTLTVNTDG
+2583 VFTLTVNSDG
-2593 SYNFTLQ
+2593 SYNFTLE
-2600 GPIDHATDSDELT
+2600 GPIDHATGSDELT

-2635 IVDDKPTITDVDAI
+2635 IADDKPTITDVDAI

-2655 LGTIG
+2655 LATIG
-2660 SDQTGPISI
+2660 SDQNDPISI

-2687 DASATPVAGL
+2687 DASATPVDGL

-2713 GSFTYEATAGTEA
+2713 GSFTYKATAGTEA
-2726 VFTLIVNTDGSY
+2726 VFTLTVNTDGSY

-2747 HAVDSDELTLN
+2747 HSVDSDELTLN

-2770 SAETIPVKIVD
+2770 SVEIIPVKIVD

-2801 IPTIGSDGTQ
+2801 IPTVGSDGTQ
-2811 SNSIAGNFIATDGSD
+2811 ANSIAGNFIATDGSD
-2826 GIVEYSVSDLTTP
+2826 GIVEYGVSDLTTP

-2902 QNELIINLPINAT
+2902 QNELVINLPINAT
-2915 DFDGDVS
+2915 DFDGDES
-2922 NNITLP
+2922 NDITLP
-2928 ITVVDDVPT
+2928 IMVVDDVPT

-2984 QLSDLTTP
+2984 QISDLTTP

-3098 VDEDDLPL
+3098 IDEDDLPL

-3149 EVTLSQDVGA
+3149 DVTLSQDVSA

-3165 VYVGQTPGGVT
+3165 VYVGQTPSGVT

-3223 TLPVTIVDDKPTIDA
+3223 TLPVTILDDKPTIDA

-3266 GGNFD
+3266 GGNFE

-3386 PAIVKVTDSSQ
+3386 PAIVKLTDSSQ
-3397 QTVDEDDLSG
+3397 QTVDEDDIAG
-3407 GSDTTSSDSTVL
+3407 GSDTTSGDSTVL
-3419 NGGFEVVAGADKIV
+3419 TGGFEVVDGADEIV
-3433 SYQVSDLDAVVSGL
+3433 SYQISDLNAVVSGL
-3447 TSNGSSIELNL
+3447 TSNGSSIELNV
-3458 VSTNGGITSYE
+3458 VSSVGGVTSYE

-3529 NLPITVVDDIPEIK
+3529 NLPITIVDDIPEIT
-3543 SADALAVDE
+3543 SADALSLDE
-3552 DDLANGSQATNKDS
+3552 DDLVDGSQLTNKDS

-3594 PGVTSGGF
+3594 PGVTSGGL

-3608 TAVSNNNFTY
+3608 TAVSNNNYTY

-3635 DGSYKFTLEGALDHS
+3635 DGSYKFTLEGVLDHS
-3650 TQGEDILILDL
+3650 IQGEDTLILDL

-3672 AGINL
+3672 ADINL

-3685 PTLHDASISRVE
+3685 PTLYDASISRVE
-3697 GQGSRTVRL
+3697 GQGSRTVHL
-3706 FRDPVEGDDDLGA
+3706 FQDPVEGDDDLGA

-3739 GVDSDSDSVDLNGS
+3739 GVDSDSVELNGS

-3860 DVSPAKVDLVINLHD
+3860 DVTPAKVDLVINLHD

-3918 DASNVEQSFNGE
+3918 GASNVEQSFNGE

-3941 DRHTSTDTSGIDPR
+3941 DRHTSTDASGIDPR

-3985 TWTASSEFNYSVD
+3985 TWTTSSEFNYSVD
-3998 EDGNNVALNIT
+3998 EDENNVALNIT

-4015 SNPEGIVYE
+4015 SNPEDIVYE

-4036 VYSDGSAIPKS
+4036 VYSDGSAIPQT
-4047 GGVYLVDASRIDE
+4047 GGVYLVDASRIGD
-4060 VQVDPIDNFS
+4060 VQIDPIDNFS
-4070 GEIRIDVTAITTEN
+4070 GEIKIDVTAITTEN
-4084 NNPLLGK
+4084 NNPLSGK
-4091 DTARSETETIIIDV
+4091 ETARSETETIIIDV
-4105 NPVADKGSFTVNR
+4105 NPIADPGSFTVNR

-4124 NARTQNTVDPV
+4124 SARTQDTVNPV

-4163 RISNFSIDGV
+4163 RISDFSIDGV

-4187 EVTDSGGNVLYYE
+4187 EVTDSSGNVLYYE

-4235 STGTTEDVLSL
+4235 SNGVAEDILSL
-4246 GSKTVIVGVKGVAD
+4246 GSKTVLVGVKGVAD
-4260 IPDTVLIDAG
+4260 IPFIELNDKSGIWHEFNDG
-4270 NVWNRFVDGDVAGIE
+4270 NVRGIE
-4285 TTIEENGVVNLNF
+4285 TNIDENGQVELGF
-4298 SVVSGEVADRPQDDS
+4298 SVISGELPDNPNDHS
-4313 EAITVILSNIPDGV
+4313 ESVTVLLSNIPAGV
-4327 RVVDSDGSSV
+4327 EVFDSDGASV
-4337 DLTFVGYDGNGQPI
+4337 DLTFVGYDAQNQPI
-4351 YEANITGLNFNS
+4351 YEANITTANINS
-4363 GIQII
+4363 GIVIK
-4368 PEASSTENIA
+4368 PEASSTENIH
-4378 ITGTIIVT
+4378 ITATTIVT

-4393 VIEREVRIKVEPV
+4393 TSSGEIRIIVAPV

-4412 YVVRSEG
+4412 YTVQSEG
-4419 DEDTRFDIDWK
+4419 DEDTRFNIDWK
-4430 PTLVQS
+4430 PTLAQS
-4436 PDTDEFFSDVT
+4436 PDTDEFFSEVT

-4466 VSGTLTLSPQAG
+4466 VSGTLTLSPLAN

-4499 QDSSTDFDLTT
+4499 QDSSTDFDLNT

-4522 DASNPGEGIAEK
+4522 DASNPGQGIAEK
-4534 TINGT
+4534 TINGM
-4539 VNVQVN
+4539 VHVQVN

-4550 EDKTGAIDD
+4550 ENTTGSLDA

-4568 GGGATDI
+4568 TGVVTDI
-4575 VKSDDQGNID
+4575 VKSDGQGNID
-4585 FTINTSMGGES
+4585 FTINTSTGGES
-4596 GAHIIKYQEFDASS
+4596 GANIIKYQEFDASS

-4640 GGGRWTVTNEDNFSI
+4640 GGGRWTVIDEENFSI

-4689 DLGEDLGNEKD
+4689 DLGEDAVEKD
-4700 ATVMRQ
+4700 ATVVRE

-4715 VLTPQMSVAAEIQ
+4715 VLTPQTSVAAEIQ
-4728 VADDVQIQ
+4728 VADDVQIE
-4736 ALEDNS
+4736 ASEDNA
-4742 INLGAQLTSK
+4742 IDLGTQLTSK
-4752 VDAINAD
+4752 VDAISAD
-4759 GVEDVLTII
+4759 GVEDVLTVVI
-4768 VDPSAPGIPPGLVIT
+4768 DPSAPGIPPGLVIT

-4794 VFQAHIDASGNITG
+4794 VFQADIDASGNITG

-4823 FELPIR
+4823 FELPVR

-4844 VQFPV
+4844 VRIPV
-4849 QVLPVADVPSSA
+4849 QVLPIADVPSSA
-4861 GDQPLDSDVTPNV
+4861 GDQPLDGDVTPNV
-4874 KVDIVGTFG
+4874 TVDITGTLG
-4883 LDANKQPVTDLNND
+4883 LDANKQPVDDLNND

-4910 IQLNLSVDFA
+4910 IQLNLNVDFA
-4920 DQFNNT
+4920 DRYNNI
-4926 QGGRETLTNIK
+4926 QGGQETLTNIK

-4957 TSIEF
+4957 TSIAF

-5005 FDQSILNNSGDN
+5005 FDQSILNNPGDN
-5017 IDVRTFTDDVTF
+5017 IDIRTFTDDVTF

-5045 TQPITVIGD
+5045 TQPITVVGD

-5062 QSGAGV
+5062 QSGSGV

-5082 SLKLTGLPDDFI
+5082 SLKLTGIPDDF
-5094 VKSNSSDYVVKN
+5094 VVQSNSSDYVVKN

-5116 KDLTQTSIDLSDIQI
+5116 KDLTQTSVDLSDIQI
-5131 KPPKHFSGE
+5131 KPPKNFSGE

-5160 NNNFTLIV
+5160 TNNFTLVV

-5206 GDGANYQEN
+5206 GDGATYQEN
-5215 DPETLRVEVSNVP
+5215 DPETLRVEISNVP

-5240 FTDQGGGV
+5240 FTDQGNGV
-5248 FVLEINAQDLDQVV
+5248 FVLEIDAQDLDQVV

-5268 NDNSWDGSLHFKVQ
+5268 NDNSWGGSLHFKVQ
-5282 AVDTGLDGSQSL
+5282 AVDTGLDGRQSL

-5301 VTVDVEAVNDRP
+5301 VAVDVEAVNDRP
-5313 EFVNTV
+5313 EFANVI
-5319 DVETPEDTPMLLDG
+5319 DVETPEDNAILLDTFG
-5333 FSITDIDAVLDDP
+5333 ISDVDAVLDDP
-5346 NAEYVLNVNVDS
+5346 TAEYVLNIAVDS
-5358 GILELNPTLIATYN
+5358 GYLVLNPSIIANYG
-5372 LTVSGDGTD
+5372 LTVSGDGTG
-5381 SVELKGTVAD
+5381 SIELKGTVSD
-5391 LNNAIADG
+5391 LNAAIADG
-5399 LIEFNPELNFFGDVQ
+5399 LVEFNPALNFFGNVN
-5414 VDVTVDDQGNEGIV
+5414 VDISVDDQGNEGIV
-5428 IGGVDDTL
+5428 ISGVDETL
-5436 NTNSSSFNIEVTAVN
+5436 NSNSSQFVIE
-5451 DTPETTPVTLP
+5451 
-5462 DIEEDSGVFS
+5462 
-5472 ISEADLIANATDV
+5472 
-5485 ENDNLTVSNVQL
+5485 
-5497 TDPNSGSITFNS
+5497 
-5509 GTGEWEFTPAPDY
+5509 
-5522 NGPVEITYTITDD
+5522 
-5535 GTTNGASDPK
+5535 
-5545 SVNGSA
+5545 
-5551 SFNVTEV
+5551 VTEV

-5563 TSEVTLS
+5563 TSEVTLTS
-5570 DIAEDSTAV
+5570 IDEDSGAVIMTAADLLVNAV
-5579 DITQADLLANASDIE
+5579 DIESD
-5594 NDTLMVSNVQLVDPS
+5594 NLTVSNVTLVDPAA
-5609 SGTLDF
+5609 GTL
-5615 DNVTG
+5615 TQLSS
-5620 TWSFTPA
+5620 TEWSFEPA
-5627 PGYNGKVD
+5627 PDFYGDVSSNN
-5635 LTYDITDN
+5635 DIPDD
-5643 GTTNGVSDPQTVS
+5643 GMTNGVSDPKTVS
-5656 GTATFEVTEVND
+5656 GSAVM
-5668 APVTSEVTLSSTE
+5668 
-5681 EDGGSVT
+5681 
-5688 ITATEL
+5688 
-5694 LSNASDPESDNLTV
+5694 TV
-5708 DNVALVDPTSGT
+5708 QA
-5720 LTQVS
+5720 
-5725 ATEWTF
+5725 
-5731 EPAADFFGDVNFT
+5731 
-5744 YEITDDGTTNG
+5744 I
-5755 APDPITIAG
+5755 
-5764 TAVLNVEATNDAP
+5764 NDAP
-5777 EITATSVTDTINEAN
+5777 EIDGSMVTNTIVESSD
-5792 GQKIT
+5792 QKIS
-5797 GISVSDVD
+5797 GIEITDVD
-5805 FAGAQANESMT
+5805 FAGVHENEIMT
-5816 VTLTVT
+5816 VSLSID
-5822 EGDLRVEPP
+5822 EGDISVVVP
-5831 AGSGVTVGAGMAG
+5831 AGSGITQGVGLAG
-5844 EITLMGTPDNIN
+5844 ETVLMGTLSQLNSLFASTDPDVGVFI
-5856 SVLGATDA
+5856 DA
-5864 SEGVFVDAG
+5864 S
-5873 DVNAASITLS
+5873 DVNSNSIALT
-5883 VKVEDNG
+5883 VTADDNG
-5890 VYFENASGTA
+5890 IFYDNLTGTS
-5900 LEANQDFTINVTPVA
+5900 LQTSETFDINVTPVA
-5915 DAPTL
+5915 DVPNLAIDQ
-5920 SINPQFNYI
+5920 SFSYI
-5929 RQIAASQTASSQG
+5929 QRISASQSASRQG
-5942 LAIVGIMA
+5942 IALVGIMA
-5950 ALTDIDEVLSL
+5950 ALTDVDEVLAL
-5961 ELTGVPASA
+5961 ELTGVPRGATI
-5970 EVTSG
+5970 TSEATT
-5975 VSPSGISFDGTTWT
+5975 SNISFDGTTWT
-5989 VPSDEIDTLE
+5989 VPEDEIDTLH
-5999 IVATDT
+5999 INNAIPGD
-6005 NSGID
+6005 
-6010 VGSYDISLTA
+6010 YDITLTA
-6020 ISTESN
+6020 VSTASN
-6026 GDEAQSSPVQI
+6026 GDQAYSTPLDI
-6037 SLNVSSDS
+6037 NLNVTLNSQ
-6045 DDIDQSTAVDD
+6045 DIDQSAESED
-6056 SYLVGGDTG
+6056 SYLIGSDAGITLAAG
-6065 TNLIGGD
+6065 T
-6072 GDDVILG
+6072 GDDYILG

-6093 ILTGGDGSDIF
+6093 ILTGGAGSDIF
-6104 KWTVDSVDEG
+6104 KWTEDTVDNG
-6114 AVDTITDFTVNEDSI
+6114 AIDTITDFSVNEDTI
-6129 DLREVISDLN
+6129 DLKDVIADLN
-6139 NSMIDMDDLLGHISA
+6139 DPTAGIDDLLAHIQA
-6154 DYDASTESVS
+6154 DYDASTENVS

-6198 SLLNNGVIDNG
+6198 SLLNHGVIDNG

>member
-1 MSTHTVPQ
+1 MSTQTVPQ
-9 SAIVNAVK
+9 NAIVNAVK
-17 GEVLVLGLDGNVKVI
+17 GEVLVLGLDGKVRSI
-32 KAGDELRPGEII
+32 KAGDELISGEVI
-44 ITENNASLDVQINN
+44 ITENNASLDVQIHN
-58 ELYLVDAN
+58 ELYLIDAN
-66 CVACLPVPSS
+66 CVACLPEPSF
-76 ESLEPV
+76 EQPETL
-82 LVQSPVNGLVTFDPT
+82 LQSPVNGQVTFDPT
-97 AIGSA
+97 AIEGA
-102 DFDAN
+102 NFDAN
-107 DIAAIQQAI
+107 DVAAIQQAI

-161 SATRSGEDD
+161 SATRSGVEE
-170 RDEDDGLN
+170 RDEADDLD

-301 VADGQVSIVGDQ
+301 VADGQVSISGDQ
-313 INITFDIT
+313 INIAFDIT

-361 PITGTFVDIGSDQLA
+361 PITGTYVDIGSDQLA

-387 FEGLL
+387 FDGLL

-459 DQDTASNTFTMTILD
+459 DQDTASNTFTMSILD

-480 ENVTGLSLDEAGVD
+480 ANVTGLSLDEAGVD
-494 QGSQEGAAVTSG
+494 QGSQEGAVVTSG
-506 TGSITTAVGSDIID
+506 SGSITTAVGSDIID

-583 FNLYEQLDHTGAND
+583 FNLYEQLDHKGAND

-628 QIVIQVQDDVPSIDG
+628 QIVIQVQDDVPTIDG

-657 GSDQSDSVF
+657 GSDQSDSVL
-666 AQGSFTTTQGSDR
+666 AQGNFTTTQGSDR
-679 VVSYQLESGTDPL
+679 VVSYQLESSTDPL

-704 TETTNSDGSFT
+704 TETANSDGSFT

-729 VNPDGTYS
+729 VNPDGSYS
-737 FTLEGPIDHAVG
+737 FILEGPIDHAVG

-757 TIVATDFDGDTSSL
+757 NIVATDFDGDTSSL

-778 DDVPIIND
+778 DDVPTIND

-837 LQSQGQT
+837 LQSLGQT
-844 VSITE
+844 VSIAE

-872 LNTDGSYSFELQG
+872 LNTDGSYSFELKG

-923 KPTITDVDT
+923 KPTITDVDA
-932 ITVDEDDLG
+932 ITVDEDDLA

-960 QGSDRVVSYQLD
+960 QGSDRVVGYQLD

-977 VAGLTSQG
+977 VDGLTSQG

-994 NGDGSFTYE
+994 NGDGSFTYQ
-1003 ATAGTEAVFTLTVNT
+1003 ATAGTESVFTLTVNT

-1057 TIPVTIVDDKPVITD
+1057 MIPVTIVDDKPVITD

-1096 DGNFTTTQGSDR
+1096 DGSFTTTQGSDR
-1108 VVSYQLDD
+1108 VVSYQLD
-1116 TSTPVDG
+1116 TSATPVDG

-1138 GDGSFTY
+1138 ADGSFTY
-1145 EATAGGNPVFT
+1145 EATAGSEVIFT
-1156 LIVNTDGSYNFTL
+1156 LTVNTDGTYNFTL
-1169 EGPIDHAVDSDELT
+1169 ERPIDHAVDSDEQT

-1194 GDTVTETIPVTIVD
+1194 GDTVTEIIPVTIVD
-1208 DEPTITAVDALS
+1208 DVPTITAVGALN
-1220 VDEDDLSGVGSD
+1220 VDEDDLNVVGSD

-1313 GPIDHAANSDS
+1313 GPIDHAVNSDS

-1338 DTTSATIPVTITDDA
+1338 DTTSASIPVTITDDA

-1374 DQTDAVFVEGAF
+1374 DQSEAVYVEGAF

-1395 VSYQLDSTS
+1395 VSYQLDSTA

-1448 GTYSFRLEGPVDHAL
+1448 GTYNFRLEGPVDHAL

-1503 PLTVDEDDLAS
+1503 PLTL
-1514 IGSDQNDDA
+1514 
-1523 FMSGSFTT
+1523 
-1531 TEGSDSVVKYQLD
+1531 
-1544 ATADPVA
+1544 
-1551 GLTSHGEPV
+1551 
-1560 VLTETT
+1560 
-1566 NGDGSFTYT
+1566 
-1575 ATADGNA
+1575 
-1582 VFELVVK
+1582 
-1589 PDGSYT
+1589 
-1595 FTLQGP
+1595 
-1601 LDHAVNSDS
+1601 
-1610 LQIDFPIIATDFD
+1610 
-1623 GDTSS
+1623 
-1628 ETLPVTIVDD
+1628 
-1638 KPTIT
+1638 
-1643 DVDAIRVDEDDLA
+1643 
-1656 TIGSDGSDPISIDGN
+1656 
-1671 FTTTQGSDG
+1671 
-1680 VVSYQLD
+1680 
-1687 TAATPVDGLTSQGV
+1687 
-1701 AVTLTETANGD
+1701 
-1712 GSYTYEAT
+1712 
-1720 AGTEAVFTL
+1720 
-1729 TVNTDGSY
+1729 
-1737 NFTLQGPIDHATDS
+1737 
-1751 DELTLNFPIIAT
+1751 
-1763 DFDGD
+1763 
-1768 TTTET
+1768 
-1773 IPVTIVD
+1773 
-1780 DKPTITD
+1780 
-1787 VDAITVDEDDLG
+1787 
-1799 TIGSDQ
+1799 
-1805 TDPISIDGNFTTT
+1805 
-1818 QGSDRV
+1818 
-1824 VSYQL
+1824 
-1829 DASATPVDGLT
+1829 
-1840 SQGVAV
+1840 
-1846 TLTETANGDG
+1846 
-1856 SFTYEATAGTE
+1856 
-1867 AVFTLTVNTDGS
+1867 
-1879 YNFTLEGPIDHAVDS
+1879 
-1894 DELTLNFPIIATDFD
+1894 
-1909 GDTTNA
+1909 
-1915 TIPVTI
+1915 
-1921 VDDKPVITDVDS
+1921 
-1933 ITVDEDDLASI
+1933 
-1944 GSDQSNPISID
+1944 
-1955 GNFTT
+1955 
-1960 TQGSDRVVSYQLDGT
+1960 
-1975 STPVDGLTS
+1975 
-1984 QGVAVTLTETANGDG
+1984 
-1999 SFTYEATAGS
+1999 
-2009 EAVFTLTVNT
+2009 
-2019 DGSYNFTLE
+2019 
-2028 GPIDH
+2028 
-2033 AVDSDELTLN
+2033 
-2043 FPIIATDFDGDTVTE
+2043 
-2058 TIPVTIVDDVPTITA
+2058 
-2073 VDALSVDEDDLSG
+2073 
-2086 VGSDPGGDLFVEG
+2086 
-2099 AFTTTQGS
+2099 
-2107 DRVVSYQLDSTADPV
+2107 
-2122 AGLTSQGEA
+2122 
-2131 IILVETANGDGS
+2131 
-2143 FTYVATADGNPVFTL
+2143 
-2158 NVATDGTYDFT
+2158 
-2169 LQGPIDHAANSD
+2169 
-2181 SLTIDFPIVATDFD
+2181 
-2195 GDTTSA
+2195 
-2201 TIPVTITDDAPI
+2201 
-2213 IDNVVPLAV
+2213 
-2222 DEDDLSGIGSDQ
+2222 
-2234 TDAVFVEG
+2234 
-2242 AFTTTQGSDRVV
+2242 
-2254 SYQLDS
+2254 
-2260 TSDPVSGLTSQGEPV
+2260 
-2275 ILVET
+2275 
-2280 ANADGSFTYVATADG
+2280 
-2295 NPVFTMNVNADG
+2295 
-2307 TYNFRLEG
+2307 
-2315 PIDHALNSDELVL
+2315 
-2328 NFPIIATDFDGDTTT
+2328 
-2343 ATIPVTITDD
+2343 
-2353 VPTIDNVVPL
+2353 
-2363 TVDEDDLASIGSDQN
+2363 DEDDLASIGSDQN

-2400 LDATADPVA
+2400 LDATADPLA
-2409 GLTSHGEPVVL
+2409 GLTSQGEPVVL
-2420 AETTNGDGSFTY
+2420 AETANGDGSFTY

-2441 FELVVKPDGS
+2441 FELVLKPDGS

-2458 PLDHAVNSDS
+2458 PLDHAMSSDS
-2468 LQIDFPIIATD
+2468 LQIDFPVIATD
-2479 FDGDTSTETLPVTI
+2479 FDGDTSTKILPVTI
-2493 VDDKPT
+2493 VDDQPS
-2499 ITDVDAIRVDED
+2499 ITNVDAISVDED

-2517 SDGSDP
+2517 SDQNESV
-2523 ISIDGNFT
+2523 SIDGHFVT
-2531 TTQGSDGVVS
+2531 MGSDHVVR
-2541 YQLDAAATPVDGL
+2541 YQLDASSNPVDGL
-2554 TSQGVAVTLT
+2554 TSHGVVVTMT
-2564 ETANGDGSYTYEA
+2564 ESANADGSFTYTA
-2577 TAGTEA
+2577 TAGSEA
-2583 VFTLTVNTDG
+2583 VFTLTVNSDG
-2593 SYNFTLQ
+2593 SYNFTLE

-2703 VTLTETANGD
+2703 VTLAETANGD
-2713 GSFTYEATAGTEA
+2713 GSFTYKATTGSEA
-2726 VFTLIVNTDGSY
+2726 VFTLTVNTDGSY
-2738 NFTLEGPID
+2738 QFTLEGPID

-2770 SAETIPVKIVD
+2770 FAETIPVKIVD

-2801 IPTIGSDGTQ
+2801 IPTVGSDGTQ

-2826 GIVEYSVSDLTTP
+2826 GIVEYGVSDLTTP

-2875 FRVTLDASDDS
+2875 FRVTLDVSDDS

-2894 LDHPNADG
+2894 LDHPNADD
-2902 QNELIINLPINAT
+2902 QNELVINLPINAT

-3129 DAFELDLSSNPIPNL
+3129 DAFELDLSSNPIPNM

-3149 EVTLSQDVGA
+3149 EVTLSQDASA

-3333 SADSYE
+3333 SVDSYE

-3397 QTVDEDDLSG
+3397 QTVDEDDLAG
-3407 GSDTTSSDSTVL
+3407 GSDTTSGDSTVL
-3419 NGGFEVVAGADKIV
+3419 TGGFEVVDGADEIV
-3433 SYQVSDLDAVVSGL
+3433 SYQVSDLNAVVSGL
-3447 TSNGSSIELNL
+3447 TSNGNSIELNV
-3458 VSTNGGITSYE
+3458 VSSVGGVTSYQ

-3503 VQGENNLVIDI
+3503 VQGENNLIIDI

-3552 DDLANGSQATNKDS
+3552 DDLTNGSQATNKDS

-3594 PGVTSGGF
+3594 PGVTSGGL

-3608 TAVSNNNFTY
+3608 TAVSNNNYTY

-3635 DGSYKFTLEGALDHS
+3635 DGSYKFTLEGVLDHS
-3650 TQGEDILILDL
+3650 IQGEDTLILDL

-3672 AGINL
+3672 ADINL

-3685 PTLHDASISRVE
+3685 PTLYDASISRVE
-3697 GQGSRTVRL
+3697 GQGSRTVHL
-3706 FRDPVEGDDDLGA
+3706 FQDPLEGDDDLGA

-3739 GVDSDSDSVDLNGS
+3739 GVDSDSVDLNGS

-3829 TSTVTAFEDQGRDGV
+3829 TSTVTAFEDQGRDGI

-3860 DVSPAKVDLVINLHD
+3860 DVNPAKVDLVINLHD

-3912 GNTVVL
+3912 GNTVAL

-3941 DRHTSTDTSGIDPR
+3941 DRHTSTDASGIDPR

-3985 TWTASSEFNYSVD
+3985 TWTTSSEFNYSVD

-4015 SNPEGIVYE
+4015 SNPEDIVYE

-4036 VYSDGSAIPKS
+4036 VYSDGSAIPQT
-4047 GGVYLVDASRIDE
+4047 GGVYLVDASRISD
-4060 VQVDPIDNFS
+4060 VQIDPIDNFS
-4070 GEIRIDVTAITTEN
+4070 GEIKIDVTAITTEN
-4084 NNPLLGK
+4084 NNPLSGK
-4091 DTARSETETIIIDV
+4091 ETARSETETIIIDV
-4105 NPVADKGSFTVNR
+4105 NPIADPGSFTVNR

-4124 NARTQNTVDPV
+4124 NARTQDTVNPV

-4163 RISNFSIDGV
+4163 RISDFSIDGV

-4187 EVTDSGGNVLYYE
+4187 EVTDSSGNVLYYE

-4229 KDTASL
+4229 KDMASL
-4235 STGTTEDVLSL
+4235 SNGVAENILSL

-4260 IPDTVLIDAG
+4260 IPFIELNDKSGIWHEFNDG
-4270 NVWNRFVDGDVAGIE
+4270 NVRGIE
-4285 TTIEENGVVNLNF
+4285 TNIDENGQVELGF
-4298 SVVSGEVADRPQDDS
+4298 SVISGELPDNPNDHS
-4313 EAITVILSNIPDGV
+4313 ESVTVLLSNIPAGV
-4327 RVVDSDGSSV
+4327 EVFDSDGASV
-4337 DLTFVGYDGNGQPI
+4337 DLTFVGYDAQNQPI
-4351 YEANITGLNFNS
+4351 YEANITTANINS
-4363 GIQII
+4363 GIVIK
-4368 PEASSTENIA
+4368 PEASSTENIH
-4378 ITGTIIVT
+4378 ITATTIVT

-4393 VIEREVRIKVEPV
+4393 TSSGEIRIIVAPV

-4412 YVVRSEG
+4412 YTVQSEG
-4419 DEDTRFDIDWK
+4419 DEDTRFNIDWK
-4430 PTLVQS
+4430 PTLAQS

-4466 VSGTLTLSPQAG
+4466 VSGTLTLSPLAN

-4499 QDSSTDFDLTT
+4499 QDSSTDFDLNT

-4522 DASNPGEGIAEK
+4522 DASNPGQGIAEK
-4534 TINGT
+4534 TINGM
-4539 VNVQVN
+4539 VHVQVN

-4550 EDKTGAIDD
+4550 ENTTGSLDA

-4568 GGGATDI
+4568 TGVITDI
-4575 VKSDDQGNID
+4575 VKSDGQGNID
-4585 FTINTSMGGES
+4585 FTINTSTGGES
-4596 GAHIIKYQEFDASS
+4596 GANIIKYQEFDASS

-4640 GGGRWTVTNEDNFSI
+4640 GGGRWTVIDEENFSI

-4689 DLGEDLGNEKD
+4689 DLGEDAVEKD
-4700 ATVMRQ
+4700 ATVVRE

-4715 VLTPQMSVAAEIQ
+4715 VLTPQTSVAGEIQ
-4728 VADDVQIQ
+4728 VADDVQIE
-4736 ALEDNS
+4736 ASEDNA
-4742 INLGAQLTSK
+4742 IDLGTQLTSK

-4759 GVEDVLTII
+4759 GVEDVLTVVI
-4768 VDPSAPGIPPGLVIT
+4768 DPSAPGIPPGLVIT

-4794 VFQAHIDASGNITG
+4794 VFQADIDASGNITG

-4823 FELPIR
+4823 FELPVR

-4844 VQFPV
+4844 VRIPV
-4849 QVLPVADVPSSA
+4849 QVLPIADVPSSA
-4861 GDQPLDSDVTPNV
+4861 GDQPLDGDVTPNV
-4874 KVDIVGTFG
+4874 TVDITGTLG
-4883 LDANKQPVTDLNND
+4883 LDANKQPVNDLNND

-4910 IQLNLSVDFA
+4910 IQLNLNVDFA
-4920 DQFNNT
+4920 DRYNNI
-4926 QGGRETLTNIK
+4926 QGGQETLTNIK
-4937 LELDD
+4937 LALDD
-4942 TTLGEFVDANGNSLG
+4942 ATLGEFVDANGNSLG

-5005 FDQSILNNSGDN
+5005 FDQSILNNPGDN
-5017 IDVRTFTDDVTF
+5017 IDIRTFTDDVTF

-5045 TQPITVIGD
+5045 TKPITVVGD

-5062 QSGAGV
+5062 QSGSGV

-5082 SLKLTGLPDDFI
+5082 SLKLTGIPDDF
-5094 VKSNSSDYVVKN
+5094 VVQSNSSDYVVKN

-5116 KDLTQTSIDLSDIQI
+5116 KDLTQTSVDLSDIQI
-5131 KPPKHFSGE
+5131 KPPKNFSGE

-5160 NNNFTLIV
+5160 TNNFTLVV

-5206 GDGANYQEN
+5206 GDGATYQEN
-5215 DPETLRVEVSNVP
+5215 DPETLRVEISNVP

-5240 FTDQGGGV
+5240 FTDQGNGV
-5248 FVLEINAQDLDQVV
+5248 FVLEIDAQDLDQVV

-5268 NDNSWDGSLHFKVQ
+5268 NDNSWGGSLHFKVQ
-5282 AVDTGLDGSQSL
+5282 AVDSGLDGRQSL

-5301 VTVDVEAVNDRP
+5301 VAVDVEAVNDRP
-5313 EFVNTV
+5313 EFANVI
-5319 DVETPEDTPMLLDG
+5319 DVETPEDNAILLDTFG
-5333 FSITDIDAVLDDP
+5333 ISDVDAVLDDP
-5346 NAEYVLNVNVDS
+5346 TAEYVLNIAVDS
-5358 GILELNPTLIATYN
+5358 GYLALNPSIMANYG
-5372 LTVSGDGTD
+5372 LTVSGDGTG
-5381 SVELKGTVAD
+5381 SIELKGTVSD
-5391 LNNAIADG
+5391 LNAAIADG
-5399 LIEFNPELNFFGDVQ
+5399 LVEFNPALNFFGNVN
-5414 VDVTVDDQGNEGIV
+5414 VDISVDDQGNEGIV
-5428 IGGVDDTL
+5428 ISGVDETL
-5436 NTNSSSFNIEVTAVN
+5436 NSNSSQFVIE
-5451 DTPETTPVTLP
+5451 
-5462 DIEEDSGVFS
+5462 
-5472 ISEADLIANATDV
+5472 
-5485 ENDNLTVSNVQL
+5485 
-5497 TDPNSGSITFNS
+5497 
-5509 GTGEWEFTPAPDY
+5509 
-5522 NGPVEITYTITDD
+5522 
-5535 GTTNGASDPK
+5535 
-5545 SVNGSA
+5545 
-5551 SFNVTEV
+5551 VTEV

-5563 TSEVTLS
+5563 TSEVTLTS
-5570 DIAEDSTAV
+5570 IDEDSGAVIVTAADLLVNAV
-5579 DITQADLLANASDIE
+5579 DIESD
-5594 NDTLMVSNVQLVDPS
+5594 NLTVSNVTLVDPAA
-5609 SGTLDF
+5609 GTL
-5615 DNVTG
+5615 TQLSS
-5620 TWSFTPA
+5620 TEWSFEPA
-5627 PGYNGKVD
+5627 PDFYGDVSFN
-5635 LTYDITDN
+5635 YDITDD
-5643 GTTNGVSDPQTVS
+5643 GMTNGVSDPKTVS
-5656 GTATFEVTEVND
+5656 GSAVM
-5668 APVTSEVTLSSTE
+5668 
-5681 EDGGSVT
+5681 
-5688 ITATEL
+5688 
-5694 LSNASDPESDNLTV
+5694 TV
-5708 DNVALVDPTSGT
+5708 QA
-5720 LTQVS
+5720 
-5725 ATEWTF
+5725 
-5731 EPAADFFGDVNFT
+5731 
-5744 YEITDDGTTNG
+5744 I
-5755 APDPITIAG
+5755 
-5764 TAVLNVEATNDAP
+5764 NDAP
-5777 EITATSVTDTINEAN
+5777 EIDGSMVTNMIVESSD
-5792 GQKIT
+5792 QKIS
-5797 GISVSDVD
+5797 GIEITDVD
-5805 FAGAQANESMT
+5805 FAGIHENEIMT
-5816 VTLTVT
+5816 VSLSID
-5822 EGDLRVEPP
+5822 EGDISVLVP
-5831 AGSGVTVGAGMAG
+5831 AGSGITQGVGLAG
-5844 EITLMGTPDNIN
+5844 ETVLMGTLSQLNSLFASTDPDVGVFI
-5856 SVLGATDA
+5856 DA
-5864 SEGVFVDAG
+5864 S
-5873 DVNAASITLS
+5873 DVNSNSIALT
-5883 VKVEDNG
+5883 VTADDNG
-5890 VYFENASGTA
+5890 IFYDNLTGTS
-5900 LEANQDFTINVTPVA
+5900 LQTSETFDINVTPVA
-5915 DAPTL
+5915 DVP
-5920 SINPQFNYI
+5920 N
-5929 RQIAASQTASSQG
+5929 
-5942 LAIVGIMA
+5942 LAIDQNFSYIQRISGSQSASRQGIALVGIMA
-5950 ALTDIDEVLSL
+5950 ALTDVDEVLAL
-5961 ELTGVPASA
+5961 ELTGVPRGATI
-5970 EVTSG
+5970 TSEATT
-5975 VSPSGISFDGTTWT
+5975 SNISFDGTTWT
-5989 VPSDEIDTLE
+5989 VPEDEIDTLH
-5999 IVATDT
+5999 INNAIPGD
-6005 NSGID
+6005 
-6010 VGSYDISLTA
+6010 YDITLTA
-6020 ISTESN
+6020 VSTASN
-6026 GDEAQSSPVQI
+6026 GDQAYSTPLDI
-6037 SLNVSSDS
+6037 NLNVTLNNQ
-6045 DDIDQSTAVDD
+6045 DIDQSAESED
-6056 SYLVGGDTG
+6056 SYLIGSDAGITLAAG
-6065 TNLIGGD
+6065 T
-6072 GDDVILG
+6072 GDDYILG

-6093 ILTGGDGSDIF
+6093 ILTGGAGSDIF
-6104 KWTVDSVDEG
+6104 KWTEDTVDNG
-6114 AVDTITDFTVNEDSI
+6114 AIDTITDFSVNEDTI
-6129 DLREVISDLN
+6129 DLKDVIADLN
-6139 NSMIDMDDLLGHISA
+6139 DPTAGIDDLLAHIQA
-6154 DYDASTESVS
+6154 DYDASTENVS

-6198 SLLNNGVIDNG
+6198 SLLNHGVIDNG

>member
-1 MSTHTVPQ
+1 MSTQTVPQ
-9 SAIVNAVK
+9 NAIVNAVK
-17 GEVLVLGLDGNVKVI
+17 GEVLVLGLDGKVRSI
-32 KAGDELRPGEII
+32 KAGDELISGEVI
-44 ITENNASLDVQINN
+44 ITENNASLDVQIHN

-66 CVACLPVPSS
+66 CVACLPEPSF
-76 ESLEPV
+76 EQPETL
-82 LVQSPVNGLVTFDPT
+82 LQSPVNGQVTFDPT
-97 AIGSA
+97 AIEGA
-102 DFDAN
+102 NFDAN
-107 DIAAIQQAI
+107 DVAAIQQAI

-161 SATRSGEDD
+161 SATRSGVEE
-170 RDEDDGLN
+170 RDEADDLD

-242 ITSGG
+242 ITSAG

-287 VVTTISQGIDHVAS
+287 VVTTISQGIDHIAS

-313 INITFDIT
+313 INIAFDIT

-387 FEGLL
+387 FDGLL

-494 QGSQEGAAVTSG
+494 QGSQEGAVVTSG
-506 TGSITTAVGSDIID
+506 TGAITTAVGSDIID

-567 TVFDVAIDAPA
+567 TVFDVAVDAPT

-615 SSITEGSNTPEAA
+615 SSITDGSNTPEAA
-628 QIVIQVQDDVPSIDG
+628 QIVIQVQDDVPSIDS

-657 GSDQSDSVF
+657 GSDQSDSVL

-704 TETTNSDGSFT
+704 TETVNSDGSFT

-729 VNPDGTYS
+729 VNPDGSYS
-737 FTLEGPIDHAVG
+737 FSLEGPIDHAVG

-771 VLPVTIT
+771 VLPVTIA
-778 DDVPIIND
+778 DDVPTIND

-844 VSITE
+844 VSIAE

-923 KPTITDVDT
+923 KPTITDVDE

-977 VAGLTSQG
+977 VDGLTSQG

-994 NGDGSFTYE
+994 NGDGSFTYK
-1003 ATAGTEAVFTLTVNT
+1003 ATAGSEAVFTLTVNT

-1096 DGNFTTTQGSDR
+1096 DGSFITTQGSDR
-1108 VVSYQLDD
+1108 VVSYQLDAS
-1116 TSTPVDG
+1116 STPVDG

-1145 EATAGGNPVFT
+1145 EATAGSEAIFT
-1156 LIVNTDGSYNFTL
+1156 LTVNTDGTYNFTL
-1169 EGPIDHAVDSDELT
+1169 ERPIDHAVDSDELT

-1194 GDTVTETIPVTIVD
+1194 GDTVTEIIPVTIVD
-1208 DEPTITAVDALS
+1208 DVPTITAVDALS

-1292 DGNPVFTLNVA
+1292 DGNPIFTLNVA

-1324 LTIDFPIVATDFDG
+1324 LTIDFPIIATDFDG

-1374 DQTDAVFVEGAF
+1374 DQSDAVYVEGAF

-1395 VSYQLDSTS
+1395 VSYQLDSTA

-1438 PVFTMNVNAD
+1438 SVFTMNVNAD
-1448 GTYSFRLEGPVDHAL
+1448 GTYNFRLEGPVDHAL

-1492 TDDVPTIDNVV
+1492 TDDVPSIDNVV
-1503 PLTVDEDDLAS
+1503 PLTVDEDDLAT

-1523 FMSGSFTT
+1523 FMSGSFST

-1544 ATADPVA
+1544 ATADPLA
-1551 GLTSHGEPV
+1551 GLTSQGEPV
-1560 VLTETT
+1560 VLAETA

-1582 VFELVVK
+1582 VFELVLK

-1601 LDHAVNSDS
+1601 LDHAMNSDS

-1623 GDTSS
+1623 GDTS
-1628 ETLPVTIVDD
+1628 TKILPVTIVDD
-1638 KPTIT
+1638 QPSIIN
-1643 DVDAIRVDEDDLA
+1643 VDAISVNEDDLA
-1656 TIGSDGSDPISIDGN
+1656 TIGSDQNESVSIDGH
-1671 FTTTQGSDG
+1671 FVTMGSDH
-1680 VVSYQLD
+1680 VVRYQLD
-1687 TAATPVDGLTSQGV
+1687 ASSNPINGLTSHGV
-1701 AVTLTETANGD
+1701 VVTMTESANAD
-1712 GSYTYEAT
+1712 GSFTYTAT
-1720 AGTEAVFTL
+1720 AGSEAVFTL
-1729 TVNTDGSY
+1729 TVNSDGSY
-1737 NFTLQGPIDHATDS
+1737 NFTLEGPIDHATGS

-1787 VDAITVDEDDLG
+1787 VDAITVDEDDLA

-1805 TDPISIDGNFTTT
+1805 TDPILIDGNFTTT

-1856 SFTYEATAGTE
+1856 SFTYKATAGTE

-1879 YNFTLEGPIDHAVDS
+1879 Y
-1894 DELTLNFPIIATDFD
+1894 
-1909 GDTTNA
+1909 
-1915 TIPVTI
+1915 
-1921 VDDKPVITDVDS
+1921 
-1933 ITVDEDDLASI
+1933 
-1944 GSDQSNPISID
+1944 Q
-1955 GNFTT
+1955 
-1960 TQGSDRVVSYQLDGT
+1960 
-1975 STPVDGLTS
+1975 
-1984 QGVAVTLTETANGDG
+1984 
-1999 SFTYEATAGS
+1999 
-2009 EAVFTLTVNT
+2009 
-2019 DGSYNFTLE
+2019 
-2028 GPIDH
+2028 
-2033 AVDSDELTLN
+2033 
-2043 FPIIATDFDGDTVTE
+2043 
-2058 TIPVTIVDDVPTITA
+2058 
-2073 VDALSVDEDDLSG
+2073 
-2086 VGSDPGGDLFVEG
+2086 
-2099 AFTTTQGS
+2099 
-2107 DRVVSYQLDSTADPV
+2107 
-2122 AGLTSQGEA
+2122 
-2131 IILVETANGDGS
+2131 
-2143 FTYVATADGNPVFTL
+2143 
-2158 NVATDGTYDFT
+2158 
-2169 LQGPIDHAANSD
+2169 
-2181 SLTIDFPIVATDFD
+2181 
-2195 GDTTSA
+2195 
-2201 TIPVTITDDAPI
+2201 
-2213 IDNVVPLAV
+2213 
-2222 DEDDLSGIGSDQ
+2222 
-2234 TDAVFVEG
+2234 
-2242 AFTTTQGSDRVV
+2242 
-2254 SYQLDS
+2254 
-2260 TSDPVSGLTSQGEPV
+2260 
-2275 ILVET
+2275 
-2280 ANADGSFTYVATADG
+2280 
-2295 NPVFTMNVNADG
+2295 
-2307 TYNFRLEG
+2307 
-2315 PIDHALNSDELVL
+2315 
-2328 NFPIIATDFDGDTTT
+2328 
-2343 ATIPVTITDD
+2343 
-2353 VPTIDNVVPL
+2353 
-2363 TVDEDDLASIGSDQN
+2363 
-2378 DDAFMSGSFSTT
+2378 
-2390 EGSDS
+2390 
-2395 VVKYQ
+2395 
-2400 LDATADPVA
+2400 
-2409 GLTSHGEPVVL
+2409 
-2420 AETTNGDGSFTY
+2420 
-2432 TATADGNAV
+2432 
-2441 FELVVKPDGS
+2441 
-2451 YTFTLQG
+2451 
-2458 PLDHAVNSDS
+2458 
-2468 LQIDFPIIATD
+2468 
-2479 FDGDTSTETLPVTI
+2479 
-2493 VDDKPT
+2493 
-2499 ITDVDAIRVDED
+2499 
-2511 DLATIG
+2511 
-2517 SDGSDP
+2517 
-2523 ISIDGNFT
+2523 
-2531 TTQGSDGVVS
+2531 
-2541 YQLDAAATPVDGL
+2541 
-2554 TSQGVAVTLT
+2554 
-2564 ETANGDGSYTYEA
+2564 
-2577 TAGTEA
+2577 
-2583 VFTLTVNTDG
+2583 
-2593 SYNFTLQ
+2593 
-2600 GPIDHATDSDELT
+2600 
-2613 LNFPIIAT
+2613 
-2621 DFDGDTT
+2621 
-2628 TETIPVT
+2628 
-2635 IVDDKPTITDVDAI
+2635 
-2649 TVDEDD
+2649 
-2655 LGTIG
+2655 
-2660 SDQTGPISI
+2660 
-2669 DGNFTTTQGSDRV
+2669 
-2682 VSYQL
+2682 
-2687 DASATPVAGL
+2687 
-2697 TSQGVA
+2697 
-2703 VTLTETANGD
+2703 
-2713 GSFTYEATAGTEA
+2713 
-2726 VFTLIVNTDGSY
+2726 
-2738 NFTLEGPID
+2738 FTLEGPID

-2801 IPTIGSDGTQ
+2801 IPTVGSDGTQ
-2811 SNSIAGNFIATDGSD
+2811 ANSIAGNFIATDGSD
-2826 GIVEYSVSDLTTP
+2826 GIVEYGVSDLTTP

-2875 FRVTLDASDDS
+2875 FRVTLDASNDS

-2902 QNELIINLPINAT
+2902 QNELVINLPINAT

-2937 IDGLLAGSEQTVDE
+2937 IDGLLAGSEKTVDE

-2997 SDGEAIT
+2997 SDGDAIT

-3176 VFTLTLHQDGKYD
+3176 VFKLTLHQDGKYD

-3318 VQGTTDTVFKLTLNG
+3318 VQGTTDTVFKLTLNS

-3339 FELLGALDHPAGN
+3339 FELLGALDHPTGN

-3397 QTVDEDDLSG
+3397 QTVDEDDLAG

-3419 NGGFEVVAGADKIV
+3419 TGGFEVVDGADEIV
-3433 SYQVSDLDAVVSGL
+3433 SYQVSDLNAVVSGL

-3458 VSTNGGITSYE
+3458 VGTNGGVTSYE

-3529 NLPITVVDDIPEIK
+3529 NLPITIVDDIPEIT
-3543 SADALAVDE
+3543 SAVALAVDE

-3566 LEATGNFD
+3566 IEATGNFD

-3594 PGVTSGGF
+3594 PGVTSGGL

-3635 DGSYKFTLEGALDHS
+3635 DGSYKFTLEGVLDHS
-3650 TQGEDILILDL
+3650 TQGEDTLILDL

-3685 PTLHDASISRVE
+3685 PTLYDASISRVE
-3697 GQGSRTVRL
+3697 GQGSRTVHL
-3706 FRDPVEGDDDLGA
+3706 FQDPVEGDDDLGA

-3739 GVDSDSDSVDLNGS
+3739 GVDSDSVDLNGS
-3753 DQVVFVHK
+3753 DQVVYVHK

-3773 VVRTD
+3773 IVRTD
-3778 GSVSFRPND
+3778 GRVSFRPND

-3860 DVSPAKVDLVINLHD
+3860 DVTPAKVDLVIDLHD

-3884 ITIRDADTHNGTF
+3884 ITIRDASTHNGTF
-3897 YYRDGSGNYIELTSV
+3897 YYRDGSGNFIELTPV
-3912 GNTVVL
+3912 GDTVVL
-3918 DASNVEQSFNGE
+3918 DASNVEQSFSGE

-3941 DRHTSTDTSGIDPR
+3941 DRHTSTDVSGIDPR
-3955 IRVEILNNGTPDHTI
+3955 IRVEILNNGSADHVI
-3970 NGRLDIEVAAVADIA
+3970 NGNLNIQVESVADIA
-3985 TWTASSEFNYSVD
+3985 TWTANSEFNYSVD
-3998 EDGNNVALNIT
+3998 EDGNNVSLNIT

-4031 GNAEL
+4031 DNAEL
-4036 VYSDGSAIPKS
+4036 VYSDGSAISKT
-4047 GGVYLVDASRIDE
+4047 GGVYLVDASRIGD
-4060 VQVDPIDNFS
+4060 VQIDPIDNFS
-4070 GEIRIDVTAITTEN
+4070 GEIKIDVTAITTEN
-4084 NNPLLGK
+4084 NNPLSGK
-4091 DTARSETETIIIDV
+4091 ETARSETETIIIDV
-4105 NPVADKGSFTVNR
+4105 NPIADPGSFTVNR

-4124 NARTQNTVDPV
+4124 NARTQDTVNPV

-4163 RISNFSIDGV
+4163 RISDFSIDGV

-4187 EVTDSGGNVLYYE
+4187 EVTDSSGNVLYYE

-4235 STGTTEDVLSL
+4235 SSGVAEDMLSL

-4260 IPDTVLIDAG
+4260 IPFIELNDKSGIWHEFNDG
-4270 NVWNRFVDGDVAGIE
+4270 NVRGIE
-4285 TTIEENGVVNLNF
+4285 TNIDENGQVELGF
-4298 SVVSGEVADRPQDDS
+4298 SVISGELPDNPNDHS
-4313 EAITVILSNIPDGV
+4313 ESVTVLLSNIPAGV
-4327 RVVDSDGSSV
+4327 EVFDSDGASV
-4337 DLTFVGYDGNGQPI
+4337 DLTFVGYDAQNQPI
-4351 YEANITGLNFNS
+4351 YEANITTANINS
-4363 GIQII
+4363 GIVIK
-4368 PEASSTENIA
+4368 PEASSTENIH
-4378 ITGTIIVT
+4378 ITATTIVT

-4393 VIEREVRIKVEPV
+4393 TSSGEIRIIVAPV

-4412 YVVRSEG
+4412 YTVQSEG
-4419 DEDTRFDIDWK
+4419 DEDTRFNIDWK
-4430 PTLVQS
+4430 PTLAQS

-4466 VSGTLTLSPQAG
+4466 VSGTLILSPLAN

-4499 QDSSTDFDLTT
+4499 QDSSTDFDLNT

-4522 DASNPGEGIAEK
+4522 DASNPGQGIAEK
-4534 TINGT
+4534 TINGM
-4539 VNVQVN
+4539 VHVQVN

-4550 EDKTGAIDD
+4550 ENTTGSLDA

-4568 GGGATDI
+4568 TGVVTDI
-4575 VKSDDQGNID
+4575 VKSDGQGNID
-4585 FTINTSMGGES
+4585 FTINTSTGGES
-4596 GAHIIKYQEFDASS
+4596 GANIIKYQEFDASS

-4640 GGGRWTVTNEDNFSI
+4640 GGGRWTVIDEENFSI

-4689 DLGEDLGNEKD
+4689 DLGEDAVEKD
-4700 ATVMRQ
+4700 ATVVRE

-4715 VLTPQMSVAAEIQ
+4715 VLTPQTSVAAEIQ
-4728 VADDVQIQ
+4728 VADDVQIE
-4736 ALEDNS
+4736 ASEDNA
-4742 INLGAQLTSK
+4742 IDLGTQLTSK

-4759 GVEDVLTII
+4759 GVEDVLTVVI
-4768 VDPSAPGIPPGLVIT
+4768 DPSAPGIPPGLVIT

-4794 VFQAHIDASGNITG
+4794 VFQADIDASGNITG

-4823 FELPIR
+4823 FELPVR

-4844 VQFPV
+4844 VRIPV
-4849 QVLPVADVPSSA
+4849 QVLPIADVPSSA
-4861 GDQPLDSDVTPNV
+4861 GDQPLDGDITPNV
-4874 KVDIVGTFG
+4874 TVDITGTLG
-4883 LDANKQPVTDLNND
+4883 LDANKQPVNDLNSD

-4910 IQLNLSVDFA
+4910 IQLNLNVDFA
-4920 DQFNNT
+4920 DRYNNI
-4926 QGGRETLTNIK
+4926 QGGQETLTNIK
-4937 LELDD
+4937 LALDD

-5005 FDQSILNNSGDN
+5005 FDQSILNNPGDN
-5017 IDVRTFTDDVTF
+5017 IDIRTFTDDVTF

-5045 TQPITVIGD
+5045 TKPITVVGD

-5062 QSGAGV
+5062 QSGSGV

-5082 SLKLTGLPDDFI
+5082 SLKLTGIPDDF
-5094 VKSNSSDYVVKN
+5094 VVQSNSSDYVVKN

-5116 KDLTQTSIDLSDIQI
+5116 KDLTQTSVDLSDIQI
-5131 KPPKHFSGE
+5131 KPPKNFSGE

-5160 NNNFTLIV
+5160 TNNFTLVV

-5206 GDGANYQEN
+5206 GDGATYQEN
-5215 DPETLRVEVSNVP
+5215 DPETLRVEISNVP

-5240 FTDQGGGV
+5240 FTDQGNGV
-5248 FVLEINAQDLDQVV
+5248 FVLEIDAQDLAQVV

-5268 NDNSWDGSLHFKVQ
+5268 NDSSWGGSLHFKVQ
-5282 AVDTGLDGSQSL
+5282 AVDTGLDGRQSL

-5301 VTVDVEAVNDRP
+5301 VAVDVEAVNDRP
-5313 EFVNTV
+5313 DFVNV
-5319 DVETPEDTPMLLDG
+5319 IDVETPEDNAILLDTFG
-5333 FSITDIDAVLDDP
+5333 ISDVDAVLDDP
-5346 NAEYVLNVNVDS
+5346 TAEYVLNIAVDS
-5358 GILELNPTLIATYN
+5358 GYLALEPSIIANYG
-5372 LTVSGDGTD
+5372 LTVSGDGTG
-5381 SVELKGTVAD
+5381 SIELKGTVSD
-5391 LNNAIADG
+5391 LNAAIADG
-5399 LIEFNPELNFFGDVQ
+5399 LVEFNPALNFFGNVN
-5414 VDVTVDDQGNEGIV
+5414 VDITVDDQGNEGVV
-5428 IGGVDDTL
+5428 ISGVDETL
-5436 NTNSSSFNIEVTAVN
+5436 NSNSSQFVIE
-5451 DTPETTPVTLP
+5451 
-5462 DIEEDSGVFS
+5462 
-5472 ISEADLIANATDV
+5472 
-5485 ENDNLTVSNVQL
+5485 
-5497 TDPNSGSITFNS
+5497 
-5509 GTGEWEFTPAPDY
+5509 
-5522 NGPVEITYTITDD
+5522 
-5535 GTTNGASDPK
+5535 
-5545 SVNGSA
+5545 
-5551 SFNVTEV
+5551 VTEV

-5563 TSEVTLS
+5563 TSEVTLTS
-5570 DIAEDSTAV
+5570 IDEDSGAVIVTAADLLVNAV
-5579 DITQADLLANASDIE
+5579 DIESD
-5594 NDTLMVSNVQLVDPS
+5594 NLTVSNVTLVDPAA
-5609 SGTLDF
+5609 GTL
-5615 DNVTG
+5615 TQLSS
-5620 TWSFTPA
+5620 TEWSFEPA
-5627 PGYNGKVD
+5627 PDFYGDVSFN
-5635 LTYDITDN
+5635 YDITDD
-5643 GTTNGVSDPQTVS
+5643 GMTNGVSDPKTVS
-5656 GTATFEVTEVND
+5656 GSAVM
-5668 APVTSEVTLSSTE
+5668 
-5681 EDGGSVT
+5681 
-5688 ITATEL
+5688 
-5694 LSNASDPESDNLTV
+5694 TV
-5708 DNVALVDPTSGT
+5708 QA
-5720 LTQVS
+5720 
-5725 ATEWTF
+5725 
-5731 EPAADFFGDVNFT
+5731 
-5744 YEITDDGTTNG
+5744 I
-5755 APDPITIAG
+5755 
-5764 TAVLNVEATNDAP
+5764 NDAP
-5777 EITATSVTDTINEAN
+5777 EIDGSMVTNTIVESSD
-5792 GQKIT
+5792 QKIS
-5797 GISVSDVD
+5797 GIEITDVD
-5805 FAGAQANESMT
+5805 FAGIHENEIMT
-5816 VTLTVT
+5816 VSLSID
-5822 EGDLRVEPP
+5822 EGDISVVVP
-5831 AGSGVTVGAGMAG
+5831 AGSGITQGVGLAG
-5844 EITLMGTPDNIN
+5844 ETVLMGTLSQLNSLFASTEPDVGVFI
-5856 SVLGATDA
+5856 DA
-5864 SEGVFVDAG
+5864 S
-5873 DVNAASITLS
+5873 DVNSNSIALT
-5883 VKVEDNG
+5883 VTADDNG
-5890 VYFENASGTA
+5890 IFYDNLTGTS
-5900 LEANQDFTINVTPVA
+5900 LQTSETFDINVTPVA
-5915 DAPTL
+5915 DVPNLAIDQNF
-5920 SINPQFNYI
+5920 SYI
-5929 RQIAASQTASSQG
+5929 QRISASQSASRQG
-5942 LAIVGIMA
+5942 IALVGIMA
-5950 ALTDIDEVLSL
+5950 ALTDVDEVLAL
-5961 ELTGVPASA
+5961 ELTGVPRGATI
-5970 EVTSG
+5970 TSEATT
-5975 VSPSGISFDGTTWT
+5975 SNISFDGTTWT
-5989 VPSDEIDTLE
+5989 VPEDEIDTLH
-5999 IVATDT
+5999 INNAIPGD
-6005 NSGID
+6005 
-6010 VGSYDISLTA
+6010 YDITLTA
-6020 ISTESN
+6020 VSTASN
-6026 GDEAQSSPVQI
+6026 GDQAYSTPLDI
-6037 SLNVSSDS
+6037 NLNVTLNSQ
-6045 DDIDQSTAVDD
+6045 DIDQSAESED
-6056 SYLVGGDTG
+6056 SYLIGSDAGISLAAG
-6065 TNLIGGD
+6065 T
-6072 GDDVILG
+6072 GDDYILG

-6093 ILTGGDGSDIF
+6093 ILTGGAGSDIF
-6104 KWTVDSVDEG
+6104 KWTEDTVDNG
-6114 AVDTITDFTVNEDSI
+6114 AIDTITDFSVNEDTI
-6129 DLREVISDLN
+6129 DLKDVIADLN
-6139 NSMIDMDDLLGHISA
+6139 DPMAGIDDLLAHIQA
-6154 DYDASTESVS
+6154 DYDASTENVS

-6198 SLLNNGVIDNG
+6198 SLLNHGVIDNG